1 MTNTLFFCFQK
12 NVSVTIFYLAF
23 LDYKYYNQNGY
34 RIHILKKGENNM
46 NSKKLFKTL
55 LWSLAGLTLVLTGC
69 TKKDPGSSPTSS
81 PSDTTSSGGGTTSS
95 GGSSSSSET
104 PIPEPTSLKLD
115 VVFNWDTNTHV
126 TTEGMSIWTD
136 RYVDG
141 TIAPLSDNVSGIAA
155 DRRTTNPEGDYRWNF
170 AVDAN
175 GYIVYASWGTNA
187 GYGGPSDGFY
197 YRPISQWD
205 KNEVT
210 NTGTGN
216 DDFPVFAIG
225 GDWAPWPAETCTH
238 YDYVIP
244 EGGFIITGRGEDAN
258 GFVKFLDY
266 LYADRTFTSDEVV
279 AMQESNSLLE
289 LETEKGYFDDYYVFI
304 NEDKQLEV
312 MSREDAGDETPA
324 YLCEP
329 EDAPTDL
336 YDDIA
341 DVITMENDTEVTV
354 RGVIT
359 NMYADGVLIIADNT
373 GSVLVKDTTL
383 QYIPAKSERVYALDD
398 TVAVEGTFS
407 VVDGQNT
414 ITPTAEPEVLSKYW
428 EITPP
433 SPVEIV
439 NYSTQWVVANQNK
452 VVTMKELLYV
462 ETTGEISTF
471 KDSAENVYKGRNIAL
486 PTGIEANDK
495 FDIRAVLQV
504 ENGNEVV
511 FRTSSVNDLTGY
523 ATVTLVNGTFKDTD
537 ESVKDFA
544 LGSKVTIVA
553 DDRPGER
560 FVRWVSGDSVATTK
574 EYEIPVNGDVTW
586 MAEYSNKATIT
597 VVNGTI
603 SGQETTTVE
612 FTIGTQVTIVA
623 NEAESGYIF
632 AGWYSSN
639 VKVSDLTEYTFE
651 VTDNATY
658 TATYQIEAAPVPG
671 AIDVDVYNEDL
682 PITGSNIGV
691 YVAEEIDGKL
701 PQTSTH
707 DSTKYT
713 ANNYKDAWGSIIAV
727 DSEGRIVALGYKHW
741 TGHGGGYTG
750 SNPITAPADVAYAGT
765 TGLTNPAY
773 TASEA
778 WQPWPAETRNEW
790 DFVIPEGG
798 FLISVNGA
806 EKTAELLSQIYNAE
820 DLKDKMITYWEK
832 DYPSN
837 VGKNGHTGYQLENLK
852 AEYTLPEN
860 VRIYLTFDKKI
871 IIEHESNVKAIPTII
886 NPQEQTSEF
895 ALWSGTWVNGTIAPE
910 SPNTW
915 GNVLEGSRTFMTP
928 TDASGGSIAG
938 FTFGVNAQG
947 KLVYASYGL
956 NAGFGSP
963 GDEFYS
969 RIGEGGKAN
978 PIFSVSDNYMSY
990 NEDLADQ
997 VDDGYWREFELVV
1010 PLGGFV
1016 FTVTDPTDEGLI
1028 EIMNMLM
1035 DGIVDTPYSV
1045 DNPVPTN
1052 NDTLFGN
1059 IYKAG
1064 LVADGAWDHFTFSLT
1079 KTGKICVVDDNAPTE
1094 DTPQENVDPYKDTY
1108 SVFVEDSENAV
1119 ASGIDPTRTAVV
1131 ESADRNEEPYL
1142 TDTGYEHLYIAVDS
1156 EGRIAYLVFAPSAG
1170 HGTAY
1175 ADSYYR
1181 NSYYAYGTREDGELP
1196 DHEFG
1201 TDRVNPALVVDP
1213 DSPLSWGYYSKW
1225 QIVVPQGGFVV
1236 VAKGD
1241 AANEFLSE
1249 IFGKTFD
1256 LSTKDSREVTAT
1268 EINRSVELHTS
1279 VSDDTTLTLDRE
1291 TLEVTVNAGLV
1302 TTKAYVQVVGG
1313 TFKDETTTAKVV
1325 DKNTSVT
1332 VVANDPVDQTFLG
1345 WYNGDE
1351 LLSND
1356 KEYTHLVEDSI
1367 TLTAKFAIAEQG
1379 FAYEVLNPETDPDGK
1394 FAVYTD
1400 EEVNGTTA
1408 PLSENTWGNVPEGRK
1423 TFFKEIQYRYGYTIA
1438 VDAEGYIVYA
1448 SYGLNNGYG
1457 SPADGFYSRVGGEGK
1472 NNPIFYVADNWA
1484 PWPDPNFGSFDWV
1497 VPEGGFVVTGLATHP
1512 TMVNLIKHLTGAT
1525 SVPTNNNALFETQTA
1540 DGSLDKWHLSLTEI
1554 GNIRVQDRTNL
1565 QDEPNYVTAPVVVT
1579 GGTVNGEAT
1588 ANLEANSMVTVVADT
1603 QEGTIF
1609 AGWYNEYDELVSS
1622 DVSYTFKLSA
1632 SGATLTA
1639 KFVTEI
1645 EPDVELTVNV
1655 ENATITA
1662 VNDQPYVEGETKI
1675 HFNDTVT
1682 VEKAEDVEFVKWQ
1695 QDGVDV
1701 SSSLESNVPVVK
1713 DEPYTFVAQKE
1724 TTTIKA
1730 VTKQEY
1736 SVGSFDVAV
1745 GLDGF
1750 GSLNSYWAAGTSVK
1764 VGTTM
1769 PNQWRMALV
1778 VNGEGTITQVLSVL
1792 SATDRLVVEDG
1803 FVLVGHLAPFN
1814 NLLSYMLGETI
1825 LDDETNKAAVLARLD
1840 AEKADYKLEVAN
1852 GVLTISKLV
1861 AKNRTD
1867 LIEMID
1873 KAQENDTVKIAAT
1886 TIDITDIE
1894 LTKPIVLQGV
1904 NQESTVLTS
1913 SKHISTSLK
1922 GIKDLSITTLCHV
1935 DVAENA
1941 NTAFEN
1947 VTITVTEETMPGVRG
1962 EGALRFLGGN
1972 GAVVVK
1978 NSTLNGTLWV
1988 FGTEENQDLS
1998 GITGNNIHAIQ
2009 SGIVYH
2015 ANTETATANMTAEDI
2030 RLANGTIIVDD
2041 LRDRVVVI
2049 EDMVWGVKDSSAPAE
2064 ATITLENAEIA
2075 SLNGVAYEEGRK
2087 TLVGDVVSIKK
2098 ADSVENFIKWQQDG
2112 VDVSSTLNAGVL
2124 ITADEGYTFTLEES
2138 TTITAVS
2145 KTAVATEGKFD
2156 VAVGLDGYGT
2166 LMSYWTTGQTIEVG
2180 STMANAWRTLIT
2192 VDVNGKITAVSYE
2205 VHSPVTVGEGF
2216 VIAGHD
2222 ATVNE
2227 FLTYALGTD
2236 TVINDKNRNTIYTNL
2251 LAMAND
2257 LTLSV
2262 TDGVLTVTKTTVEPE
2277 PTPDYSIGQITEA
2290 NQEYTVRG
2298 VVVAKSN
2305 QALVVSDGT
2314 NSVYVYDRDIVSNF
2328 SIGDYVEVTGGV
2340 TSYNKAFQFAYNGN
2354 PAVSVTKLD
2363 EDPALTIPEAT
2374 LLTTEIV
2381 NSWTTAEAF
2390 TTADIKEYTWTA
2402 VAGKSGNYD
2411 TLNLAGADVTI
2422 EPIDI
2427 DSDVYTIVTGKTY
2440 EVKAYFIGYYNYAS
2454 IVLTELKE
2462 VVIPVEGITIEAN
2475 RTEVTVG
2482 QSVTFTATLTPQG
2495 AFGEVTY
2502 AITEGTELG
2511 SIEGNVLTTTGA
2523 GTIKVQA
2530 SVDELTSNEVIITIT
2545 EATEPAPE
2553 TPVETS
2559 FEMKGFATTAGG
2571 YQEEDQTAEF
2581 DGVTYVAKNYIGQ
2594 SGQIR
2599 GKETSVSKNFQLAN
2613 TTEMPGVITKIEI
2626 ISTATGTNKFSAS
2639 MKVAVGTTSQAD
2651 VASVE
2656 NCIDGTLTSN
2666 THMTFEFDVAEG
2678 ITYFKLLSEAKFT
2691 SGSLTGCTIKITYMV

>member
-1 MTNTLFFCFQK
+1 
-12 NVSVTIFYLAF
+12 
-23 LDYKYYNQNGY
+23 
-34 RIHILKKGENNM
+34 M

-69 TKKDPGSSPTSS
+69 TKKGTGSSPTSS
-81 PSDTTSSGGGTTSS
+81 PSDITSSGGGSTSS
-95 GGSSSSSET
+95 TGGGGSSSSGSSSET
-104 PIPEPTSLKLD
+104 PLPEPTSLKLD

-141 TIAPLSDNVSGIAA
+141 TIAPLSDNVSGLAA
-155 DRRTTNPEGDYRWNF
+155 ERRTTNPETDYRWNF

-225 GDWAPWPAETCTH
+225 GDWASWPAETCTH
-238 YDYVIP
+238 YDYVVP

-258 GFVKFLDY
+258 GFVEFLDY

-304 NEDKQLEV
+304 NEEKQLEV

-383 QYIPAKSERVYALDD
+383 QYIPAKSERVYALND

-414 ITPTAEPEVLSKYW
+414 ITPTAEPEILDKYW
-428 EITPP
+428 EITAP

-439 NYSTQWVVANQNK
+439 DYATQWVVANQNK

-495 FDIRAVLQV
+495 FDIKAVLQV
-504 ENGNEVV
+504 ENGNEVI
-511 FRTSSVNDLTGY
+511 FRTSSLNDLTGY

-553 DDRPGER
+553 DDKPGER

-586 MAEYSNKATIT
+586 TAEYASDATVT

-603 SGQETTTVE
+603 QGQTETTVTLPV
-612 FTIGTQVTIVA
+612 GTEVTIVA
-623 NEAESGYIF
+623 NQPELGYVF
-632 AGWYSSN
+632 AGWYQDD
-639 VKVSDLTEYTFE
+639 VLVSDQ
-651 VTDNATY
+651 ATY
-658 TATYQIEAAPVPG
+658 TFTLQNNVTYTAQFEREVNPDPVEG
-671 AIDVDVYNEDL
+671 AITPDVINE
-682 PITGSNIGV
+682 NINSDQIAI
-691 YVAEEIDGKL
+691 YTDYEINGKL
-701 PQTSTH
+701 PQTSEY
-707 DSTKYT
+707 DNTKYT
-713 ANNYKDAWGSIIAV
+713 FNHTWSTVIAV
-727 DSEGRIVALGYKHW
+727 DEHGKVLALGFSHW
-741 TGHGGGYTG
+741 LGYGGAYNG
-750 SNPITAPADVAYAGT
+750 PDVTFNGFNQYPD
-765 TGLTNPAY
+765 LLNKDNPAF
-773 TASEA
+773 AVSENWA
-778 WQPWPAETRNEW
+778 PWNPEDGSKYSGLWN
-790 DFVIPEGG
+790 FVVPEGG
-798 FLISVNGA
+798 FLVGVNGA
-806 EKTAELLSQIYNAE
+806 AKTGQLLALLMDDPDLETKVAQGGDSYNYSH
-820 DLKDKMITYWEK
+820 LKA
-832 DYPSN
+832 DYPD
-837 VGKNGHTGYQLENLK
+837 GI
-852 AEYTLPEN
+852 PETI
-860 VRIYLTFDKKI
+860 RLYLTWDNKLL
-871 IIEHESNVKAIPTII
+871 IENEKNVKATPTIV

-895 ALWSGTWVNGTIAPE
+895 AIWSDNWVNGTIAPLSE
-910 SPNTW
+910 NKW
-915 GNVLEGSRTFMTP
+915 GKVPEGGRTFMTP
-928 TDASGGSIAG
+928 TDEAGASVAG

-947 KLVYASYGL
+947 KLVYVSYGL
-956 NAGFGSP
+956 NAGYASP

-978 PIFSVSDNYMSY
+978 PIFSVSDNFMSWG
-990 NEDLADQ
+990 EDMADGK
-997 VDDGYWREFELVV
+997 DDGYWREFELVV
-1010 PLGGFV
+1010 PEGGFV

-1035 DGIVDTPYSV
+1035 DGIVDTPYSA

-1052 NDTLFGN
+1052 NDMLFGT
-1059 IYKAG
+1059 IYGGG

-1079 KTGKICVVDDNAPTE
+1079 KMGKICVVDDNAPTE

-1131 ESADRNEEPYL
+1131 ESVERNEEKYL
-1142 TDTGYEHLYIAVDS
+1142 DDSALTYEHLYIAVDS
-1156 EGRIAYLVFAPSAG
+1156 EGRIAYLVYAPSAG

-1181 NSYYAYGTREDGELP
+1181 NSYYAYGTRDEGELP

-1201 TDRVNPALVVDP
+1201 TDRVNPALVVDKE
-1213 DSPLSWGYYSKW
+1213 SELLWGFYSKW

-1256 LSTKDSREVTAT
+1256 LSTQTSRAAAAS
-1268 EINRSVELHTS
+1268 EINRSKELHTS

-1291 TLEVTVNAGLV
+1291 TLEVTVNAGLA
-1302 TTKAYVQVVGG
+1302 TTKAYVKVVGG
-1313 TFKDETTTAKVV
+1313 TFKDETTTEKVV

-1351 LLSND
+1351 LLSED
-1356 KEYTHLVEDSI
+1356 REYTFVVEDSI
-1367 TLTAKFAIAEQG
+1367 TLTAKFAIAEKG

-1394 FAVYTD
+1394 FAIYTD
-1400 EEVNGTTA
+1400 DEVNGTTA
-1408 PLSENTWGNVPEGRK
+1408 PLSENKWGKVPEGGK
-1423 TFFKEIQYRYGYTIA
+1423 TFFKEIQYHYGFTIA

-1457 SPADGFYSRVGGEGK
+1457 SPGDGFYSRVGGEGV
-1472 NNPIFYVADNWA
+1472 NNPIFCVADDWA
-1484 PWPDPNFGSFDWV
+1484 PWAPGSDLYTHFDWI
-1497 VPEGGFVVTGLATHP
+1497 VPDGGFVITASAEDT
-1512 TMVNLIKHLTGAT
+1512 TMINLIKHLTGVET
-1525 SVPTNNNALFETQTA
+1525 VPTGNNALFEIQTA

-1588 ANLEANSMVTVVADT
+1588 VNLEVNSMVTVVADT

-1645 EPDVELTVNV
+1645 EPDVDLTVNV

-1803 FVLVGHLAPFN
+1803 FVLVGHLTPFN

-1840 AEKADYKLEVAN
+1840 AEKADYKLVVEN

-1861 AKNRTD
+1861 AKNRAD
-1867 LIEMID
+1867 LVDMIE
-1873 KAQENDTVKIAAT
+1873 KAQENDIVKIGAT

-1904 NQESTVLTS
+1904 NQETTILTS

-1922 GIKDLSITTLCHV
+1922 GIKDLSITTLCHI
-1935 DVAENA
+1935 DVVENA

-1962 EGALRFLGGN
+1962 EGALRFRGGN
-1972 GAVVVK
+1972 GAVVVT
-1978 NSTLNGTLWV
+1978 NCTLNGTLWV

-2049 EDMVWGVKDSSAPAE
+2049 EDMAWGVKDSSAPAE

-2098 ADSVENFIKWQQDG
+2098 AASVENFIKWQQDG
-2112 VDVSSTLNAGVL
+2112 VDVSSTLKDGVL
-2124 ITADEGYTFTLEES
+2124 ITSDENYTFTLEEN

-2145 KTAVATEGKFD
+2145 KTAVAAEGKFD

-2192 VDVNGKITAVSYE
+2192 IDVNGKITAISYG

-2236 TVINDKNRNTIYTNL
+2236 TVINDENRNTIYTDL

-2298 VVVAKSN
+2298 LVVAKN
-2305 QALVVSDGT
+2305 TRALVVSDGT
-2314 NSVYVYDRDIVSNF
+2314 DSVYVFDNSLPSQYN
-2328 SIGDYVEVTGGV
+2328 IGDYVELTGTV
-2340 TSYNKAFQFAYNGN
+2340 TSYNNALQMSYEGL
-2354 PAVSVTKLD
+2354 VHTKLD
-2363 EDPALTIPEAT
+2363 EAHEIVLPEAT
-2374 LLTTEIV
+2374 VLTVEV
-2381 NSWTTAEAF
+2381 ANSWKEAEAF
-2390 TTADIKEYTWTA
+2390 TTADIKEYAWTA

-2411 TLNLAGADVTI
+2411 TLNLEGANVTI
-2422 EPIDI
+2422 EPVYL
-2427 DSDVYTIVTGKTY
+2427 DSDAYTIETGKTY
-2440 EVKAYFIGYYNYAS
+2440 EVKAYFVGYYNYAS

-2495 AFGEVTY
+2495 ASGEVTY

-2553 TPVETS
+2553 TPMETS
-2559 FEMKGFATTAGG
+2559 FEMKGFANYTGTSYATT
-2571 YQEEDQTAEF
+2571 EQTAEF
-2581 DGVTYVAKNYIGQ
+2581 DGVTYVAKNYNAQ

-2599 GKETSVSKNFQLAN
+2599 GNKTTVNENFYLAN

>member
-1 MTNTLFFCFQK
+1 
-12 NVSVTIFYLAF
+12 
-23 LDYKYYNQNGY
+23 
-34 RIHILKKGENNM
+34 M

-81 PSDTTSSGGGTTSS
+81 PSDITSSGGGTTSS

-155 DRRTTNPEGDYRWNF
+155 DRRTTNPENDWRWNF

-175 GYIVYASWGTNA
+175 GYIVYASWGTNG

-205 KNEVT
+205 KDEVT

-225 GDWAPWPAETCTH
+225 GDWAPWDAPTCNN

-258 GFVKFLDY
+258 GFVRFLDFIY
-266 LYADRTFTSDEVV
+266 EDRTFTSDEVV
-279 AMQESNSLLE
+279 ALQEANALLE
-289 LETEKGYFDDYYVFI
+289 NQTEKGYFDDYYVFI
-304 NEDKQLEV
+304 NEEKQLEV
-312 MSREDAGDETPA
+312 MSREDVEDENNTPA
-324 YLCEP
+324 YLCAE

-586 MAEYSNKATIT
+586 TAEYSDKATIT

-1367 TLTAKFAIAEQG
+1367 TLTAKFAIAEKG

-1579 GGTVNGEAT
+1579 GGTVNGETT
-1588 ANLEANSMVTVVADT
+1588 ANLEVNSMVTVVADT

-1609 AGWYNEYDELVSS
+1609 AGWYNEYDERVSS

-1645 EPDVELTVNV
+1645 APAVELTVNV

-1803 FVLVGHLAPFN
+1803 FVLVGHLTPFN

-1840 AEKADYKLEVAN
+1840 AEKADYKLVVEN

-1861 AKNRTD
+1861 AKNRVD
-1867 LIEMID
+1867 LVDMIE
-1873 KAQENDTVKIAAT
+1873 KAQENDIVKIGAT

-1922 GIKDLSITTLCHV
+1922 GIKDLSITILCHV

-1941 NTAFEN
+1941 NTTFEN

-1962 EGALRFLGGN
+1962 EGALRFFGGN

-1978 NSTLNGTLWV
+1978 NCTLNGTLWV

-1998 GITGNNIHAIQ
+1998 GITGNNIHATQ

-2166 LMSYWTTGQTIEVG
+2166 LMSYWTTGQTIQKG
-2180 STMANAWRTLIT
+2180 TTLANEWRTLIT
-2192 VDVNGKITAVSYE
+2192 VDTTGKITAISYG

-2236 TVINDKNRNTIYTNL
+2236 IVIKDENRNTIYADL
-2251 LAMAND
+2251 LAMADN

-2298 VVVAKSN
+2298 VVVAKSS

-2422 EPIDI
+2422 EPIGI

-2440 EVKAYFIGYYNYAS
+2440 EVKAYFVGYYSYAS

-2626 ISTATGTNKFSAS
+2626 ISTATGNNKFSAS

>member
-1 MTNTLFFCFQK
+1 
-12 NVSVTIFYLAF
+12 
-23 LDYKYYNQNGY
+23 
-34 RIHILKKGENNM
+34 M

-69 TKKDPGSSPTSS
+69 TKKGPSSSTSS
-81 PSDTTSSGGGTTSS
+81 PSSPSTGGTSSSPIGGSDSS
-95 GGSSSSSET
+95 GSQSDT
-104 PIPEPTSLKLD
+104 PVPPEPETLALD
-115 VVFNWDTNTHV
+115 VVFNWDTNVHV
-126 TTEGMSIWTD
+126 TEEGMSIWTD

-141 TIAPLSDNVSGIAA
+141 TIAPLSDNVSGLAA

-304 NEDKQLEV
+304 NEEKQLEV

-359 NMYADGVLIIADNT
+359 NMYADGVLVIADNT

-383 QYIPAKSERVYALDD
+383 QYVPAKSERVYVLND
-398 TVAVEGTFS
+398 TVRVEGTFS
-407 VVDGQNT
+407 VIDGQNT

-428 EITPP
+428 DITAP
-433 SPVEIV
+433 SPMEIV
-439 NYSTQWVVANQNK
+439 NYETQWVVANQNK
-452 VVTMKELLYV
+452 VVSLKEIIYV

-471 KDSAENVYKGRNIAL
+471 KDSNDNVYKGRNITL
-486 PTGIEANDK
+486 PAGAEANDK
-495 FDIRAVLQV
+495 FDIKAVLQV
-504 ENGNEVV
+504 ENENEVV
-511 FRTSSVNDLTGY
+511 FRINSANDVTGY
-523 ATVTLVNGTFKDTD
+523 ATVTLVNGTFKGTE

-544 LGSKVTIVA
+544 LGSKVVIVA
-553 DDRPGER
+553 DDKPGER
-560 FVRWVSGDSVATTK
+560 FVRWTSGDSVATTK
-574 EYEIPVNGDVTW
+574 EYEIPVNGDVIWT
-586 MAEYSNKATIT
+586 AEYASDATIT

-603 SGQETTTVE
+603 DGYDETSLTLPVDTE
-612 FTIGTQVTIVA
+612 VTIIA
-623 NEAESGYIF
+623 NQPELGYVF
-632 AGWYSSN
+632 AGWYQDD
-639 VKVSDLTEYTFE
+639 VLVSDQ
-651 VTDNATY
+651 ATY
-658 TATYQIEAAPVPG
+658 TFTLKNNVTYTAQFEREVNPDPVEG
-671 AIDVDVYNEDL
+671 AITPDVINEN
-682 PITGSNIGV
+682 INSNQIAI
-691 YVAEEIDGKL
+691 YTDYEINGKL
-701 PQTSTH
+701 PQTSEY
-707 DSTKYT
+707 DNTKYT
-713 ANNYKDAWGSIIAV
+713 FNHTWSTVIAV
-727 DSEGRIVALGYKHW
+727 DEHGKVLALGFSHW
-741 TGHGGGYTG
+741 LGYGGAYNG
-750 SNPITAPADVAYAGT
+750 PDVPFNGFSQYPD
-765 TGLTNPAY
+765 LLNKDNPAF
-773 TASEA
+773 AVSENWA
-778 WQPWPAETRNEW
+778 PWNPEDGSKYSALWN
-790 DFVIPEGG
+790 FVVPEGG
-798 FLISVNGA
+798 FLVGVNGA
-806 EKTAELLSQIYNAE
+806 AKTGQLLALLMDDPDLETKVAQGGDSYNYTH
-820 DLKDKMITYWEK
+820 LKA
-832 DYPSN
+832 DYPD
-837 VGKNGHTGYQLENLK
+837 GIP
-852 AEYTLPEN
+852 EYMR
-860 VRIYLTFDKKI
+860 VYLTWDNKLVFDNEK
-871 IIEHESNVKAIPTII
+871 NVKATPTII

-895 ALWSGTWVNGTIAPE
+895 AIWSDTWVNGTIAPE

-915 GNVLEGSRTFMTP
+915 GKVPEGRKTFMTP
-928 TDASGGSIAG
+928 TDETGASVAG

-956 NAGFGSP
+956 NAGYASP
-963 GDEFYS
+963 ADEFYS
-969 RIGEGGKAN
+969 RIGESGTAN
-978 PIFSVSDNYMSY
+978 PIFSVSDNFMSWG
-990 NEDLADQ
+990 EDMADGK
-997 VDDGYWREFELVV
+997 DDGYWRQFELVV
-1010 PLGGFV
+1010 PEGGFV
-1016 FTVTDPTDEGLI
+1016 FTLTDPTDPGLI
-1028 EIMNMLM
+1028 AIMNMLM
-1035 DGIVDTPYSV
+1035 DGIVDTPYSA

-1052 NDTLFGN
+1052 NDMLFGT
-1059 IYKAG
+1059 IYGGG

-1079 KTGKICVVDDNAPTE
+1079 KMGKIEVVDDNAPTE

-1131 ESADRNEEPYL
+1131 ESEERNTEKYL
-1142 TDTGYEHLYIAVDS
+1142 DDSALNYEHLYIAVDS

-1181 NSYYAYGTREDGELP
+1181 NSYYAYGTRDEGELP

-1201 TDRVNPALVVDP
+1201 TDRVNPALVVDTE
-1213 DSPLSWGYYSKW
+1213 SELSWGFYSVW
-1225 QIVVPQGGFVV
+1225 QIVVPQDGFVV

-1241 AANEFLSE
+1241 AANEFLNE

-1256 LSTKDSREVTAT
+1256 LSTTTTRFAAAA
-1268 EINRSVELHTS
+1268 EINRDLELHAS
-1279 VSDDTTLTLDRE
+1279 VSDDTRIELNRE
-1291 TLEVTVNAGLV
+1291 TLEVTVNAGLA

-1313 TFKDETTTAKVV
+1313 TFKDETVTQKIV
-1325 DKNTSVT
+1325 DKNTNVT
-1332 VVANDPVDQTFLG
+1332 VVANDQPGQTFLG

-1579 GGTVNGEAT
+1579 GGTVNGETT
-1588 ANLEANSMVTVVADT
+1588 ANLEVNSMVSVVADT
-1603 QEGTIF
+1603 QDGHVF
-1609 AGWYNEYDELVSS
+1609 AGWYNEWNELVS
-1622 DVSYTFKLSA
+1622 DQATYTFKL
-1632 SGATLTA
+1632 GADDVTLTA
-1639 KFVTEI
+1639 KYEKEY
-1645 EPDVELTVNV
+1645 EPDTVEVTVNV
-1655 ENATITA
+1655 ENATITT
-1662 VNDQPYVEGETKI
+1662 VDDVPYVDGETKI
-1675 HFNDTVT
+1675 YAGDVVTVT
-1682 VEKAEDVEFVKWQ
+1682 KAADVEFVKWQ

-1701 SSSLESNVPVVK
+1701 SSSLK
-1713 DEPYTFVAQKE
+1713 DGVTILRDEAYTFTAQE
-1724 TTTIKA
+1724 GTTTIKA
-1730 VTKQEY
+1730 VVKQEY
-1736 SVGSFDVAV
+1736 ASGSFDLMV
-1745 GLDGF
+1745 GIDGY
-1750 GSLNSYWAAGTSVK
+1750 GSLNSYWEAGQSIK

-1769 PNQWRMALV
+1769 ANAFRMVLLV
-1778 VNGEGTITQVLSVL
+1778 NEEGTITQVLPVL
-1792 SATDRLVVEDG
+1792 STDRLVVEEG
-1803 FVLVGHLAPFN
+1803 FAIVGHLTPFN
-1814 NLLSYMLGETI
+1814 ELLSYMLGETI
-1825 LDDETNKAAVLARLD
+1825 EADESNKTELLAKLD
-1840 AEKADYKLEVAN
+1840 ARKADYRLAVEN

-1861 AKNRTD
+1861 AINRTD

-1873 KAQENDTVKIAAT
+1873 KAEENDVVKIGAT
-1886 TIDITDIE
+1886 TIDITDIA
-1894 LTKPIVLQGV
+1894 LTKNIILQGV
-1904 NQESTVLTS
+1904 NQESTILTS
-1913 SKHISTSLK
+1913 SKHISTSLQ
-1922 GIKDLSITTLCHV
+1922 GMKDLTLQTLCHI

-1941 NTAFEN
+1941 HTSFEN

-1962 EGALRFLGGN
+1962 EGAIRFLGNN

-1988 FGTEENQDLS
+1988 MGTEENQDLS

-2015 ANTETATANMTAEDI
+2015 ANTETATANMSAEEI

-2049 EDMVWGVKDSSAPAE
+2049 ENMSWEAVETSAPAE
-2064 ATITLENAEIA
+2064 ATITLNDAVIA

-2112 VDVSSTLNAGVL
+2112 VDVSSTLNNGVL
-2124 ITADEGYTFTLEES
+2124 ITADEAYTFTLEEN

-2156 VAVGLDGYGT
+2156 IAVGLDGYGT
-2166 LMSYWTTGQTIEVG
+2166 LMSYWTTGQTIQKG
-2180 STMANAWRTLIT
+2180 TTLANEWRTLIT
-2192 VDVNGKITAVSYE
+2192 VDTTGKITAISYG

-2422 EPIDI
+2422 EPIGI

-2691 SGSLTGCTIKITYMV
+2691 SGSLTGCTIKITYMVYLQSKL

>member
-1 MTNTLFFCFQK
+1 
-12 NVSVTIFYLAF
+12 
-23 LDYKYYNQNGY
+23 
-34 RIHILKKGENNM
+34 M

-81 PSDTTSSGGGTTSS
+81 PSDITSSGGGTTSS

-155 DRRTTNPEGDYRWNF
+155 DRRTTNPENDWRWNF

-175 GYIVYASWGTNA
+175 GYIVYASWGTNG

-205 KNEVT
+205 KDEVT

-225 GDWAPWPAETCTH
+225 GDWAPWDAPTCNN

-258 GFVKFLDY
+258 GFVRFLDFIY
-266 LYADRTFTSDEVV
+266 EDRTFTSDEVV
-279 AMQESNSLLE
+279 ALQEANALLE
-289 LETEKGYFDDYYVFI
+289 NQTEKGYFDDYYVFI
-304 NEDKQLEV
+304 NEEKQLEV
-312 MSREDAGDETPA
+312 MSREDVEDENNTPA
-324 YLCEP
+324 YLCAE

-586 MAEYSNKATIT
+586 TAEYSDKATIT

-1367 TLTAKFAIAEQG
+1367 TLTAKFAIAEKG

-1579 GGTVNGEAT
+1579 GGTVNGETT
-1588 ANLEANSMVTVVADT
+1588 ANLEVNSMVTVVADT
-1603 QEGTIF
+1603 QEGTFF

-1645 EPDVELTVNV
+1645 APAVELTVNV

-1745 GLDGF
+1745 GLDGY

-1803 FVLVGHLAPFN
+1803 FVLVGHLTPFN

-1840 AEKADYKLEVAN
+1840 AEKADYKLVVEN

-1861 AKNRTD
+1861 AKNRVD
-1867 LIEMID
+1867 LVDMIE
-1873 KAQENDTVKIAAT
+1873 KAQENDIVKIGAT

-1922 GIKDLSITTLCHV
+1922 GIKDLSITILCHV

-1941 NTAFEN
+1941 NTTFEN

-1962 EGALRFLGGN
+1962 EGALRFFGGN

-1978 NSTLNGTLWV
+1978 NCTLNGTLWV

-1998 GITGNNIHAIQ
+1998 GITGNNIHATQ

-2112 VDVSSTLNAGVL
+2112 VDVSSTLKDGVL
-2124 ITADEGYTFTLEES
+2124 ITSDENYTFTLEEN

-2145 KTAVATEGKFD
+2145 KTAVAAEGKFD

-2166 LMSYWTTGQTIEVG
+2166 LMSYWTTGQTIQKG
-2180 STMANAWRTLIT
+2180 TTLANEWRTLIT
-2192 VDVNGKITAVSYE
+2192 VDTTGKITAISYG

-2236 TVINDKNRNTIYTNL
+2236 IVIKDENRNTIYADL
-2251 LAMAND
+2251 LAMADN

-2298 VVVAKSN
+2298 VVVAKSS

-2422 EPIDI
+2422 EPIGI

-2440 EVKAYFIGYYNYAS
+2440 EVKAYFVGYYSYAS

-2626 ISTATGTNKFSAS
+2626 ISTATGNNKFSAS

>member
-1 MTNTLFFCFQK
+1 
-12 NVSVTIFYLAF
+12 
-23 LDYKYYNQNGY
+23 
-34 RIHILKKGENNM
+34 M

-81 PSDTTSSGGGTTSS
+81 PSDITSSGGGTTSS

-141 TIAPLSDNVSGIAA
+141 TIAPLSDNVSGLAA

-359 NMYADGVLIIADNT
+359 NMYADGVLVIADNT

-383 QYIPAKSERVYALDD
+383 QYVPAKSERVYVLND
-398 TVAVEGTFS
+398 TVRVEGTFS
-407 VVDGQNT
+407 VIDGQNT

-586 MAEYSNKATIT
+586 TAEYSDKATIT

-778 WQPWPAETRNEW
+778 WQPWPAETCNEW

-837 VGKNGHTGYQLENLK
+837 VGKDGHTGYQLENLK

-956 NAGFGSP
+956 NAGYASP

-990 NEDLADQ
+990 DEDLADQ

-1028 EIMNMLM
+1028 EIMNILM

-1803 FVLVGHLAPFN
+1803 FVLVGHLTPFN

-1873 KAQENDTVKIAAT
+1873 KAQENDIVKIAAT

-1922 GIKDLSITTLCHV
+1922 GIKDLSITILCHV

-1941 NTAFEN
+1941 NTTFEN

-1998 GITGNNIHAIQ
+1998 GITGNNIHATQ

-2112 VDVSSTLNAGVL
+2112 VDVSSTLKAGVL

-2422 EPIDI
+2422 EPIGI

>member
-1 MTNTLFFCFQK
+1 
-12 NVSVTIFYLAF
+12 
-23 LDYKYYNQNGY
+23 
-34 RIHILKKGENNM
+34 M

-69 TKKDPGSSPTSS
+69 TKKGTGSSPTSS
-81 PSDTTSSGGGTTSS
+81 PSDITSSGGGSTSS
-95 GGSSSSSET
+95 TGGGGSSSSGSSSET
-104 PIPEPTSLKLD
+104 PLPEPTSLKLD

-141 TIAPLSDNVSGIAA
+141 TIAPLSDNVSGLAA
-155 DRRTTNPEGDYRWNF
+155 ERRTTNPETDYRWNF

-205 KNEVT
+205 KNDVT

-225 GDWAPWPAETCTH
+225 GDWASWPAETCTH
-238 YDYVIP
+238 YDYVVP

-258 GFVKFLDY
+258 GFVEFLDY

-304 NEDKQLEV
+304 NEEKQLEV

-383 QYIPAKSERVYALDD
+383 QYIPAKSERVYALND

-414 ITPTAEPEVLSKYW
+414 ITPTAEPEILDKYW
-428 EITPP
+428 EITAP

-439 NYSTQWVVANQNK
+439 DYATQWVVANQNK

-495 FDIRAVLQV
+495 FDIKAVLQV
-504 ENGNEVV
+504 ENGNEVI
-511 FRTSSVNDLTGY
+511 FRTSSLNDLTGY

-553 DDRPGER
+553 DDKPGER

-586 MAEYSNKATIT
+586 TAEYASDATVT

-603 SGQETTTVE
+603 QGQTETTVTLPV
-612 FTIGTQVTIVA
+612 GTEVTIVA
-623 NEAESGYIF
+623 NQPELGYVF
-632 AGWYSSN
+632 AGWYQDD
-639 VKVSDLTEYTFE
+639 VLVSDQ
-651 VTDNATY
+651 ATY
-658 TATYQIEAAPVPG
+658 TFTLQNNVTYTAQFEREVNPDPVEG
-671 AIDVDVYNEDL
+671 AITPDVINE
-682 PITGSNIGV
+682 NINSDQIAI
-691 YVAEEIDGKL
+691 YTDYEINGKL
-701 PQTSTH
+701 PQTSEY
-707 DSTKYT
+707 DNTKYT
-713 ANNYKDAWGSIIAV
+713 FNHTWSTVIAV
-727 DSEGRIVALGYKHW
+727 DEHGKVLALGFSHW
-741 TGHGGGYTG
+741 LGYGGAYNG
-750 SNPITAPADVAYAGT
+750 PDVTFNGFNQYPD
-765 TGLTNPAY
+765 LLNKDNPAF
-773 TASEA
+773 AVSENWA
-778 WQPWPAETRNEW
+778 PWNPEDGSKYSALWN
-790 DFVIPEGG
+790 FVVPEGG
-798 FLISVNGA
+798 FLVGVNGA
-806 EKTAELLSQIYNAE
+806 AKTGQLLALLMDDPDLETKVAQGGDSYN
-820 DLKDKMITYWEK
+820 Y
-832 DYPSN
+832 S
-837 VGKNGHTGYQLENLK
+837 NLK
-852 AEYTLPEN
+852 ADYPDGIPETI
-860 VRIYLTFDKKI
+860 RLYLTWDNKLL
-871 IIEHESNVKAIPTII
+871 IENEKNVKATPTIV

-895 ALWSGTWVNGTIAPE
+895 AIWSDNWVNGTIAPLSE
-910 SPNTW
+910 NKW
-915 GNVLEGSRTFMTP
+915 GKVPEGGRTFMTP
-928 TDASGGSIAG
+928 TDEAGASVAG

-947 KLVYASYGL
+947 KLVYVSYGL
-956 NAGFGSP
+956 NAGYASP

-978 PIFSVSDNYMSY
+978 PIFSVSDNFMSWG
-990 NEDLADQ
+990 EDMADGK
-997 VDDGYWREFELVV
+997 DDGYWREFELVV
-1010 PLGGFV
+1010 PEGGFV

-1035 DGIVDTPYSV
+1035 DGIVDTPYSA

-1052 NDTLFGN
+1052 NDMLFGT
-1059 IYKAG
+1059 IYGGG

-1079 KTGKICVVDDNAPTE
+1079 KMGKICVVDDNAPTE

-1108 SVFVEDSENAV
+1108 SVFVEDAENAV

-1131 ESADRNEEPYL
+1131 ESEARNMEKYL
-1142 TDTGYEHLYIAVDS
+1142 DDSALNYEHLYIAVDS

-1181 NSYYAYGTREDGELP
+1181 NSYYAYGTRDEGELP

-1201 TDRVNPALVVDP
+1201 TDRVNPALVVDTE
-1213 DSPLSWGYYSKW
+1213 SEISWGFYSVW
-1225 QIVVPQGGFVV
+1225 QIVVPQDGFVV

-1241 AANEFLSE
+1241 AANEFLNE

-1256 LSTKDSREVTAT
+1256 LSTKTTRFDAAS
-1268 EINRSVELHTS
+1268 EINRSKELHTS
-1279 VSDDTTLTLDRE
+1279 VSDDTRIELNRE
-1291 TLEVTVNAGLV
+1291 TLEVTVNAGLA

-1313 TFKDETTTAKVV
+1313 TFKDETTTEKVV

-1351 LLSND
+1351 LLSED
-1356 KEYTHLVEDSI
+1356 KEYTFTVEDSI

-1512 TMVNLIKHLTGAT
+1512 TMVNLIKHLTGVET
-1525 SVPTNNNALFETQTA
+1525 VPTGNNALFENQTA

-1579 GGTVNGEAT
+1579 GGTVNGETT
-1588 ANLEANSMVTVVADT
+1588 ANLEVNSMVTVVADT

-1803 FVLVGHLAPFN
+1803 FVLVGHLTPFN

-1840 AEKADYKLEVAN
+1840 AEKVDYKLVVEN

-1861 AKNRTD
+1861 AKNRAD
-1867 LIEMID
+1867 LVDMIE
-1873 KAQENDTVKIAAT
+1873 KAQENDIVKIGAT

-1922 GIKDLSITTLCHV
+1922 GMKDLSITTLCHI

-1941 NTAFEN
+1941 NTTFEN

-1972 GAVVVK
+1972 GAVVVT
-1978 NSTLNGTLWV
+1978 NCTLNGTLWV
-1988 FGTEENQDLS
+1988 FGTEESQDLS
-1998 GITGNNIHAIQ
+1998 RITGNNIHAIQ

-2049 EDMVWGVKDSSAPAE
+2049 EDMAWGVKDSSAPAE

-2087 TLVGDVVSIKK
+2087 TLVGDIVSIKK

-2112 VDVSSTLNAGVL
+2112 VDVSSTLKDGVL
-2124 ITADEGYTFTLEES
+2124 ITSDENYTFTLEEN

-2145 KTAVATEGKFD
+2145 KTAVAAEGKFD

-2166 LMSYWTTGQTIEVG
+2166 LMSYWTTGQTIQKG
-2180 STMANAWRTLIT
+2180 TTLANEWRTLIT
-2192 VDVNGKITAVSYE
+2192 VDTTGKITAISYG

-2216 VIAGHD
+2216 VIAGDD

-2236 TVINDKNRNTIYTNL
+2236 IVINDENRNTIYADL
-2251 LAMAND
+2251 LAMADN

-2298 VVVAKSN
+2298 LVVAKN
-2305 QALVVSDGT
+2305 TRALVVSDGT
-2314 NSVYVYDRDIVSNF
+2314 DSVYVFDNSLPSQYN
-2328 SIGDYVEVTGGV
+2328 IGDYVELTGTV
-2340 TSYNKAFQFAYNGN
+2340 TSYNNALQMSYEGL
-2354 PAVSVTKLD
+2354 VHTKLD
-2363 EDPALTIPEAT
+2363 EAHEIVLPEAT
-2374 LLTTEIV
+2374 ELTVEV
-2381 NSWTTAEAF
+2381 ANSWKEAEAF
-2390 TTADIKEYTWTA
+2390 TTADIKEYAWTA

-2411 TLNLAGADVTI
+2411 TLNLEGANVTI
-2422 EPIDI
+2422 EPVYL
-2427 DSDVYTIVTGKTY
+2427 DSDAYTIETGKTY

>member
-1 MTNTLFFCFQK
+1 
-12 NVSVTIFYLAF
+12 
-23 LDYKYYNQNGY
+23 
-34 RIHILKKGENNM
+34 M

-69 TKKDPGSSPTSS
+69 TKRGTGSSPTSS

-155 DRRTTNPEGDYRWNF
+155 DRRTTNPENDWRWNF

-175 GYIVYASWGTNA
+175 GYIVYASWGTNG

-205 KNEVT
+205 KDEVT

-225 GDWAPWPAETCTH
+225 GDWAPWDAPTCNN

-258 GFVKFLDY
+258 GFVRFLDFIY
-266 LYADRTFTSDEVV
+266 EDRTFTSDEVV
-279 AMQESNSLLE
+279 ALQEANALLE
-289 LETEKGYFDDYYVFI
+289 NQTEKGYFDDYYVFI
-304 NEDKQLEV
+304 NEEKQLEV
-312 MSREDAGDETPA
+312 MSREDVEDENNTPA
-324 YLCEP
+324 YLCAE

-359 NMYADGVLIIADNT
+359 NMYADGVLVIADNT

-383 QYIPAKSERVYALDD
+383 QYVPAKSERVYVLND
-398 TVAVEGTFS
+398 TVRVEGTFS
-407 VVDGQNT
+407 VIDGQNT

-586 MAEYSNKATIT
+586 TAEYSDKATIT

-1201 TDRVNPALVVDP
+1201 TDRVNPALVVDKE
-1213 DSPLSWGYYSKW
+1213 SELLWGYYSKW

-1351 LLSND
+1351 LLSED
-1356 KEYTHLVEDSI
+1356 REYTFVVEDSI
-1367 TLTAKFAIAEQG
+1367 TLTAKFAIAEKG

-1394 FAVYTD
+1394 FAIYTD
-1400 EEVNGTTA
+1400 DEVNGTTA
-1408 PLSENTWGNVPEGRK
+1408 PLSENKWGKVPEGGK
-1423 TFFKEIQYRYGYTIA
+1423 TFFKEIQYHYGFTIA

-1457 SPADGFYSRVGGEGK
+1457 SPGDGFYSRVGGEGV
-1472 NNPIFYVADNWA
+1472 NNPIFCVADDWA
-1484 PWPDPNFGSFDWV
+1484 PWAPGSDLYTHFDWI
-1497 VPEGGFVVTGLATHP
+1497 VPDGGFVITASAEDT
-1512 TMVNLIKHLTGAT
+1512 TMINLIKHLTGVET
-1525 SVPTNNNALFETQTA
+1525 VPTGNNALFENQTA

-1745 GLDGF
+1745 GLDGY

-1803 FVLVGHLAPFN
+1803 FVLVGHLTPFN

-1873 KAQENDTVKIAAT
+1873 KAQENDIVKIAAT

-1904 NQESTVLTS
+1904 NQETTILTS

-1922 GIKDLSITTLCHV
+1922 GIKDLSITTLCHI
-1935 DVAENA
+1935 DVVENA

-1962 EGALRFLGGN
+1962 EGALRFRGGN

-1978 NSTLNGTLWV
+1978 NCTLNGTLWV

-1998 GITGNNIHAIQ
+1998 GITGNNIHATQ

-2166 LMSYWTTGQTIEVG
+2166 LMSYWTTGQTIQKG
-2180 STMANAWRTLIT
+2180 TTLANEWRTLIT
-2192 VDVNGKITAVSYE
+2192 VDTTGKITAISYG

-2236 TVINDKNRNTIYTNL
+2236 TVINDENRNTIYADL
-2251 LAMAND
+2251 LAMADN

-2298 VVVAKSN
+2298 LVVAKN
-2305 QALVVSDGT
+2305 TRALVVSDGT
-2314 NSVYVYDRDIVSNF
+2314 DSVYVFDNSLPSQYN
-2328 SIGDYVEVTGGV
+2328 IGDYVELTGTV
-2340 TSYNKAFQFAYNGN
+2340 TSYNNALQMSYEGL
-2354 PAVSVTKLD
+2354 VHTKLD
-2363 EDPALTIPEAT
+2363 EAHEIVLPEAT
-2374 LLTTEIV
+2374 VLTVEV
-2381 NSWTTAEAF
+2381 ANSWKEAEAF
-2390 TTADIKEYTWTA
+2390 TTADIKEYAWTA

-2411 TLNLAGADVTI
+2411 TLNLEGANVTI
-2422 EPIDI
+2422 EPVYL
-2427 DSDVYTIVTGKTY
+2427 DSDAYTIETGKTY

-2475 RTEVTVG
+2475 RTEVTAG
-2482 QSVTFTATLTPQG
+2482 GTVTFTANLTPAG
-2495 AFGEVTY
+2495 ASGEVTY
-2502 AITEGTELG
+2502 TITEGTELG
-2511 SIEGNVLTTTGA
+2511 SIEGNVLTTTA
-2523 GTIKVQA
+2523 VGTIKVQA
-2530 SVDELTSNEVIITIT
+2530 TVDELTSNEVTIT
-2545 EATEPAPE
+2545 VNEASETDPE
-2553 TPVETS
+2553 PVEAFNAS
-2559 FEMKGFATTAGG
+2559 FS
-2571 YQEEDQTAEF
+2571 
-2581 DGVTYVAKNYIGQ
+2581 N
-2594 SGQIR
+2594 
-2599 GKETSVSKNFQLAN
+2599 
-2613 TTEMPGVITKIEI
+2613 
-2626 ISTATGTNKFSAS
+2626 STATGGYKDQDFKLDEKDFHMNTGQCANNVFYLGHNKSLGNYSLKDGMTVSEEYNGYTYVEMMFDIT
-2639 MKVAVGTTSQAD
+2639 KVTSVSYTYTQADTATSHLFILESTDGGTTWTE
-2651 VASVE
+2651 VAKAEVSE
-2656 NCIDGTLTSN
+2656 DGGTISYNPESEVSNARYALVVGANAEKQRVYLTDLVI
-2666 THMTFEFDVAEG
+2666 MQLP
-2678 ITYFKLLSEAKFT
+2678 Y
-2691 SGSLTGCTIKITYMV
+2691 

>member
-1 MTNTLFFCFQK
+1 
-12 NVSVTIFYLAF
+12 
-23 LDYKYYNQNGY
+23 
-34 RIHILKKGENNM
+34 M

-69 TKKDPGSSPTSS
+69 TKKGTGSSPTSS
-81 PSDTTSSGGGTTSS
+81 PSDITSSGGGSTSS
-95 GGSSSSSET
+95 TGGGGSSSSGSSSET
-104 PIPEPTSLKLD
+104 PLPEPTSLKLD

-141 TIAPLSDNVSGIAA
+141 TIAPLSDNVSGLAA
-155 DRRTTNPEGDYRWNF
+155 ERRTTNPETDYRWNF

-205 KNEVT
+205 KNDVT

-225 GDWAPWPAETCTH
+225 GDWASWPAETCTH
-238 YDYVIP
+238 YDYVVP

-258 GFVKFLDY
+258 GFVEFLDY

-304 NEDKQLEV
+304 NEEKQLEV

-359 NMYADGVLIIADNT
+359 NMYADGVLVIADNT

-383 QYIPAKSERVYALDD
+383 QYIPAKSERVYALND

-414 ITPTAEPEVLSKYW
+414 ITPTAEPEILDKYW
-428 EITPP
+428 EITAP

-439 NYSTQWVVANQNK
+439 DYATQWVVANQNK

-471 KDSAENVYKGRNIAL
+471 KDSAENLYKGRNITL

-495 FDIRAVLQV
+495 YDIKAVLQV
-504 ENGNEVV
+504 ENGNEVI
-511 FRTSSVNDLTGY
+511 FRTSSLNDLTGY

-553 DDRPGER
+553 DDKPGER

-586 MAEYSNKATIT
+586 TAEYTSDATVT

-603 SGQETTTVE
+603 QGQTETTVTLPVDTE
-612 FTIGTQVTIVA
+612 VTIVA
-623 NEAESGYIF
+623 NQPELGYVF
-632 AGWYSSN
+632 AGWYQDD
-639 VKVSDLTEYTFE
+639 VLVSDQ
-651 VTDNATY
+651 ATY
-658 TATYQIEAAPVPG
+658 TFTLQNNVTYTAQFEREVNPDPVEG
-671 AIDVDVYNEDL
+671 AITPDVINE
-682 PITGSNIGV
+682 NINSDQIAI
-691 YVAEEIDGKL
+691 YTDYEINGKL
-701 PQTSTH
+701 PQTSEY
-707 DSTKYT
+707 DNTKYT
-713 ANNYKDAWGSIIAV
+713 FNHTWSTVIAV
-727 DSEGRIVALGYKHW
+727 DEHGKVLALGFSHW
-741 TGHGGGYTG
+741 LGYGGAYNG
-750 SNPITAPADVAYAGT
+750 PDVPFNGFSQYPD
-765 TGLTNPAY
+765 LLNKDNPAF
-773 TASEA
+773 AVSENWA
-778 WQPWPAETRNEW
+778 PWNPEDGSKYSGLWN
-790 DFVIPEGG
+790 FVVPEGG
-798 FLISVNGA
+798 FLVGVNGA
-806 EKTAELLSQIYNAE
+806 AKTGQLLALLMDDPDLETKVAQGGDSYNYST
-820 DLKDKMITYWEK
+820 LKA
-832 DYPSN
+832 DYPD
-837 VGKNGHTGYQLENLK
+837 GI
-852 AEYTLPEN
+852 PETI
-860 VRIYLTFDKKI
+860 RLYLTWDNKLL
-871 IIEHESNVKAIPTII
+871 IENEKNVKATPTIV

-895 ALWSGTWVNGTIAPE
+895 AIWSDNWVNGTIAPLSE
-910 SPNTW
+910 NKW
-915 GNVLEGSRTFMTP
+915 GKVPEGGRTFMTP
-928 TDASGGSIAG
+928 TDEAGASVAG

-947 KLVYASYGL
+947 KLVYVSYGL
-956 NAGFGSP
+956 NAGYASP

-978 PIFSVSDNYMSY
+978 PIFSVSDNFMSWG
-990 NEDLADQ
+990 EDMADGK
-997 VDDGYWREFELVV
+997 DDGYWREFELVV
-1010 PLGGFV
+1010 PEGGFV

-1035 DGIVDTPYSV
+1035 DGIVDTPYSA

-1052 NDTLFGN
+1052 NDMLFGT
-1059 IYKAG
+1059 IYGGG

-1079 KTGKICVVDDNAPTE
+1079 KMGKICVVDDNAPTE

-1131 ESADRNEEPYL
+1131 ESEARNMEKYL
-1142 TDTGYEHLYIAVDS
+1142 DDSALNYEHLYIAVDS

-1181 NSYYAYGTREDGELP
+1181 NSYYAYGTRDEGELP

-1201 TDRVNPALVVDP
+1201 TDRVNPALVVDTE
-1213 DSPLSWGYYSKW
+1213 SEISWGFYSVW
-1225 QIVVPQGGFVV
+1225 QIVVPQDGFVV

-1241 AANEFLSE
+1241 AANEFLNE

-1256 LSTKDSREVTAT
+1256 LSTKTTRFDAAS
-1268 EINRSVELHTS
+1268 EINRSKELHTS
-1279 VSDDTTLTLDRE
+1279 VSDDTRIELNRE
-1291 TLEVTVNAGLV
+1291 TLEVTVNAGLA

-1313 TFKDETTTAKVV
+1313 TFKDETTTEKVV

-1351 LLSND
+1351 LLSED
-1356 KEYTHLVEDSI
+1356 KEYTFTVEDSI

-1540 DGSLDKWHLSLTEI
+1540 DGSLDKWHLSLTEV

-1565 QDEPNYVTAPVVVT
+1565 QDTPAYVTSLVTVT
-1579 GGTVNGEAT
+1579 GGTVNGETT
-1588 ANLEANSMVTVVADT
+1588 ANLEVNSMVTVVADT

-1724 TTTIKA
+1724 ITTIKA

-1803 FVLVGHLAPFN
+1803 FVLVGHLTPFN

-1873 KAQENDTVKIAAT
+1873 KAQENDIVKIAAT

-1922 GIKDLSITTLCHV
+1922 GMKDLSITTLCHI

-1941 NTAFEN
+1941 NTTFEN

-1972 GAVVVK
+1972 GAVVVT
-1978 NSTLNGTLWV
+1978 NCTLNGTLWV
-1988 FGTEENQDLS
+1988 FGTEESQDLS
-1998 GITGNNIHAIQ
+1998 RITGNNIHAIQ

-2049 EDMVWGVKDSSAPAE
+2049 EDMAWGVKDSSAPAE

-2087 TLVGDVVSIKK
+2087 TLVGDIVSIKK

-2112 VDVSSTLNAGVL
+2112 VDVSSTLKDGVL
-2124 ITADEGYTFTLEES
+2124 ITSDENYTFTLEEN

-2145 KTAVATEGKFD
+2145 KTAVAAEGKFD

-2166 LMSYWTTGQTIEVG
+2166 LMSYWTTGQTIQKG
-2180 STMANAWRTLIT
+2180 TTLANEWRTLIT
-2192 VDVNGKITAVSYE
+2192 VDTTGKITAISYG
-2205 VHSPVTVGEGF
+2205 VHSPVTVSEGF

-2236 TVINDKNRNTIYTNL
+2236 IVINDENRNTIYADL
-2251 LAMAND
+2251 LAMADN

-2422 EPIDI
+2422 EPIGI

-2440 EVKAYFIGYYNYAS
+2440 EVKAYFVGYYSYAS

-2462 VVIPVEGITIEAN
+2462 IVIPVEGITIEAN

-2545 EATEPAPE
+2545 EATEPTPE
-2553 TPVETS
+2553 TPMETS
-2559 FEMKGFATTAGG
+2559 FEMKGFANYTGTSYATT
-2571 YQEEDQTAEF
+2571 EQTADV
-2581 DGVTYVAKNYIGQ
+2581 DGVTYVANNYMATT
-2594 SGQIR
+2594 GQIC
-2599 GKETSVSKNFQLAN
+2599 GNKTTVNENFYLAN

>member
-1 MTNTLFFCFQK
+1 
-12 NVSVTIFYLAF
+12 
-23 LDYKYYNQNGY
+23 
-34 RIHILKKGENNM
+34 M

-69 TKKDPGSSPTSS
+69 TKKGTGSSPTSS
-81 PSDTTSSGGGTTSS
+81 PSDITSSGGGSTSS
-95 GGSSSSSET
+95 TGGGGSSSSGSSSET
-104 PIPEPTSLKLD
+104 PLPEPTSLKLD

-141 TIAPLSDNVSGIAA
+141 TIAPLSDNVSGLAA
-155 DRRTTNPEGDYRWNF
+155 ERRTTNPETDYRWNF

-205 KNEVT
+205 KNDVT

-225 GDWAPWPAETCTH
+225 GDWASWPAETCTH
-238 YDYVIP
+238 YDYVVP

-258 GFVKFLDY
+258 GFVEFLDY

-304 NEDKQLEV
+304 NEEKQLEV

-383 QYIPAKSERVYALDD
+383 QYIPAKSERVYALND

-414 ITPTAEPEVLSKYW
+414 ITPTAEPEILDKYW
-428 EITPP
+428 EITAP

-439 NYSTQWVVANQNK
+439 DYATQWVVANQNK

-495 FDIRAVLQV
+495 FDIKAVLQV
-504 ENGNEVV
+504 ENGNEVI
-511 FRTSSVNDLTGY
+511 FRTSSLNDLTGY

-553 DDRPGER
+553 DDKPGER

-586 MAEYSNKATIT
+586 TAEYASDATVT

-603 SGQETTTVE
+603 QGQTETTVTLPVDTE
-612 FTIGTQVTIVA
+612 VTIVA
-623 NEAESGYIF
+623 NQPELGYVF
-632 AGWYSSN
+632 AGWYQDD
-639 VKVSDLTEYTFE
+639 VLVSDQ
-651 VTDNATY
+651 ATY
-658 TATYQIEAAPVPG
+658 TFTLQNNVTYTAQFEREVNPDPVEG
-671 AIDVDVYNEDL
+671 AITPDVINE
-682 PITGSNIGV
+682 NINSDQIAI
-691 YVAEEIDGKL
+691 YTDYEINGKL
-701 PQTSTH
+701 PQTSEY
-707 DSTKYT
+707 DNTKYT
-713 ANNYKDAWGSIIAV
+713 FNHTWSTVIAV
-727 DSEGRIVALGYKHW
+727 DEHGKVLALGFSHW
-741 TGHGGGYTG
+741 LGYGGAYNG
-750 SNPITAPADVAYAGT
+750 PDVPFNGFSQYPD
-765 TGLTNPAY
+765 LLNKDNPAF
-773 TASEA
+773 AVSENWA
-778 WQPWPAETRNEW
+778 PWNPEDGSKYSGLWN
-790 DFVIPEGG
+790 FVVPEGG
-798 FLISVNGA
+798 FLVGVNGA
-806 EKTAELLSQIYNAE
+806 AKTGQLLALLMDDPDLETKVAQGGDSYN
-820 DLKDKMITYWEK
+820 Y
-832 DYPSN
+832 S
-837 VGKNGHTGYQLENLK
+837 NLK
-852 AEYTLPEN
+852 ADYPDGIPETI
-860 VRIYLTFDKKI
+860 RLYLTWDNKLL
-871 IIEHESNVKAIPTII
+871 IENEKNVKATPTIV

-895 ALWSGTWVNGTIAPE
+895 AIWSDNWVNGTIAPLSE
-910 SPNTW
+910 NKW
-915 GNVLEGSRTFMTP
+915 GKVPEGGRTFMTP
-928 TDASGGSIAG
+928 TDEAGASVAG

-947 KLVYASYGL
+947 KLVYVSYGL
-956 NAGFGSP
+956 NAGYASP

-978 PIFSVSDNYMSY
+978 PIFSVSDNFMSWG
-990 NEDLADQ
+990 EDMADGK
-997 VDDGYWREFELVV
+997 DDGYWREFELVV
-1010 PLGGFV
+1010 PEGGFV

-1035 DGIVDTPYSV
+1035 DGIVDTPYSA

-1052 NDTLFGN
+1052 NDMLFGT
-1059 IYKAG
+1059 IYGGG

-1079 KTGKICVVDDNAPTE
+1079 KMGKICVVDDNAPTE

-1108 SVFVEDSENAV
+1108 SVFVEDAENAV

-1131 ESADRNEEPYL
+1131 ESEARNMEKYL
-1142 TDTGYEHLYIAVDS
+1142 DDSALNYEHLYIAVDS

-1181 NSYYAYGTREDGELP
+1181 NSYYAYGTRDEGELP

-1201 TDRVNPALVVDP
+1201 TDRVNPALVVDTE
-1213 DSPLSWGYYSKW
+1213 SEISWGFYSVW
-1225 QIVVPQGGFVV
+1225 QIVVPQDGFVV

-1241 AANEFLSE
+1241 AANEFLNE

-1256 LSTKDSREVTAT
+1256 LSTKTTRFDAAS
-1268 EINRSVELHTS
+1268 EINRSKELHTS
-1279 VSDDTTLTLDRE
+1279 VSDDTRIELNRE
-1291 TLEVTVNAGLV
+1291 TLEVTVNAGLA

-1313 TFKDETTTAKVV
+1313 TFKDETTTEKVV

-1351 LLSND
+1351 LLSED
-1356 KEYTHLVEDSI
+1356 KEYTFTVEDSI

-1512 TMVNLIKHLTGAT
+1512 TMVNLIKHLTGVET
-1525 SVPTNNNALFETQTA
+1525 VPTGNNALFENQTA

-1579 GGTVNGEAT
+1579 GGTVNGETT
-1588 ANLEANSMVTVVADT
+1588 ANLEVNSMVTVVADT

-1803 FVLVGHLAPFN
+1803 FVLVGHLTPFN

-1840 AEKADYKLEVAN
+1840 AEKADYKLVVEN

-1861 AKNRTD
+1861 AKNRAD
-1867 LIEMID
+1867 LVDMIE
-1873 KAQENDTVKIAAT
+1873 KAQENDIVKIGAT

-1922 GIKDLSITTLCHV
+1922 GMKDLSITTLCHI

-1941 NTAFEN
+1941 NTTFEN

-1972 GAVVVK
+1972 GAVVVT
-1978 NSTLNGTLWV
+1978 NCTLNGTLWV
-1988 FGTEENQDLS
+1988 FGTEESQDLS
-1998 GITGNNIHAIQ
+1998 RITGNNIHAIQ

-2049 EDMVWGVKDSSAPAE
+2049 EDMAWGVKDSSAPAE

-2087 TLVGDVVSIKK
+2087 TLVGDIVSIKK

-2112 VDVSSTLNAGVL
+2112 VDVSSTLKDGVL
-2124 ITADEGYTFTLEES
+2124 ITSDENYTFTLEEN

-2145 KTAVATEGKFD
+2145 KTAVAAEGKFD

-2166 LMSYWTTGQTIEVG
+2166 LMSYWTTGQTIQKG
-2180 STMANAWRTLIT
+2180 TTLANEWRTLIT
-2192 VDVNGKITAVSYE
+2192 VDTTGKITAISYG

-2236 TVINDKNRNTIYTNL
+2236 IVINDENRNTIYADL
-2251 LAMAND
+2251 LAMADN

-2298 VVVAKSN
+2298 LVVAKN
-2305 QALVVSDGT
+2305 TRALVVSDGT
-2314 NSVYVYDRDIVSNF
+2314 DSVYVFDNSLPSQYN
-2328 SIGDYVEVTGGV
+2328 IGDYVELTGTV
-2340 TSYNKAFQFAYNGN
+2340 TSYNNALQMSYEGL
-2354 PAVSVTKLD
+2354 VHTKLD
-2363 EDPALTIPEAT
+2363 EAHEIVLPEAT
-2374 LLTTEIV
+2374 ELTVEV
-2381 NSWTTAEAF
+2381 ANSWKEAEAF
-2390 TTADIKEYTWTA
+2390 TTADIKEYAWTA

-2411 TLNLAGADVTI
+2411 TLNLEGANVTI
-2422 EPIDI
+2422 EPVYL
-2427 DSDVYTIVTGKTY
+2427 DSDAYTIETGKTY

-2691 SGSLTGCTIKITYMV
+2691 SGNLTGCTIKITYMV

>member
-1 MTNTLFFCFQK
+1 
-12 NVSVTIFYLAF
+12 
-23 LDYKYYNQNGY
+23 
-34 RIHILKKGENNM
+34 M

-81 PSDTTSSGGGTTSS
+81 PSDITSSGGGTTSS

-155 DRRTTNPEGDYRWNF
+155 DRRTTNPENDWRWNF

-175 GYIVYASWGTNA
+175 GYIVYASWGTNG

-205 KNEVT
+205 KDEVT

-225 GDWAPWPAETCTH
+225 GDWAPWDAPTCNN

-258 GFVKFLDY
+258 GFVRFLDFIY
-266 LYADRTFTSDEVV
+266 EDRTFTSDEVV
-279 AMQESNSLLE
+279 ALQEANALLE
-289 LETEKGYFDDYYVFI
+289 NQTEKGYFDDYYVFI
-304 NEDKQLEV
+304 NEEKQLEV
-312 MSREDAGDETPA
+312 MSREDVEDENNTPA
-324 YLCEP
+324 YLCAE

-586 MAEYSNKATIT
+586 TAEYSDKATIT

-1579 GGTVNGEAT
+1579 GGTVNGETT
-1588 ANLEANSMVTVVADT
+1588 ANLEVNSMVTVVADT
-1603 QEGTIF
+1603 QEGTFF

-1645 EPDVELTVNV
+1645 APAVELTVNV

-1803 FVLVGHLAPFN
+1803 FVLVGHLTPFN

-1840 AEKADYKLEVAN
+1840 AEKADYKLVVEN

-1861 AKNRTD
+1861 AKNRAD
-1867 LIEMID
+1867 LVDMIE
-1873 KAQENDTVKIAAT
+1873 KAQENDIVKIGAT

-1922 GIKDLSITTLCHV
+1922 GIKDLSITILCHV

-1941 NTAFEN
+1941 NTTFEN

-1962 EGALRFLGGN
+1962 EGALRFFGGN

-1978 NSTLNGTLWV
+1978 NCTLNGTLWV

-1998 GITGNNIHAIQ
+1998 GITGNNIHATQ

-2166 LMSYWTTGQTIEVG
+2166 LMSYWTTGQTIQKG
-2180 STMANAWRTLIT
+2180 TTLANEWRTLIT
-2192 VDVNGKITAVSYE
+2192 VDTTGKITAISYG

-2236 TVINDKNRNTIYTNL
+2236 TVINDKNRNTIYADL
-2251 LAMAND
+2251 LAMADN

-2298 VVVAKSN
+2298 LVVAKN
-2305 QALVVSDGT
+2305 TRALVVSDGT
-2314 NSVYVYDRDIVSNF
+2314 DSVYVFDNSLPSQYN
-2328 SIGDYVEVTGGV
+2328 IGDYVEVTGGV

-2422 EPIDI
+2422 EPIGI

>member
-1 MTNTLFFCFQK
+1 
-12 NVSVTIFYLAF
+12 
-23 LDYKYYNQNGY
+23 
-34 RIHILKKGENNM
+34 M

-155 DRRTTNPEGDYRWNF
+155 DRRTTNPENDWRWNF

-175 GYIVYASWGTNA
+175 GYIVYASWGTNG

-205 KNEVT
+205 KDEVT

-225 GDWAPWPAETCTH
+225 GDWAPWDAPTCNN

-258 GFVKFLDY
+258 GFVRFLDFIY
-266 LYADRTFTSDEVV
+266 EDRTFTSDEVV
-279 AMQESNSLLE
+279 ALQEANALLE
-289 LETEKGYFDDYYVFI
+289 NQTEKGYFDDYYVFI
-304 NEDKQLEV
+304 NEEKQLEV
-312 MSREDAGDETPA
+312 MSREDVEDENNTPA
-324 YLCEP
+324 YLCAE

-1256 LSTKDSREVTAT
+1256 LSTKDSRDVAAT

-1291 TLEVTVNAGLV
+1291 TLEVTVNAG
-1302 TTKAYVQVVGG
+1302 
-1313 TFKDETTTAKVV
+1313 
-1325 DKNTSVT
+1325 
-1332 VVANDPVDQTFLG
+1332 
-1345 WYNGDE
+1345 
-1351 LLSND
+1351 
-1356 KEYTHLVEDSI
+1356 
-1367 TLTAKFAIAEQG
+1367 
-1379 FAYEVLNPETDPDGK
+1379 
-1394 FAVYTD
+1394 
-1400 EEVNGTTA
+1400 
-1408 PLSENTWGNVPEGRK
+1408 
-1423 TFFKEIQYRYGYTIA
+1423 
-1438 VDAEGYIVYA
+1438 
-1448 SYGLNNGYG
+1448 
-1457 SPADGFYSRVGGEGK
+1457 
-1472 NNPIFYVADNWA
+1472 
-1484 PWPDPNFGSFDWV
+1484 
-1497 VPEGGFVVTGLATHP
+1497 
-1512 TMVNLIKHLTGAT
+1512 
-1525 SVPTNNNALFETQTA
+1525 
-1540 DGSLDKWHLSLTEI
+1540 
-1554 GNIRVQDRTNL
+1554 
-1565 QDEPNYVTAPVVVT
+1565 
-1579 GGTVNGEAT
+1579 
-1588 ANLEANSMVTVVADT
+1588 
-1603 QEGTIF
+1603 
-1609 AGWYNEYDELVSS
+1609 
-1622 DVSYTFKLSA
+1622 
-1632 SGATLTA
+1632 
-1639 KFVTEI
+1639 
-1645 EPDVELTVNV
+1645 
-1655 ENATITA
+1655 
-1662 VNDQPYVEGETKI
+1662 
-1675 HFNDTVT
+1675 
-1682 VEKAEDVEFVKWQ
+1682 
-1695 QDGVDV
+1695 
-1701 SSSLESNVPVVK
+1701 
-1713 DEPYTFVAQKE
+1713 
-1724 TTTIKA
+1724 
-1730 VTKQEY
+1730 
-1736 SVGSFDVAV
+1736 
-1745 GLDGF
+1745 
-1750 GSLNSYWAAGTSVK
+1750 
-1764 VGTTM
+1764 
-1769 PNQWRMALV
+1769 
-1778 VNGEGTITQVLSVL
+1778 
-1792 SATDRLVVEDG
+1792 
-1803 FVLVGHLAPFN
+1803 
-1814 NLLSYMLGETI
+1814 
-1825 LDDETNKAAVLARLD
+1825 
-1840 AEKADYKLEVAN
+1840 
-1852 GVLTISKLV
+1852 
-1861 AKNRTD
+1861 
-1867 LIEMID
+1867 
-1873 KAQENDTVKIAAT
+1873 
-1886 TIDITDIE
+1886 
-1894 LTKPIVLQGV
+1894 
-1904 NQESTVLTS
+1904 
-1913 SKHISTSLK
+1913 
-1922 GIKDLSITTLCHV
+1922 
-1935 DVAENA
+1935 
-1941 NTAFEN
+1941 
-1947 VTITVTEETMPGVRG
+1947 
-1962 EGALRFLGGN
+1962 
-1972 GAVVVK
+1972 
-1978 NSTLNGTLWV
+1978 
-1988 FGTEENQDLS
+1988 
-1998 GITGNNIHAIQ
+1998 
-2009 SGIVYH
+2009 
-2015 ANTETATANMTAEDI
+2015 
-2030 RLANGTIIVDD
+2030 
-2041 LRDRVVVI
+2041 
-2049 EDMVWGVKDSSAPAE
+2049 
-2064 ATITLENAEIA
+2064 
-2075 SLNGVAYEEGRK
+2075 
-2087 TLVGDVVSIKK
+2087 
-2098 ADSVENFIKWQQDG
+2098 
-2112 VDVSSTLNAGVL
+2112 
-2124 ITADEGYTFTLEES
+2124 
-2138 TTITAVS
+2138 
-2145 KTAVATEGKFD
+2145 
-2156 VAVGLDGYGT
+2156 
-2166 LMSYWTTGQTIEVG
+2166 
-2180 STMANAWRTLIT
+2180 
-2192 VDVNGKITAVSYE
+2192 
-2205 VHSPVTVGEGF
+2205 
-2216 VIAGHD
+2216 
-2222 ATVNE
+2222 
-2227 FLTYALGTD
+2227 
-2236 TVINDKNRNTIYTNL
+2236 
-2251 LAMAND
+2251 
-2257 LTLSV
+2257 
-2262 TDGVLTVTKTTVEPE
+2262 VEPE
-2277 PTPDYSIGQITEA
+2277 PTPEP
-2290 NQEYTVRG
+2290 
-2298 VVVAKSN
+2298 VAAFDASF
-2305 QALVVSDGT
+2305 T
-2314 NSVYVYDRDIVSNF
+2314 N
-2328 SIGDYVEVTGGV
+2328 
-2340 TSYNKAFQFAYNGN
+2340 
-2354 PAVSVTKLD
+2354 
-2363 EDPALTIPEAT
+2363 
-2374 LLTTEIV
+2374 
-2381 NSWTTAEAF
+2381 
-2390 TTADIKEYTWTA
+2390 
-2402 VAGKSGNYD
+2402 
-2411 TLNLAGADVTI
+2411 
-2422 EPIDI
+2422 
-2427 DSDVYTIVTGKTY
+2427 
-2440 EVKAYFIGYYNYAS
+2440 
-2454 IVLTELKE
+2454 
-2462 VVIPVEGITIEAN
+2462 
-2475 RTEVTVG
+2475 
-2482 QSVTFTATLTPQG
+2482 
-2495 AFGEVTY
+2495 
-2502 AITEGTELG
+2502 
-2511 SIEGNVLTTTGA
+2511 
-2523 GTIKVQA
+2523 
-2530 SVDELTSNEVIITIT
+2530 
-2545 EATEPAPE
+2545 
-2553 TPVETS
+2553 
-2559 FEMKGFATTAGG
+2559 
-2571 YQEEDQTAEF
+2571 
-2581 DGVTYVAKNYIGQ
+2581 
-2594 SGQIR
+2594 
-2599 GKETSVSKNFQLAN
+2599 
-2613 TTEMPGVITKIEI
+2613 
-2626 ISTATGTNKFSAS
+2626 STATGGYKDQTFKLDEKDFHMNTGQCANSVFYLGHNKSLGNYSLKDGMSVSEEYNGYTYVEMMFDIA
-2639 MKVAVGTTSQAD
+2639 KVTSVSYTYTEADTAVSHLFILESIDGGNTWTEVAKAEVSTTGGTISYTPESE
-2651 VASVE
+2651 VE
-2656 NCIDGTLTSN
+2656 NARYALVAGSNAGKQRVYLTDLVIM
-2666 THMTFEFDVAEG
+2666 HLPE
-2678 ITYFKLLSEAKFT
+2678 
-2691 SGSLTGCTIKITYMV
+2691 

>member
-1 MTNTLFFCFQK
+1 
-12 NVSVTIFYLAF
+12 
-23 LDYKYYNQNGY
+23 
-34 RIHILKKGENNM
+34 M

-69 TKKDPGSSPTSS
+69 TKKGSSSSTSS
-81 PSDTTSSGGGTTSS
+81 PSSPSTGGTSSSPIGGSDSS
-95 GGSSSSSET
+95 GSQSDT
-104 PIPEPTSLKLD
+104 PVPPEPETLALD
-115 VVFNWDTNTHV
+115 VVFNWDTNVHV
-126 TTEGMSIWTD
+126 TEEGMSIWTD

-141 TIAPLSDNVSGIAA
+141 TIAPLSDNVSGLAA

-304 NEDKQLEV
+304 NEEKQLEV

-359 NMYADGVLIIADNT
+359 NMYADGVLVIADNT

-383 QYIPAKSERVYALDD
+383 QYIPAKSERVYALND

-414 ITPTAEPEVLSKYW
+414 ITPTAEPEILDKYW
-428 EITPP
+428 EITAP

-439 NYSTQWVVANQNK
+439 DYATQWVVANQNK

-471 KDSAENVYKGRNIAL
+471 KDSAGNLYKGRNITL

-495 FDIRAVLQV
+495 YDIKAVLQV
-504 ENGNEVV
+504 ENGNEVI
-511 FRTSSVNDLTGY
+511 FRTSSLNDLTGY

-553 DDRPGER
+553 DDKPGER

-586 MAEYSNKATIT
+586 TAEYTSDATVT

-603 SGQETTTVE
+603 QGQTETTVTLPVDTE
-612 FTIGTQVTIVA
+612 VTIVA
-623 NEAESGYIF
+623 NQPELGYVF
-632 AGWYSSN
+632 AGWYQDD
-639 VKVSDLTEYTFE
+639 VLVSDQ
-651 VTDNATY
+651 ATY
-658 TATYQIEAAPVPG
+658 TFTLQNNVTYTAQFEREVNPDPVEG
-671 AIDVDVYNEDL
+671 AITPDVINE
-682 PITGSNIGV
+682 NINSDQIAI
-691 YVAEEIDGKL
+691 YTDYEINGKL
-701 PQTSTH
+701 PQTSEY
-707 DSTKYT
+707 DNTKYT
-713 ANNYKDAWGSIIAV
+713 FNHTWSTVIAV
-727 DSEGRIVALGYKHW
+727 DEHGKVLALGFSHW
-741 TGHGGGYTG
+741 LGYGGAYNG
-750 SNPITAPADVAYAGT
+750 PDVPFNGFSQYPD
-765 TGLTNPAY
+765 LLNKDNPAF
-773 TASEA
+773 AVSENWA
-778 WQPWPAETRNEW
+778 PWNPEDGSKYSGLWN
-790 DFVIPEGG
+790 FVVPEGG
-798 FLISVNGA
+798 FLVGVNGA
-806 EKTAELLSQIYNAE
+806 AKTGQLLALLMDDPDLETKVAQGGDSYNYST
-820 DLKDKMITYWEK
+820 LKA
-832 DYPSN
+832 DYPD
-837 VGKNGHTGYQLENLK
+837 GI
-852 AEYTLPEN
+852 PETI
-860 VRIYLTFDKKI
+860 RLYLTWDNKLL
-871 IIEHESNVKAIPTII
+871 IENEKNVKATPTIV

-895 ALWSGTWVNGTIAPE
+895 AIWSDNWVNGTIAPLSE
-910 SPNTW
+910 NKW
-915 GNVLEGSRTFMTP
+915 GKVPEGGRTFMTP
-928 TDASGGSIAG
+928 TDEAGASVAG

-947 KLVYASYGL
+947 KLVYVSYGL
-956 NAGFGSP
+956 NAGYASP

-978 PIFSVSDNYMSY
+978 PIFSVSDNFMSWG
-990 NEDLADQ
+990 EDMADGK
-997 VDDGYWREFELVV
+997 DDGYWREFELVV
-1010 PLGGFV
+1010 PEGGFV

-1035 DGIVDTPYSV
+1035 DGIVDTPYSA

-1052 NDTLFGN
+1052 NDMLFGT
-1059 IYKAG
+1059 IYGGG

-1079 KTGKICVVDDNAPTE
+1079 KMGKICVVDDNAPTE

-1131 ESADRNEEPYL
+1131 ESVERNEEKYL
-1142 TDTGYEHLYIAVDS
+1142 DDSALTYEHLYIAVDS

-1181 NSYYAYGTREDGELP
+1181 NSYYAYGTRDEGELP

-1201 TDRVNPALVVDP
+1201 TDRVNPALVVDTE
-1213 DSPLSWGYYSKW
+1213 SEISWGFYSVW
-1225 QIVVPQGGFVV
+1225 QIVVPQDGFVV

-1241 AANEFLSE
+1241 AANEFLNE

-1256 LSTKDSREVTAT
+1256 LSTKTTRFDAAS
-1268 EINRSVELHTS
+1268 EINRSKELHTS
-1279 VSDDTTLTLDRE
+1279 VSDDTRIELNRE
-1291 TLEVTVNAGLV
+1291 TLEVTVNAGLA

-1313 TFKDETTTAKVV
+1313 TFKDETTTEKVV

-1351 LLSND
+1351 LLSED
-1356 KEYTHLVEDSI
+1356 KEYTFTVEDSI

-1512 TMVNLIKHLTGAT
+1512 TMVNLIKHLTGVET
-1525 SVPTNNNALFETQTA
+1525 VPTGNNALFENQTA

-1579 GGTVNGEAT
+1579 GGTVNGETT
-1588 ANLEANSMVTVVADT
+1588 ANLEVNSMVTVVADT

-1803 FVLVGHLAPFN
+1803 FVLVGHLTPFN

-1840 AEKADYKLEVAN
+1840 AEKADYKLVVEN

-1941 NTAFEN
+1941 NTTFEN

-2049 EDMVWGVKDSSAPAE
+2049 EDMAWGVKDSSAPAE

-2087 TLVGDVVSIKK
+2087 TLVGDIVSIKK

-2112 VDVSSTLNAGVL
+2112 VDVSSTLKDGVL
-2124 ITADEGYTFTLEES
+2124 ITSDENYTFTLEEN

-2156 VAVGLDGYGT
+2156 IAVGLDGYGT
-2166 LMSYWTTGQTIEVG
+2166 LMSYWTTGQTIQKG
-2180 STMANAWRTLIT
+2180 TTLANEWRTLIT
-2192 VDVNGKITAVSYE
+2192 VDTTGKITAISYG

-2236 TVINDKNRNTIYTNL
+2236 IVINDENRNTIYADL
-2251 LAMAND
+2251 LAMADN

-2290 NQEYTVRG
+2290 DQEYTVRG
-2298 VVVAKSN
+2298 LVVAKN
-2305 QALVVSDGT
+2305 TRALVVSDGT
-2314 NSVYVYDRDIVSNF
+2314 DSVYVFDNSLPSQYN
-2328 SIGDYVEVTGGV
+2328 IGDYVELTGTV
-2340 TSYNKAFQFAYNGN
+2340 TSYNNALQMSYEGL
-2354 PAVSVTKLD
+2354 VHTKLD
-2363 EDPALTIPEAT
+2363 EAHEIVLPEAT
-2374 LLTTEIV
+2374 ELTVEV
-2381 NSWTTAEAF
+2381 ANSWKEAEAF
-2390 TTADIKEYTWTA
+2390 TTADIKEYAWTA

-2411 TLNLAGADVTI
+2411 TLNLEGANVTI
-2422 EPIDI
+2422 EPVYL
-2427 DSDVYTIVTGKTY
+2427 DSDAYTIETGKTY

-2545 EATEPAPE
+2545 EATEPTPE
-2553 TPVETS
+2553 TPMETS
-2559 FEMKGFATTAGG
+2559 FEMKGFANYTGTSYATT
-2571 YQEEDQTAEF
+2571 EQTADV
-2581 DGVTYVAKNYIGQ
+2581 DGVTYVANNYMATT
-2594 SGQIR
+2594 GQIR
-2599 GKETSVSKNFQLAN
+2599 GNKTTVNENFYLAN

>member
-1 MTNTLFFCFQK
+1 
-12 NVSVTIFYLAF
+12 
-23 LDYKYYNQNGY
+23 
-34 RIHILKKGENNM
+34 M

-81 PSDTTSSGGGTTSS
+81 PSDITSSGGGTTSS

-155 DRRTTNPEGDYRWNF
+155 DRRTTNPENDWRWNF

-175 GYIVYASWGTNA
+175 GYIVYASWGTNG

-205 KNEVT
+205 KDEVT

-225 GDWAPWPAETCTH
+225 GDWAPWDAPTCNN

-258 GFVKFLDY
+258 GFVRFLDFIY
-266 LYADRTFTSDEVV
+266 EDRTFTSDEVV
-279 AMQESNSLLE
+279 ALQEANALLE
-289 LETEKGYFDDYYVFI
+289 NQTEKGYFDDYYVFI
-304 NEDKQLEV
+304 NEEKQLEV
-312 MSREDAGDETPA
+312 MSREDVEDENNTPA
-324 YLCEP
+324 YLCAE

-586 MAEYSNKATIT
+586 TAEYSDKATIT

-1579 GGTVNGEAT
+1579 GGTVNGETT
-1588 ANLEANSMVTVVADT
+1588 ANLEVNSMVTVVADT
-1603 QEGTIF
+1603 QEGTFF

-1645 EPDVELTVNV
+1645 APAVELTVNV

-1803 FVLVGHLAPFN
+1803 FVLVGHLTPFN

-1840 AEKADYKLEVAN
+1840 AEKADYKLVVEN

-1861 AKNRTD
+1861 AKNRAD
-1867 LIEMID
+1867 LVDMIE
-1873 KAQENDTVKIAAT
+1873 KAQENDIVKIGAT

-1922 GIKDLSITTLCHV
+1922 GIKDLSITILCHV

-1941 NTAFEN
+1941 NTTFEN

-1962 EGALRFLGGN
+1962 EGALRFFGGN

-1978 NSTLNGTLWV
+1978 NCTLNGTLWV

-1998 GITGNNIHAIQ
+1998 GITGNNIHATQ

-2166 LMSYWTTGQTIEVG
+2166 LMSYWTTGQTIQKG
-2180 STMANAWRTLIT
+2180 TTLANEWRTLIT
-2192 VDVNGKITAVSYE
+2192 VDTTGKITAISYG

-2236 TVINDKNRNTIYTNL
+2236 IVIKDENRNTIYADL
-2251 LAMAND
+2251 LAMADN

-2298 VVVAKSN
+2298 LVVAKN
-2305 QALVVSDGT
+2305 TRALVVSDGT
-2314 NSVYVYDRDIVSNF
+2314 DSVYVFDNSLPSQYN
-2328 SIGDYVEVTGGV
+2328 IGDYVEVTGGV

-2422 EPIDI
+2422 EPIGI

>member
-1 MTNTLFFCFQK
+1 
-12 NVSVTIFYLAF
+12 
-23 LDYKYYNQNGY
+23 
-34 RIHILKKGENNM
+34 M

-81 PSDTTSSGGGTTSS
+81 PSDITSSGGGSTSS
-95 GGSSSSSET
+95 TGGGGSSSSGSSSET
-104 PIPEPTSLKLD
+104 PLPEPTSLKLD

-141 TIAPLSDNVSGIAA
+141 TIAPLSDNVSGLAA
-155 DRRTTNPEGDYRWNF
+155 ERRTTNPETDYRWNF

-225 GDWAPWPAETCTH
+225 GDWASWPAETCTH
-238 YDYVIP
+238 YDYVVP

-258 GFVKFLDY
+258 GFVEFLDY

-304 NEDKQLEV
+304 NEEKQLEV

-359 NMYADGVLIIADNT
+359 NMYADGVLVIADNT

-383 QYIPAKSERVYALDD
+383 QYIPAKSERVYALND

-414 ITPTAEPEVLSKYW
+414 ITPTAEPEILNKYW
-428 EITPP
+428 EITAP

-439 NYSTQWVVANQNK
+439 DYATQWVVANQNK

-471 KDSAENVYKGRNIAL
+471 KDSAENLYKGRNITL

-495 FDIRAVLQV
+495 YDIKAVLQV
-504 ENGNEVV
+504 ENGNEVI
-511 FRTSSVNDLTGY
+511 FRTSSLNDLTGY

-553 DDRPGER
+553 DDKPGER

-586 MAEYSNKATIT
+586 TAEYTSDATVT

-603 SGQETTTVE
+603 QGQTETTVTLPVDTE
-612 FTIGTQVTIVA
+612 VTIVA
-623 NEAESGYIF
+623 NQPELGYVF
-632 AGWYSSN
+632 AGWYQDD
-639 VKVSDLTEYTFE
+639 VLVSDQ
-651 VTDNATY
+651 ATY
-658 TATYQIEAAPVPG
+658 TFTLQNNVTYTAQFEREVNPDPVEG
-671 AIDVDVYNEDL
+671 AITPDVINE
-682 PITGSNIGV
+682 NINSDQIAI
-691 YVAEEIDGKL
+691 YTDYEINGKL
-701 PQTSTH
+701 PQTSEY
-707 DSTKYT
+707 DNTKYT
-713 ANNYKDAWGSIIAV
+713 FNHTWSTVIAV
-727 DSEGRIVALGYKHW
+727 DEHGKVLALGFSHW
-741 TGHGGGYTG
+741 LGYGGAYNG
-750 SNPITAPADVAYAGT
+750 PDVPFNGFSQYPD
-765 TGLTNPAY
+765 LLNKDNPAF
-773 TASEA
+773 AVSENWA
-778 WQPWPAETRNEW
+778 PWNPEDGSKYSGLWN
-790 DFVIPEGG
+790 FVVPEGG
-798 FLISVNGA
+798 FLVGVNGA
-806 EKTAELLSQIYNAE
+806 AKTGQLLALLMDDPDLETKVAQGGDSYNYSH
-820 DLKDKMITYWEK
+820 LKA
-832 DYPSN
+832 DYPD
-837 VGKNGHTGYQLENLK
+837 GI
-852 AEYTLPEN
+852 PETI
-860 VRIYLTFDKKI
+860 RLYLTWDNKLL
-871 IIEHESNVKAIPTII
+871 IENEKNVKATPTIV

-895 ALWSGTWVNGTIAPE
+895 AIWSDNWVNGTIAPLSE
-910 SPNTW
+910 NKW
-915 GNVLEGSRTFMTP
+915 GNVPEGRKAFMTP
-928 TDASGGSIAG
+928 TDETGASVAG

-947 KLVYASYGL
+947 KLVYVSYGL
-956 NAGFGSP
+956 NAGYGSP
-963 GDEFYS
+963 ADQFYS
-969 RIGEGGKAN
+969 RIGEEGVNN
-978 PIFSVSDNYMSY
+978 PIFAVSD
-990 NEDLADQ
+990 DFAPWPDPHF
-997 VDDGYWREFELVV
+997 GEFDLVV
-1010 PLGGFV
+1010 PEGGFV

-1035 DGIVDTPYSV
+1035 DGIVDTPYSA

-1052 NDTLFGN
+1052 NDMLFGT
-1059 IYKAG
+1059 IYGGG

-1079 KTGKICVVDDNAPTE
+1079 KMGKICVVDDNAPTE

-1108 SVFVEDSENAV
+1108 SVFVEDALNAV
-1119 ASGIDPTRTAVV
+1119 TSGIDETRIAVV
-1131 ESADRNEEPYL
+1131 ESADRNEEKYL
-1142 TDTGYEHLYIAVDS
+1142 DDSALTYEHLYIAVDN
-1156 EGRIAYLVFAPSAG
+1156 EGRIAYLVYAPSAG

-1181 NSYYAYGTREDGELP
+1181 NSYYAYGTRDEGELP

-1201 TDRVNPALVVDP
+1201 TDRVNPALVVDKE
-1213 DSPLSWGYYSKW
+1213 SEIAWGFYSKW

-1256 LSTKDSREVTAT
+1256 LSTQTSRAAAAS
-1268 EINRSVELHTS
+1268 EINRSKELHTS

-1291 TLEVTVNAGLV
+1291 TLEVTVNAGLA

-1313 TFKDETTTAKVV
+1313 TFKDETTTEKVV
-1325 DKNTSVT
+1325 DKNTNVT
-1332 VVANDPVDQTFLG
+1332 VVANDQPGQTFLG

-1540 DGSLDKWHLSLTEI
+1540 DGSLDKWHLSLTEV

-1565 QDEPNYVTAPVVVT
+1565 QDTPAYVTSLVTVT
-1579 GGTVNGEAT
+1579 GGTVNGETT
-1588 ANLEANSMVTVVADT
+1588 ANLEVNSMVTVVADT

-1724 TTTIKA
+1724 ITTIKA

-1840 AEKADYKLEVAN
+1840 AEKADYKLVVEN

-1861 AKNRTD
+1861 AKNRAD
-1867 LIEMID
+1867 LVDMIE
-1873 KAQENDTVKIAAT
+1873 KAQENDIVKIGAT

-1904 NQESTVLTS
+1904 NQETTILTS

-1922 GIKDLSITTLCHV
+1922 GIKDLSITTLCHI
-1935 DVAENA
+1935 DVVENA

-1962 EGALRFLGGN
+1962 EGALRFRGGN

-2015 ANTETATANMTAEDI
+2015 ANTETATVNMTAEDI

-2049 EDMVWGVKDSSAPAE
+2049 EDMAWGVKDSSAPAE

-2112 VDVSSTLNAGVL
+2112 VDVSSTLKDGVL
-2124 ITADEGYTFTLEES
+2124 ITSDENYTFTLEEN

-2145 KTAVATEGKFD
+2145 KTAVAAEGKFD

-2192 VDVNGKITAVSYE
+2192 VDVNGKITAISYG

-2236 TVINDKNRNTIYTNL
+2236 TVINDENRNTIYTNL

-2262 TDGVLTVTKTTVEPE
+2262 TDGVLTVTKTTVE

-2422 EPIDI
+2422 EPIGI

-2613 TTEMPGVITKIEI
+2613 TTAMPGVITKIEI

>member
-1 MTNTLFFCFQK
+1 
-12 NVSVTIFYLAF
+12 
-23 LDYKYYNQNGY
+23 
-34 RIHILKKGENNM
+34 M

-69 TKKDPGSSPTSS
+69 TKKGTGSSPTSS
-81 PSDTTSSGGGTTSS
+81 PSDITSSGGGSTSS
-95 GGSSSSSET
+95 TGGGGSSSSGSSSET
-104 PIPEPTSLKLD
+104 PLPEPTSLKLD

-141 TIAPLSDNVSGIAA
+141 TIAPLSDNVSGLAA
-155 DRRTTNPEGDYRWNF
+155 ERRTTNPETDYRWNF

-205 KNEVT
+205 KNDVT

-225 GDWAPWPAETCTH
+225 GDWASWPAETCTH
-238 YDYVIP
+238 YDYVVP

-258 GFVKFLDY
+258 GFVEFLDY

-304 NEDKQLEV
+304 NEEKQLEV

-359 NMYADGVLIIADNT
+359 NMYADGVLVIADNT

-383 QYIPAKSERVYALDD
+383 QYIPAKSERVYALND

-414 ITPTAEPEVLSKYW
+414 ITPTAEPEILDKYW
-428 EITPP
+428 EITAP

-439 NYSTQWVVANQNK
+439 DYATQWVVANQNK

-471 KDSAENVYKGRNIAL
+471 KDSAENLYKGRNITL

-495 FDIRAVLQV
+495 YDIKAVLQV
-504 ENGNEVV
+504 ENGNEVI
-511 FRTSSVNDLTGY
+511 FRTSSLNDLTGY

-553 DDRPGER
+553 DDKPGER

-586 MAEYSNKATIT
+586 TAEYASDATVT

-603 SGQETTTVE
+603 QGQTETTVTLPV
-612 FTIGTQVTIVA
+612 GTEVTIVA
-623 NEAESGYIF
+623 NQPELGYVF
-632 AGWYSSN
+632 AGWYQDD
-639 VKVSDLTEYTFE
+639 VLVSDQ
-651 VTDNATY
+651 ATY
-658 TATYQIEAAPVPG
+658 TFTLQNNVTYTAQFEREVNPDPVEG
-671 AIDVDVYNEDL
+671 AITPDVINE
-682 PITGSNIGV
+682 NINSDQIAI
-691 YVAEEIDGKL
+691 YTDYEINGKL
-701 PQTSTH
+701 PQTSEY
-707 DSTKYT
+707 DNTKYT
-713 ANNYKDAWGSIIAV
+713 FNHTWSTVIAV
-727 DSEGRIVALGYKHW
+727 DEHGKVLALGFSHW
-741 TGHGGGYTG
+741 LGYGGAYNG
-750 SNPITAPADVAYAGT
+750 PDVPFNGFSQYPD
-765 TGLTNPAY
+765 LLNKDNPAF
-773 TASEA
+773 AVSENWA
-778 WQPWPAETRNEW
+778 PWNPEDGSKYSGLWN
-790 DFVIPEGG
+790 FVVPEGG
-798 FLISVNGA
+798 FLVGVNGA
-806 EKTAELLSQIYNAE
+806 AKTGQLLALLMDDPDLETKVAQGGDSYN
-820 DLKDKMITYWEK
+820 Y
-832 DYPSN
+832 S
-837 VGKNGHTGYQLENLK
+837 NLK
-852 AEYTLPEN
+852 ADYPDGIPETI
-860 VRIYLTFDKKI
+860 RLYLTWDNKLL
-871 IIEHESNVKAIPTII
+871 IENEKNVKATPTIV

-895 ALWSGTWVNGTIAPE
+895 AIWSDNWVNGTIAPLSE
-910 SPNTW
+910 NKW
-915 GNVLEGSRTFMTP
+915 GKVPEGGRTFMTP
-928 TDASGGSIAG
+928 TDEAGASVAG

-947 KLVYASYGL
+947 KLVYVSYGL
-956 NAGFGSP
+956 NAGYASP

-978 PIFSVSDNYMSY
+978 PIFSVSDNFMSWG
-990 NEDLADQ
+990 EDMADGK
-997 VDDGYWREFELVV
+997 DDGYWREFELVV
-1010 PLGGFV
+1010 PEGGFV

-1035 DGIVDTPYSV
+1035 DGIVDTPYSA

-1052 NDTLFGN
+1052 NDMLFGT
-1059 IYKAG
+1059 IYGGG

-1079 KTGKICVVDDNAPTE
+1079 KMGKICVVDDNAPTE

-1108 SVFVEDSENAV
+1108 SVFVEDAENAV

-1131 ESADRNEEPYL
+1131 ESEARNMEKYL
-1142 TDTGYEHLYIAVDS
+1142 DDSALNYEHLYIAVDS

-1181 NSYYAYGTREDGELP
+1181 NSYYAYGTRDEGELP

-1201 TDRVNPALVVDP
+1201 TDRVNPALVVDKE
-1213 DSPLSWGYYSKW
+1213 SELLWGFYSKW

-1241 AANEFLSE
+1241 AANEFLNE

-1256 LSTKDSREVTAT
+1256 LSTTTTRFAAAA
-1268 EINRSVELHTS
+1268 EINRDLELHAS
-1279 VSDDTTLTLDRE
+1279 VSDDTRIELNRE
-1291 TLEVTVNAGLV
+1291 TLEVTVNAGLA

-1313 TFKDETTTAKVV
+1313 TFKDETVTQKIV
-1325 DKNTSVT
+1325 DKNTNVT
-1332 VVANDPVDQTFLG
+1332 VVANDQPGQTFLG

-1540 DGSLDKWHLSLTEI
+1540 DGSLDKWHLSLTEV

-1565 QDEPNYVTAPVVVT
+1565 QDTPAYVTSLVTVT
-1579 GGTVNGEAT
+1579 GGTVNGETT
-1588 ANLEANSMVTVVADT
+1588 ANLEVNSMVTVVADT

-1724 TTTIKA
+1724 ITTIKA

-1745 GLDGF
+1745 GLDGY

-1803 FVLVGHLAPFN
+1803 FVLVGHLTPFN

-1840 AEKADYKLEVAN
+1840 AEKADYKLVVEN

-1861 AKNRTD
+1861 AKNRAD
-1867 LIEMID
+1867 LVDMIE
-1873 KAQENDTVKIAAT
+1873 KAQENDIVKIGAT

-1913 SKHISTSLK
+1913 IKHISTSLK

-1941 NTAFEN
+1941 NTTFEN

-1962 EGALRFLGGN
+1962 EGALRFQGGN

-1978 NSTLNGTLWV
+1978 NCTLNGTLWV

-1998 GITGNNIHAIQ
+1998 GITGNNIHATQ

-2112 VDVSSTLNAGVL
+2112 VDVSSTLKDGVL
-2124 ITADEGYTFTLEES
+2124 ITSDENYTFTLEEN

-2145 KTAVATEGKFD
+2145 KTAVAAEGKFD

-2166 LMSYWTTGQTIEVG
+2166 LMSYWTTGQTIQKG
-2180 STMANAWRTLIT
+2180 TTLANEWRTLIT
-2192 VDVNGKITAVSYE
+2192 VDTTGKITAISYG
-2205 VHSPVTVGEGF
+2205 VHSPVTVSEGF

-2236 TVINDKNRNTIYTNL
+2236 IVINDENRNTIYADL
-2251 LAMAND
+2251 LAMADN

-2277 PTPDYSIGQITEA
+2277 TTPDYSIGQITEA

-2298 VVVAKSN
+2298 LVVAKN
-2305 QALVVSDGT
+2305 TRALVVSDGT
-2314 NSVYVYDRDIVSNF
+2314 DSVYVFDNSLPSQYN
-2328 SIGDYVEVTGGV
+2328 IGDYVELTGTV
-2340 TSYNKAFQFAYNGN
+2340 TSYNNALQMSYEGL
-2354 PAVSVTKLD
+2354 VHTKLD
-2363 EDPALTIPEAT
+2363 EAHEIVLPEAT
-2374 LLTTEIV
+2374 ELTVEV
-2381 NSWTTAEAF
+2381 ANSWKEAEAF
-2390 TTADIKEYTWTA
+2390 TTADIKEYAWTA

-2411 TLNLAGADVTI
+2411 TLNLEGANVTI
-2422 EPIDI
+2422 EPVYL
-2427 DSDVYTIVTGKTY
+2427 DSDAYTIETGKTY

-2462 VVIPVEGITIEAN
+2462 VVIPAEGITIEAN

-2559 FEMKGFATTAGG
+2559 FEMKGFANYTGTSYATT
-2571 YQEEDQTAEF
+2571 EQTADV
-2581 DGVTYVAKNYIGQ
+2581 DGVTYVANNYMATT
-2594 SGQIR
+2594 GQIR
-2599 GKETSVSKNFQLAN
+2599 GNKTTVNENFYLAN

-2626 ISTATGTNKFSAS
+2626 ISTATGNNKFSAS

>member
-1 MTNTLFFCFQK
+1 
-12 NVSVTIFYLAF
+12 
-23 LDYKYYNQNGY
+23 
-34 RIHILKKGENNM
+34 M

-69 TKKDPGSSPTSS
+69 TKKGTGSSPTSS
-81 PSDTTSSGGGTTSS
+81 PSDITSSGGGSTSS
-95 GGSSSSSET
+95 TGGGGSSSSGSSSET
-104 PIPEPTSLKLD
+104 PLPEPTSLKLD

-141 TIAPLSDNVSGIAA
+141 TIAPLSDNVSGLAA
-155 DRRTTNPEGDYRWNF
+155 ERRTTNPETDYRWNF

-205 KNEVT
+205 KNDVT

-225 GDWAPWPAETCTH
+225 GDWASWPAETCTH
-238 YDYVIP
+238 YDYVVP

-258 GFVKFLDY
+258 GFVEFLDY

-304 NEDKQLEV
+304 NEEKQLEV

-359 NMYADGVLIIADNT
+359 NMYADGVLVIADNT

-383 QYIPAKSERVYALDD
+383 QYIPAKSERVYALND

-414 ITPTAEPEVLSKYW
+414 ITPTAEPEILDKYW
-428 EITPP
+428 EITAP

-439 NYSTQWVVANQNK
+439 DYATQWVVANQNK

-471 KDSAENVYKGRNIAL
+471 KDSAENLYKGRNITL

-495 FDIRAVLQV
+495 YDIKAVLQV
-504 ENGNEVV
+504 ENGNEVI
-511 FRTSSVNDLTGY
+511 FRTSSLNDLTGY

-553 DDRPGER
+553 DDKPGER

-586 MAEYSNKATIT
+586 TAEYTSDATVT

-603 SGQETTTVE
+603 QGQTETTVTLPVDTE
-612 FTIGTQVTIVA
+612 VTIVA
-623 NEAESGYIF
+623 NQPELGYVF
-632 AGWYSSN
+632 AGWYQDD
-639 VKVSDLTEYTFE
+639 VLVSDQ
-651 VTDNATY
+651 ATY
-658 TATYQIEAAPVPG
+658 TFTLQNNVTYTAQFEREVNPDPVEG
-671 AIDVDVYNEDL
+671 AITPDVINE
-682 PITGSNIGV
+682 NINSDQIAI
-691 YVAEEIDGKL
+691 YTDYEINGKL
-701 PQTSTH
+701 PQTSEY
-707 DSTKYT
+707 DNTKYT
-713 ANNYKDAWGSIIAV
+713 FNHTWSTVIAV
-727 DSEGRIVALGYKHW
+727 DEHGKVLALGFSHW
-741 TGHGGGYTG
+741 LGYGGAYNG
-750 SNPITAPADVAYAGT
+750 PDVPFNGFSQYPD
-765 TGLTNPAY
+765 LLNKDNPAF
-773 TASEA
+773 AVSENWA
-778 WQPWPAETRNEW
+778 PWNPEDGSKYSGLWN
-790 DFVIPEGG
+790 FVVPEGG
-798 FLISVNGA
+798 FLVGVNGA
-806 EKTAELLSQIYNAE
+806 AKTGQLLALLMDDPDLETKVAQGGDSYNYST
-820 DLKDKMITYWEK
+820 LKA
-832 DYPSN
+832 DYPD
-837 VGKNGHTGYQLENLK
+837 GI
-852 AEYTLPEN
+852 PETI
-860 VRIYLTFDKKI
+860 RLYLTWDNKLL
-871 IIEHESNVKAIPTII
+871 IENEKNVKATPTIV

-895 ALWSGTWVNGTIAPE
+895 AIWSDNWVNGTIAPLSE
-910 SPNTW
+910 NKW
-915 GNVLEGSRTFMTP
+915 GKVPEGGRTFMTP
-928 TDASGGSIAG
+928 TDEAGASVAG

-947 KLVYASYGL
+947 KLVYVSYGL
-956 NAGFGSP
+956 NAGYASP

-978 PIFSVSDNYMSY
+978 PIFSVSDNFMSWG
-990 NEDLADQ
+990 EDMADGK
-997 VDDGYWREFELVV
+997 DDGYWREFELVV
-1010 PLGGFV
+1010 PEGGFV

-1035 DGIVDTPYSV
+1035 DGIVDTPYSA

-1052 NDTLFGN
+1052 NDMLFGT
-1059 IYKAG
+1059 IYGGG

-1079 KTGKICVVDDNAPTE
+1079 KMGKICVVDDNAPTE

-1131 ESADRNEEPYL
+1131 ESVERNEEKYL
-1142 TDTGYEHLYIAVDS
+1142 DDSALTYEHLYIAVDS

-1181 NSYYAYGTREDGELP
+1181 NSYYAYGTRDEGELP

-1201 TDRVNPALVVDP
+1201 TDRVNPALVVDTE
-1213 DSPLSWGYYSKW
+1213 SEISWGFYSVW
-1225 QIVVPQGGFVV
+1225 QIVVPQDGFVV

-1241 AANEFLSE
+1241 AANEFLNE

-1256 LSTKDSREVTAT
+1256 LSTKTTRFDAAS
-1268 EINRSVELHTS
+1268 EINRSKELHTS
-1279 VSDDTTLTLDRE
+1279 VSDDTRIELNRE
-1291 TLEVTVNAGLV
+1291 TLEVTVNAGLA

-1313 TFKDETTTAKVV
+1313 TFKDETTTEKVV

-1351 LLSND
+1351 LLSED
-1356 KEYTHLVEDSI
+1356 KEYTFTVEDSI

-1512 TMVNLIKHLTGAT
+1512 TMVNLIKHLTGVET
-1525 SVPTNNNALFETQTA
+1525 VPTGNNALFENQTA

-1579 GGTVNGEAT
+1579 GGTVNGETT
-1588 ANLEANSMVTVVADT
+1588 ANLEVNSMVTVVADT

-1803 FVLVGHLAPFN
+1803 FVLVGHLTPFN

-1941 NTAFEN
+1941 NTTFEN

-2049 EDMVWGVKDSSAPAE
+2049 EDMAWGVKDSSAPAE

-2087 TLVGDVVSIKK
+2087 TLVGDIVSIKK

-2112 VDVSSTLNAGVL
+2112 VDVSSTLKDGVL
-2124 ITADEGYTFTLEES
+2124 ITSDENYTFTLEEN

-2156 VAVGLDGYGT
+2156 IAVGLDGYGT
-2166 LMSYWTTGQTIEVG
+2166 LMSYWTTGQTIQKG
-2180 STMANAWRTLIT
+2180 TTLANEWRTLIT
-2192 VDVNGKITAVSYE
+2192 VDTTGKITAISYG

-2236 TVINDKNRNTIYTNL
+2236 IVINDENRNTIYADL
-2251 LAMAND
+2251 LAMADN

-2290 NQEYTVRG
+2290 DQEYTVRG
-2298 VVVAKSN
+2298 LVVAKN
-2305 QALVVSDGT
+2305 TRALVVSDGT
-2314 NSVYVYDRDIVSNF
+2314 DSVYVFDNSLPSQYN
-2328 SIGDYVEVTGGV
+2328 IGDYVELTGTV
-2340 TSYNKAFQFAYNGN
+2340 TSYNNALQMSYEGL
-2354 PAVSVTKLD
+2354 VHTKLD
-2363 EDPALTIPEAT
+2363 EAHEIVLPEAT
-2374 LLTTEIV
+2374 ELTVEV
-2381 NSWTTAEAF
+2381 ANSWKEAEAF
-2390 TTADIKEYTWTA
+2390 TTADIKEYAWTA

-2411 TLNLAGADVTI
+2411 TLNLEGANVTI
-2422 EPIDI
+2422 EPVYL
-2427 DSDVYTIVTGKTY
+2427 DSDAYTIETGKTY

-2545 EATEPAPE
+2545 EATEPTPE
-2553 TPVETS
+2553 TPMETS
-2559 FEMKGFATTAGG
+2559 FEMKGFANYTGTSYATT
-2571 YQEEDQTAEF
+2571 EQTADV
-2581 DGVTYVAKNYIGQ
+2581 DGVTYVANNYMATT
-2594 SGQIR
+2594 GQIR
-2599 GKETSVSKNFQLAN
+2599 GNKTTVNENFYLAN

>member
-1 MTNTLFFCFQK
+1 
-12 NVSVTIFYLAF
+12 
-23 LDYKYYNQNGY
+23 
-34 RIHILKKGENNM
+34 M

-69 TKKDPGSSPTSS
+69 TKKGTGSSPTSS
-81 PSDTTSSGGGTTSS
+81 PSDITSSGGGSTSS
-95 GGSSSSSET
+95 TGGGGSSSSGSSSET
-104 PIPEPTSLKLD
+104 PLPEPTSLKLD

-141 TIAPLSDNVSGIAA
+141 TIAPLSDNVSGLAA
-155 DRRTTNPEGDYRWNF
+155 ERRTTNPETDYRWNF

-205 KNEVT
+205 KNDVT

-225 GDWAPWPAETCTH
+225 GDWASWPAETCTH
-238 YDYVIP
+238 YDYVVP

-258 GFVKFLDY
+258 GFVEFLDY

-304 NEDKQLEV
+304 NEEKQLEV

-383 QYIPAKSERVYALDD
+383 QYIPAKSERVYALND

-414 ITPTAEPEVLSKYW
+414 ITPTAEPEILDKYW
-428 EITPP
+428 EITAP

-439 NYSTQWVVANQNK
+439 DYATQWVVANQNK

-495 FDIRAVLQV
+495 FDIKAVLQV
-504 ENGNEVV
+504 ENGNEVI
-511 FRTSSVNDLTGY
+511 FRTSSLNDLTGY

-553 DDRPGER
+553 DDKPGER

-586 MAEYSNKATIT
+586 TAEYASDATVT

-603 SGQETTTVE
+603 QGQTETTVTLPV
-612 FTIGTQVTIVA
+612 GTEVTIVA
-623 NEAESGYIF
+623 NQPELGYVF
-632 AGWYSSN
+632 AGWYQDD
-639 VKVSDLTEYTFE
+639 VLVSDQ
-651 VTDNATY
+651 ATY
-658 TATYQIEAAPVPG
+658 TFTLQNNVTYTAQFEREVNPDPVEG
-671 AIDVDVYNEDL
+671 AITPDVINE
-682 PITGSNIGV
+682 NINSDQIAI
-691 YVAEEIDGKL
+691 YTDYEINGKL
-701 PQTSTH
+701 PQTSEY
-707 DSTKYT
+707 DNTKYT
-713 ANNYKDAWGSIIAV
+713 FNHTWSTVIAV
-727 DSEGRIVALGYKHW
+727 DEHGKVLALGFSHW
-741 TGHGGGYTG
+741 LGYGGAYNG
-750 SNPITAPADVAYAGT
+750 PDVTFNGFNQYPD
-765 TGLTNPAY
+765 LLNKDNPAF
-773 TASEA
+773 AVSENWA
-778 WQPWPAETRNEW
+778 PWNPEDGSKYSALWN
-790 DFVIPEGG
+790 FVVPEGG
-798 FLISVNGA
+798 FLVGVNGA
-806 EKTAELLSQIYNAE
+806 AKTGQLLALLMDDPDLETKVAQGGDSYN
-820 DLKDKMITYWEK
+820 Y
-832 DYPSN
+832 S
-837 VGKNGHTGYQLENLK
+837 NLK
-852 AEYTLPEN
+852 ADYPDGIPETI
-860 VRIYLTFDKKI
+860 RLYLTWDNKLL
-871 IIEHESNVKAIPTII
+871 IENEKNVKATPTIV

-895 ALWSGTWVNGTIAPE
+895 AIWSDNWVNGTIAPLSE
-910 SPNTW
+910 NKW
-915 GNVLEGSRTFMTP
+915 GKVPEGGRTFMTP
-928 TDASGGSIAG
+928 TDEAGASVAG

-947 KLVYASYGL
+947 KLVYVSYGL
-956 NAGFGSP
+956 NAGYASP

-978 PIFSVSDNYMSY
+978 PIFSVSDNFMSWG
-990 NEDLADQ
+990 EDMADGK
-997 VDDGYWREFELVV
+997 DDGYWREFELVV
-1010 PLGGFV
+1010 PEGGFV

-1035 DGIVDTPYSV
+1035 DGIVDTPYSA

-1052 NDTLFGN
+1052 NDMLFGT
-1059 IYKAG
+1059 IYGGG

-1079 KTGKICVVDDNAPTE
+1079 KMGKICVVDDNAPTE

-1108 SVFVEDSENAV
+1108 SVFVEDAENAV

-1131 ESADRNEEPYL
+1131 ESEARNMEKYL
-1142 TDTGYEHLYIAVDS
+1142 DDSALNYEHLYIAVDS

-1181 NSYYAYGTREDGELP
+1181 NSYYAYGTRDEGELP

-1201 TDRVNPALVVDP
+1201 TDRVNPALVVDTE
-1213 DSPLSWGYYSKW
+1213 SEISWGFYSVW
-1225 QIVVPQGGFVV
+1225 QIVVPQDGFVV

-1241 AANEFLSE
+1241 AANEFLNE

-1256 LSTKDSREVTAT
+1256 LSTKTTRFDAAS
-1268 EINRSVELHTS
+1268 EINRSKELHTS
-1279 VSDDTTLTLDRE
+1279 VSDDTRIELNRE
-1291 TLEVTVNAGLV
+1291 TLEVTVNAGLA

-1313 TFKDETTTAKVV
+1313 TFKDETTTEKVV

-1351 LLSND
+1351 LLSED
-1356 KEYTHLVEDSI
+1356 KEYTFTVEDSI

-1400 EEVNGTTA
+1400 EDVNGTTA

-1512 TMVNLIKHLTGAT
+1512 TMVNLIKHLTGVET
-1525 SVPTNNNALFETQTA
+1525 VPTGNNALFENQTA

-1579 GGTVNGEAT
+1579 GGTVNGETT
-1588 ANLEANSMVTVVADT
+1588 ANLEVNSMVTVVADT

-1803 FVLVGHLAPFN
+1803 FVLVGHLTPFN

-1840 AEKADYKLEVAN
+1840 AEKADYKLVVEN

-1861 AKNRTD
+1861 AKNRAD
-1867 LIEMID
+1867 LVDMIE
-1873 KAQENDTVKIAAT
+1873 KAQENDIVKIGAT

-1922 GIKDLSITTLCHV
+1922 GMKDLSITTLCHI

-1941 NTAFEN
+1941 NTTFEN

-1972 GAVVVK
+1972 GAVVVT
-1978 NSTLNGTLWV
+1978 NCTLNGTLWV
-1988 FGTEENQDLS
+1988 FGTEESQDLS
-1998 GITGNNIHAIQ
+1998 RITGNNIHAIQ

-2049 EDMVWGVKDSSAPAE
+2049 EDMAWGVKDSSAPAE

-2087 TLVGDVVSIKK
+2087 TLVGDIVSIKK

-2112 VDVSSTLNAGVL
+2112 VDVSSTLKDGVL
-2124 ITADEGYTFTLEES
+2124 ITSDENYTFTLEEN

-2145 KTAVATEGKFD
+2145 KTAVAAEGKFD

-2166 LMSYWTTGQTIEVG
+2166 LMSYWTTGQTIQKG
-2180 STMANAWRTLIT
+2180 TTLANEWRTLIT
-2192 VDVNGKITAVSYE
+2192 VDTTGKITAISYG

-2236 TVINDKNRNTIYTNL
+2236 IVINDENRNTIYADL

-2290 NQEYTVRG
+2290 DQEYTVRG
-2298 VVVAKSN
+2298 LVVAKN
-2305 QALVVSDGT
+2305 TRALVVSDGT
-2314 NSVYVYDRDIVSNF
+2314 DSVYVFDNSLPSQYN
-2328 SIGDYVEVTGGV
+2328 IGDYVELTGTV
-2340 TSYNKAFQFAYNGN
+2340 TSYNNALQMSYEGL
-2354 PAVSVTKLD
+2354 VHTKLD
-2363 EDPALTIPEAT
+2363 EAHEIVLPEAT
-2374 LLTTEIV
+2374 ELTVEV
-2381 NSWTTAEAF
+2381 ANSWKEAEAF
-2390 TTADIKEYTWTA
+2390 TTADIKEYAWTA

-2411 TLNLAGADVTI
+2411 TLNLEGANVTI
-2422 EPIDI
+2422 EPVYL
-2427 DSDVYTIVTGKTY
+2427 DSDAYTIETGKTY

>member
-1 MTNTLFFCFQK
+1 
-12 NVSVTIFYLAF
+12 
-23 LDYKYYNQNGY
+23 
-34 RIHILKKGENNM
+34 M

-69 TKKDPGSSPTSS
+69 TKKGTGSSPTSS
-81 PSDTTSSGGGTTSS
+81 PSDITSSGGGSTSS
-95 GGSSSSSET
+95 TGGGGSSSSGSSSET
-104 PIPEPTSLKLD
+104 PLPEPTSLKLD

-141 TIAPLSDNVSGIAA
+141 TIAPLSDNVSGLAA
-155 DRRTTNPEGDYRWNF
+155 ERRTTNPETDYRWNF

-225 GDWAPWPAETCTH
+225 GDWASWPAETCTH
-238 YDYVIP
+238 YDYVVP

-258 GFVKFLDY
+258 GFVEFLDY

-304 NEDKQLEV
+304 NEEKQLEV

-383 QYIPAKSERVYALDD
+383 QYIPAKSERVYALND

-414 ITPTAEPEVLSKYW
+414 ITPTAEPEILDKYW
-428 EITPP
+428 EITAP

-439 NYSTQWVVANQNK
+439 DYATQWVVANQNK

-495 FDIRAVLQV
+495 FDIKAVLQV
-504 ENGNEVV
+504 ENGNEVI
-511 FRTSSVNDLTGY
+511 FRTSSLNDLTGY

-553 DDRPGER
+553 DDKPGER

-586 MAEYSNKATIT
+586 TAEYASDATVT

-603 SGQETTTVE
+603 QGQTETTVTLPV
-612 FTIGTQVTIVA
+612 GTEVTIVA
-623 NEAESGYIF
+623 NQPELGYVF
-632 AGWYSSN
+632 AGWYQDD
-639 VKVSDLTEYTFE
+639 VLVSDQ
-651 VTDNATY
+651 ATY
-658 TATYQIEAAPVPG
+658 TFTLQNNVTYTAQFEREVNPDPVEG
-671 AIDVDVYNEDL
+671 AITPDVINE
-682 PITGSNIGV
+682 NINSDQIAI
-691 YVAEEIDGKL
+691 YTDYEINGKL
-701 PQTSTH
+701 PQTSEY
-707 DSTKYT
+707 DNTKYT
-713 ANNYKDAWGSIIAV
+713 FNHTWSTVIAV
-727 DSEGRIVALGYKHW
+727 DEHGKVLALGFSHW
-741 TGHGGGYTG
+741 LGYGGAYNG
-750 SNPITAPADVAYAGT
+750 PDVPFNGFSQYPD
-765 TGLTNPAY
+765 LLNKDNPAF
-773 TASEA
+773 AVSENWA
-778 WQPWPAETRNEW
+778 PWNPEDGSKYSGLWN
-790 DFVIPEGG
+790 FVVPEGG
-798 FLISVNGA
+798 FLIGINGA
-806 EKTAELLSQIYNAE
+806 AKTGQILALLMDDPDLETKVAQGGDSYNYST
-820 DLKDKMITYWEK
+820 LKA
-832 DYPSN
+832 DYPD
-837 VGKNGHTGYQLENLK
+837 GI
-852 AEYTLPEN
+852 PETI
-860 VRIYLTFDKKI
+860 RLYLTWDNKLL
-871 IIEHESNVKAIPTII
+871 IENEKNVKATPTIV

-895 ALWSGTWVNGTIAPE
+895 AIWSDNWVNGTIAPLSE
-910 SPNTW
+910 NKW
-915 GNVLEGSRTFMTP
+915 GKVPEGGRTFMTP
-928 TDASGGSIAG
+928 TDEAGASVAG

-947 KLVYASYGL
+947 KLVYVSYGL
-956 NAGFGSP
+956 NAGYASP

-978 PIFSVSDNYMSY
+978 PIFSVSDNFMSWG
-990 NEDLADQ
+990 EDMADGK
-997 VDDGYWREFELVV
+997 DDGYWREFELVV
-1010 PLGGFV
+1010 PEGGFV

-1035 DGIVDTPYSV
+1035 DGIVDTPYSA

-1052 NDTLFGN
+1052 NDMLFGT
-1059 IYKAG
+1059 IYGGG

-1079 KTGKICVVDDNAPTE
+1079 KMGKICVVDDNAPTE

-1108 SVFVEDSENAV
+1108 SVFVEDAENAV

-1131 ESADRNEEPYL
+1131 ESEARNMEKYL
-1142 TDTGYEHLYIAVDS
+1142 DDSALNYEHLYIAVDS

-1181 NSYYAYGTREDGELP
+1181 NSYYAYGTRDEGELP

-1201 TDRVNPALVVDP
+1201 TDRVNPALVVDTE
-1213 DSPLSWGYYSKW
+1213 SEISWGFYSVW
-1225 QIVVPQGGFVV
+1225 QIVVPQDGFVV

-1241 AANEFLSE
+1241 AANEFLNE

-1256 LSTKDSREVTAT
+1256 LSTKTTRFDAAS
-1268 EINRSVELHTS
+1268 EINRSKELHTS
-1279 VSDDTTLTLDRE
+1279 VSDDTRIELNRE
-1291 TLEVTVNAGLV
+1291 TLEVTVNAGLA

-1313 TFKDETTTAKVV
+1313 TFKDETTTEKVV

-1351 LLSND
+1351 LLSED
-1356 KEYTHLVEDSI
+1356 KEYTFTVEDSI

-1540 DGSLDKWHLSLTEI
+1540 DGSLDKWHLSLTEV

-1565 QDEPNYVTAPVVVT
+1565 QDTPAYVTSLVTVT
-1579 GGTVNGEAT
+1579 GGTVNGETT
-1588 ANLEANSMVTVVADT
+1588 ANLEVNSMVTVVADT

-1645 EPDVELTVNV
+1645 EPDVDLTVNV

-1803 FVLVGHLAPFN
+1803 FVLVGHLTPFN

-1941 NTAFEN
+1941 NTTFEN

-2041 LRDRVVVI
+2041 LRDKVVVI
-2049 EDMVWGVKDSSAPAE
+2049 EDMAWGVKDSSAPAE

-2112 VDVSSTLNAGVL
+2112 VDVSSTLKDGVL
-2124 ITADEGYTFTLEES
+2124 ITSDENYTFTLEEN

-2145 KTAVATEGKFD
+2145 KTAVAAEGKFD

-2166 LMSYWTTGQTIEVG
+2166 LMSYWTTGQTIQKG
-2180 STMANAWRTLIT
+2180 TTLANEWRTLIT
-2192 VDVNGKITAVSYE
+2192 VDTTGKITAISYG

-2236 TVINDKNRNTIYTNL
+2236 IVINDENRNTIYADL
-2251 LAMAND
+2251 LAMADN

-2290 NQEYTVRG
+2290 DQEYTVRG
-2298 VVVAKSN
+2298 LVVAKN
-2305 QALVVSDGT
+2305 TRALVVSDGT
-2314 NSVYVYDRDIVSNF
+2314 DSVYVFDNSLPSQYN
-2328 SIGDYVEVTGGV
+2328 IGDYVELTGTV
-2340 TSYNKAFQFAYNGN
+2340 TSYNNALQMSYEGL
-2354 PAVSVTKLD
+2354 VHTKLD
-2363 EDPALTIPEAT
+2363 EAHEIVLPEAT
-2374 LLTTEIV
+2374 VLTVEV
-2381 NSWTTAEAF
+2381 ANSWKEAEAF
-2390 TTADIKEYTWTA
+2390 TTADIKEYAWTA

-2411 TLNLAGADVTI
+2411 TLNLEGANVTI
-2422 EPIDI
+2422 EPVYL
-2427 DSDVYTIVTGKTY
+2427 DSDAYTIETGKTY

-2462 VVIPVEGITIEAN
+2462 VVIPAEGITIEAN

-2559 FEMKGFATTAGG
+2559 FEMKGFANYTGTSYATT
-2571 YQEEDQTAEF
+2571 EQTADV
-2581 DGVTYVAKNYIGQ
+2581 DGVTYVANNYMATT
-2594 SGQIR
+2594 GQIR
-2599 GKETSVSKNFQLAN
+2599 GNKTTVNENFYLAN

-2626 ISTATGTNKFSAS
+2626 ISTATGNNKFSAS

>member
-1 MTNTLFFCFQK
+1 
-12 NVSVTIFYLAF
+12 
-23 LDYKYYNQNGY
+23 
-34 RIHILKKGENNM
+34 M

-69 TKKDPGSSPTSS
+69 TKKGTGSSPTSS
-81 PSDTTSSGGGTTSS
+81 PSDITSSGGGSTSS
-95 GGSSSSSET
+95 TGGGGSSSSGSSSET
-104 PIPEPTSLKLD
+104 PLPEPTSLKLD

-141 TIAPLSDNVSGIAA
+141 TIAPLSDNVSGLAA
-155 DRRTTNPEGDYRWNF
+155 ERRTTNPETDYRWNF

-205 KNEVT
+205 KNDVT

-225 GDWAPWPAETCTH
+225 GDWASWPAETCTH
-238 YDYVIP
+238 YDYVVP

-258 GFVKFLDY
+258 GFVEFLDY

-279 AMQESNSLLE
+279 VMQESNSLLE

-304 NEDKQLEV
+304 NEEKQLEV

-383 QYIPAKSERVYALDD
+383 QYIPAKSERVYALND

-414 ITPTAEPEVLSKYW
+414 ITPTAEPEILDKYW
-428 EITPP
+428 EITAP

-439 NYSTQWVVANQNK
+439 DYATQWVVANQNK

-495 FDIRAVLQV
+495 FDIKAVLQV
-504 ENGNEVV
+504 ENGNEVI
-511 FRTSSVNDLTGY
+511 FRTSSLNDLTGY

-553 DDRPGER
+553 DDKPGER

-586 MAEYSNKATIT
+586 TAEYASDATVT

-603 SGQETTTVE
+603 QGQTETTVTLPV
-612 FTIGTQVTIVA
+612 GTEVTIVA
-623 NEAESGYIF
+623 NQPELGYVF
-632 AGWYSSN
+632 AGWYQDD
-639 VKVSDLTEYTFE
+639 VLVSDQ
-651 VTDNATY
+651 ATY
-658 TATYQIEAAPVPG
+658 TFTLQNNVTYTAQFEREVNPDPVEG
-671 AIDVDVYNEDL
+671 AITPDVINE
-682 PITGSNIGV
+682 NINSDQIAI
-691 YVAEEIDGKL
+691 YTDYEINGKL
-701 PQTSTH
+701 PQTSEY
-707 DSTKYT
+707 DNTKYT
-713 ANNYKDAWGSIIAV
+713 FNHTWSTVIAV
-727 DSEGRIVALGYKHW
+727 DEHGKVLALGFSHW
-741 TGHGGGYTG
+741 LGYGGAYNG
-750 SNPITAPADVAYAGT
+750 PDVTFNGFNQYPD
-765 TGLTNPAY
+765 LLNKDNPAF
-773 TASEA
+773 AVSENWA
-778 WQPWPAETRNEW
+778 PWNPEDGSKYSALWN
-790 DFVIPEGG
+790 FVVPEGG
-798 FLISVNGA
+798 FLVGVNGA
-806 EKTAELLSQIYNAE
+806 AKTGQLLALLMDDPDLETKVAQGGDSYN
-820 DLKDKMITYWEK
+820 Y
-832 DYPSN
+832 S
-837 VGKNGHTGYQLENLK
+837 NLK
-852 AEYTLPEN
+852 ADYPDGIPETI
-860 VRIYLTFDKKI
+860 RLYLTWDNKLL
-871 IIEHESNVKAIPTII
+871 IENEKNVKATPTIV

-895 ALWSGTWVNGTIAPE
+895 AIWSDNWVNGTIAPLSE
-910 SPNTW
+910 NKW
-915 GNVLEGSRTFMTP
+915 GKVPEGGRTFMTP
-928 TDASGGSIAG
+928 TDEAGASVAG

-947 KLVYASYGL
+947 KLVYVSYGL
-956 NAGFGSP
+956 NAGYASP

-978 PIFSVSDNYMSY
+978 PIFSVSDNFMSWG
-990 NEDLADQ
+990 EDMADGK
-997 VDDGYWREFELVV
+997 DDGYWREFELVV
-1010 PLGGFV
+1010 PEGGFV

-1035 DGIVDTPYSV
+1035 DGIVDTPYSA

-1052 NDTLFGN
+1052 NDMLFGT
-1059 IYKAG
+1059 IYGGG

-1079 KTGKICVVDDNAPTE
+1079 KMGKICVVDDNAPTE

-1108 SVFVEDSENAV
+1108 SVFVEDAENAV

-1131 ESADRNEEPYL
+1131 ESEARNMEKYL
-1142 TDTGYEHLYIAVDS
+1142 DDSALNYEHLYIAVDS

-1181 NSYYAYGTREDGELP
+1181 NSYYAYGTRDEGELP

-1201 TDRVNPALVVDP
+1201 TDRVNPALVVDTE
-1213 DSPLSWGYYSKW
+1213 SEISWGFYSVW
-1225 QIVVPQGGFVV
+1225 QIVVPQDGFVV

-1241 AANEFLSE
+1241 AANEFLNE

-1256 LSTKDSREVTAT
+1256 LSTKTTRFDAAS
-1268 EINRSVELHTS
+1268 EINRSKELHTS
-1279 VSDDTTLTLDRE
+1279 VSDDTRIELNRE
-1291 TLEVTVNAGLV
+1291 TLEVTVNAGLA

-1313 TFKDETTTAKVV
+1313 TFKDETTTEKVV

-1351 LLSND
+1351 LLSED
-1356 KEYTHLVEDSI
+1356 KEYTFTVEDSI

-1512 TMVNLIKHLTGAT
+1512 TMVNLIKHLTGVET
-1525 SVPTNNNALFETQTA
+1525 VPTGNNALFENQTA

-1579 GGTVNGEAT
+1579 GGTVNGETT
-1588 ANLEANSMVTVVADT
+1588 ANLEVNSMVTVVADT

-1803 FVLVGHLAPFN
+1803 FVLVGHLTPFN

-1840 AEKADYKLEVAN
+1840 AEKADYKLVVEN

-1861 AKNRTD
+1861 AKNRAD
-1867 LIEMID
+1867 LVDMIE
-1873 KAQENDTVKIAAT
+1873 KAQENDIVKIGAT

-1904 NQESTVLTS
+1904 NQETTILTS

-1922 GIKDLSITTLCHV
+1922 GIKDLSITTLCHI
-1935 DVAENA
+1935 DVVENA

-1962 EGALRFLGGN
+1962 EGALRFRGGN

-2049 EDMVWGVKDSSAPAE
+2049 EDMAWGVKDSSAPAE

-2112 VDVSSTLNAGVL
+2112 VDVSSTLKDGVL
-2124 ITADEGYTFTLEES
+2124 ITSDENYTFTLEEN

-2145 KTAVATEGKFD
+2145 KTAVAAEGKFD

-2166 LMSYWTTGQTIEVG
+2166 LMSYWTTGQTIQKG
-2180 STMANAWRTLIT
+2180 TTLANEWRTLIT
-2192 VDVNGKITAVSYE
+2192 VDTTGKITAISYG
-2205 VHSPVTVGEGF
+2205 VHSPVTVSEGF

-2236 TVINDKNRNTIYTNL
+2236 IVINDENRNTIYADL
-2251 LAMAND
+2251 LAMADN

-2298 VVVAKSN
+2298 LVVAKN
-2305 QALVVSDGT
+2305 TRALVVSDGT
-2314 NSVYVYDRDIVSNF
+2314 DSVYVFDNSLPSQYN
-2328 SIGDYVEVTGGV
+2328 IGDYVELTGTV
-2340 TSYNKAFQFAYNGN
+2340 TSYNNALQMSYEGL
-2354 PAVSVTKLD
+2354 VHTKLD
-2363 EDPALTIPEAT
+2363 EAHEIVLPEAT
-2374 LLTTEIV
+2374 VLTVEV
-2381 NSWTTAEAF
+2381 ANSWKEAEAF
-2390 TTADIKEYTWTA
+2390 TTADIKEYAWTA

-2411 TLNLAGADVTI
+2411 TLNLEGANVTI
-2422 EPIDI
+2422 EPVYL
-2427 DSDVYTIVTGKTY
+2427 DSDAYTIETGKTY

>member
-1 MTNTLFFCFQK
+1 
-12 NVSVTIFYLAF
+12 
-23 LDYKYYNQNGY
+23 
-34 RIHILKKGENNM
+34 M

-69 TKKDPGSSPTSS
+69 TKKGTGSSPTSS
-81 PSDTTSSGGGTTSS
+81 PSDITSSGGGSSSS
-95 GGSSSSSET
+95 GSSSET
-104 PIPEPTSLKLD
+104 PLPEPTSLKLD

-141 TIAPLSDNVSGIAA
+141 TIAPLSDNVSGLAA
-155 DRRTTNPEGDYRWNF
+155 ERRTTNPETDYRWNF

-205 KNEVT
+205 KNDVT

-225 GDWAPWPAETCTH
+225 GDWASWPAETCTH
-238 YDYVIP
+238 YDYVVP

-258 GFVKFLDY
+258 GFVEFLDY

-304 NEDKQLEV
+304 NEEKQLEV

-383 QYIPAKSERVYALDD
+383 QYIPAKSERVYALND

-414 ITPTAEPEVLSKYW
+414 ITPTAEPEILDKYW
-428 EITPP
+428 EITAP

-439 NYSTQWVVANQNK
+439 DYATQWVVANQNK

-495 FDIRAVLQV
+495 FDIKAVLQV
-504 ENGNEVV
+504 ENGNEVI
-511 FRTSSVNDLTGY
+511 FRTSSLNDLTGY

-553 DDRPGER
+553 DDKPGER

-586 MAEYSNKATIT
+586 TAEYASDATVT

-603 SGQETTTVE
+603 QGQTETTVTLPV
-612 FTIGTQVTIVA
+612 GTEVTIVA
-623 NEAESGYIF
+623 NQPELGYVF
-632 AGWYSSN
+632 AGWYQDD
-639 VKVSDLTEYTFE
+639 VLVSDQ
-651 VTDNATY
+651 ATY
-658 TATYQIEAAPVPG
+658 TFTLQNNVTYTAQFEREVNPDPVEG
-671 AIDVDVYNEDL
+671 AITPDVINE
-682 PITGSNIGV
+682 NINSDQIAI
-691 YVAEEIDGKL
+691 YTDYEINGKL
-701 PQTSTH
+701 PQTSEY
-707 DSTKYT
+707 DNTKYT
-713 ANNYKDAWGSIIAV
+713 FNHTWSTVIAV
-727 DSEGRIVALGYKHW
+727 DEHGKVLALGFSHW
-741 TGHGGGYTG
+741 LGYGGAYNG
-750 SNPITAPADVAYAGT
+750 PDVTFNGFNQYPD
-765 TGLTNPAY
+765 LLNKDNPAF
-773 TASEA
+773 AVSENWA
-778 WQPWPAETRNEW
+778 PWNPEDGSKYSALWN
-790 DFVIPEGG
+790 FVVPEGG
-798 FLISVNGA
+798 FLVGVNGA
-806 EKTAELLSQIYNAE
+806 AKTGQLLALLMDDPDLETKVAQGGDSYN
-820 DLKDKMITYWEK
+820 Y
-832 DYPSN
+832 S
-837 VGKNGHTGYQLENLK
+837 NLK
-852 AEYTLPEN
+852 ADYPDGIPETI
-860 VRIYLTFDKKI
+860 RLYLTWDNKLL
-871 IIEHESNVKAIPTII
+871 IENEKNVKATPTIV

-895 ALWSGTWVNGTIAPE
+895 AIWSDNWVNGTIAPLSE
-910 SPNTW
+910 NKW
-915 GNVLEGSRTFMTP
+915 GKVPEGGRTFMTP
-928 TDASGGSIAG
+928 TDEAGASVAG

-947 KLVYASYGL
+947 KLVYVSYGL
-956 NAGFGSP
+956 NAGYASP

-978 PIFSVSDNYMSY
+978 PIFSVSDNFMSWG
-990 NEDLADQ
+990 EDMADGK
-997 VDDGYWREFELVV
+997 DDGYWREFELVV
-1010 PLGGFV
+1010 PEGGFV

-1035 DGIVDTPYSV
+1035 DGIVDTPYSA

-1052 NDTLFGN
+1052 NDMLFGT
-1059 IYKAG
+1059 IYGGG

-1079 KTGKICVVDDNAPTE
+1079 KMGKICVVDDNAPTE

-1108 SVFVEDSENAV
+1108 SVFVEDAENAV

-1131 ESADRNEEPYL
+1131 ESEARNMEKYL
-1142 TDTGYEHLYIAVDS
+1142 DDSALNYEHLYIAVDS

-1181 NSYYAYGTREDGELP
+1181 NSYYAYGTRDEGELP

-1201 TDRVNPALVVDP
+1201 TDRVNPALVVDTE
-1213 DSPLSWGYYSKW
+1213 SEISWGFYSVW
-1225 QIVVPQGGFVV
+1225 QIVVPQDGFVV

-1241 AANEFLSE
+1241 AANEFLNE

-1256 LSTKDSREVTAT
+1256 LSTKTTRFDAAS
-1268 EINRSVELHTS
+1268 EINRSKELHTS
-1279 VSDDTTLTLDRE
+1279 VSDDTRIELNRE
-1291 TLEVTVNAGLV
+1291 TLEVTVNAGLA

-1313 TFKDETTTAKVV
+1313 TFKDETTTEKVV

-1351 LLSND
+1351 LLSED
-1356 KEYTHLVEDSI
+1356 KEYTFTVEDSI

-1512 TMVNLIKHLTGAT
+1512 TMVNLIKHLTGVET
-1525 SVPTNNNALFETQTA
+1525 VPTGNNALFENQTA

-1579 GGTVNGEAT
+1579 GGTVNGETT
-1588 ANLEANSMVTVVADT
+1588 ANLEVNSMVTVVADT

-1724 TTTIKA
+1724 ITTIKA

-1803 FVLVGHLAPFN
+1803 FVLVGHLTPFN

-1840 AEKADYKLEVAN
+1840 AEKADYKLVVEN

-1861 AKNRTD
+1861 AKNRAD
-1867 LIEMID
+1867 LVDMIE
-1873 KAQENDTVKIAAT
+1873 KAQENDIVKIGAT

-1922 GIKDLSITTLCHV
+1922 GMKDLSITTLCHI

-1972 GAVVVK
+1972 GAVVVT
-1978 NSTLNGTLWV
+1978 NCTLNGTLWV
-1988 FGTEENQDLS
+1988 FGTEESQDLS
-1998 GITGNNIHAIQ
+1998 RITGNNIHAIQ

-2015 ANTETATANMTAEDI
+2015 ANTETATANMTAENI

-2049 EDMVWGVKDSSAPAE
+2049 EDMAWGVKDSSAPAE

-2087 TLVGDVVSIKK
+2087 TLVGDIVSIKK

-2112 VDVSSTLNAGVL
+2112 VDVSSTLKDGVL
-2124 ITADEGYTFTLEES
+2124 ITSDENYTFTLEEN

-2156 VAVGLDGYGT
+2156 IAVGLDGYGT
-2166 LMSYWTTGQTIEVG
+2166 LMSYWTTGQTIQKG
-2180 STMANAWRTLIT
+2180 TTLANEWRTLIT
-2192 VDVNGKITAVSYE
+2192 VDTTGKITAISYG
-2205 VHSPVTVGEGF
+2205 VHSPVTVSEGF

-2236 TVINDKNRNTIYTNL
+2236 IVINDENRNTIYADL
-2251 LAMAND
+2251 LAMADN

-2298 VVVAKSN
+2298 LVVAKN
-2305 QALVVSDGT
+2305 TRALVVSDGT
-2314 NSVYVYDRDIVSNF
+2314 DSVYVFDNSLPSQYN
-2328 SIGDYVEVTGGV
+2328 IGDYVELTGTV
-2340 TSYNKAFQFAYNGN
+2340 TSYNNALQMSYEGL
-2354 PAVSVTKLD
+2354 VHTKLD
-2363 EDPALTIPEAT
+2363 EAHEIVLPEAT
-2374 LLTTEIV
+2374 VLTVEV
-2381 NSWTTAEAF
+2381 ANSWKEAEAF
-2390 TTADIKEYTWTA
+2390 TTADIKEYAWTA

-2411 TLNLAGADVTI
+2411 TLNLEGANVTI
-2422 EPIDI
+2422 EPVYL
-2427 DSDVYTIVTGKTY
+2427 DSDAYTIETGKTY

>member
-1 MTNTLFFCFQK
+1 
-12 NVSVTIFYLAF
+12 
-23 LDYKYYNQNGY
+23 
-34 RIHILKKGENNM
+34 M

-69 TKKDPGSSPTSS
+69 TKRGTGSSPTSS

-155 DRRTTNPEGDYRWNF
+155 DRRTTNPENDWRWNF

-175 GYIVYASWGTNA
+175 GYIVYASWGTNG

-205 KNEVT
+205 KDEVT

-225 GDWAPWPAETCTH
+225 GDWAPWDAPTCNN

-258 GFVKFLDY
+258 GFVRFLDFIY
-266 LYADRTFTSDEVV
+266 EDRTFTSDEVV
-279 AMQESNSLLE
+279 ALQEANALLE
-289 LETEKGYFDDYYVFI
+289 NQTEKGYFDDYYVFI

-359 NMYADGVLIIADNT
+359 NMYADGVLVIADNT

-383 QYIPAKSERVYALDD
+383 QYVPAKSERVYVLND
-398 TVAVEGTFS
+398 TVRVEGTFS
-407 VVDGQNT
+407 VIDGQNT

-523 ATVTLVNGTFKDTD
+523 AIVTLVNGTFKDTD

-586 MAEYSNKATIT
+586 TAEYSDKATIT

-928 TDASGGSIAG
+928 TNASGGSIAG

-1028 EIMNMLM
+1028 EIMNILM

-1351 LLSND
+1351 LLSED
-1356 KEYTHLVEDSI
+1356 REYTFVVEDSI
-1367 TLTAKFAIAEQG
+1367 TLTAKFAIAEKG

-1394 FAVYTD
+1394 FAIYTD
-1400 EEVNGTTA
+1400 DEVNGTTA
-1408 PLSENTWGNVPEGRK
+1408 PLSENKWGKVPEGGK
-1423 TFFKEIQYRYGYTIA
+1423 TFFKEIQYHYGFTIA

-1457 SPADGFYSRVGGEGK
+1457 SPGDGFYSRVGGEGV
-1472 NNPIFYVADNWA
+1472 NNPIFCVADDWA
-1484 PWPDPNFGSFDWV
+1484 PWAPGSDLYTHFDWI
-1497 VPEGGFVVTGLATHP
+1497 VPDGGFVITASAEDT
-1512 TMVNLIKHLTGAT
+1512 TMINLIKHLTGVET
-1525 SVPTNNNALFETQTA
+1525 VPTGNNALFENQTA

-1645 EPDVELTVNV
+1645 EPDVDLTVNV

-1724 TTTIKA
+1724 ITTIKA

-1745 GLDGF
+1745 GLDGY

-1803 FVLVGHLAPFN
+1803 FVLVGHLTPFN

-1873 KAQENDTVKIAAT
+1873 KAQENDIVKIAAT

-1922 GIKDLSITTLCHV
+1922 GIKDLSITILCHV

-1941 NTAFEN
+1941 NTTFEN

-1962 EGALRFLGGN
+1962 EGALRFFGGN

-1978 NSTLNGTLWV
+1978 NCTLNGTLWV

-1998 GITGNNIHAIQ
+1998 GITGNNIHATQ

-2124 ITADEGYTFTLEES
+2124 ITSDENYTFTLEEN

-2145 KTAVATEGKFD
+2145 KTAVAAEGKFD

-2236 TVINDKNRNTIYTNL
+2236 TVINDRNRNDIYADL
-2251 LAMAND
+2251 LAKVD
-2257 LTLSV
+2257 ELTLSV
-2262 TDGVLTVTKTTVEPE
+2262 ENGTLTVTKVGGEPE

-2298 VVVAKSN
+2298 VVVAKSS

-2422 EPIDI
+2422 EPIGI

-2440 EVKAYFIGYYNYAS
+2440 EVKAYFVGYYSNAS

-2626 ISTATGTNKFSAS
+2626 ISTATGNNKFSAS

-2678 ITYFKLLSEAKFT
+2678 ITYFKLLSEASFT
-2691 SGSLTGCTIKITYMV
+2691 KGSLTGCTIKITYMV

>member
-1 MTNTLFFCFQK
+1 
-12 NVSVTIFYLAF
+12 
-23 LDYKYYNQNGY
+23 
-34 RIHILKKGENNM
+34 M

-69 TKKDPGSSPTSS
+69 TKKGTGSSPTSS
-81 PSDTTSSGGGTTSS
+81 PSDITSSGGGSTSS
-95 GGSSSSSET
+95 TGGGGSSSSGSSSET
-104 PIPEPTSLKLD
+104 PLPEPTSLKLD

-141 TIAPLSDNVSGIAA
+141 TIAPLSDNVSGLAA
-155 DRRTTNPEGDYRWNF
+155 ERRTTNPETDYRWNF

-205 KNEVT
+205 KNDVT

-238 YDYVIP
+238 YDYVVP

-258 GFVKFLDY
+258 GFVEFLDY

-304 NEDKQLEV
+304 NEEKQLEV

-359 NMYADGVLIIADNT
+359 NMYADGVLVIADNT

-383 QYIPAKSERVYALDD
+383 QYIPAKSERVYALND

-414 ITPTAEPEVLSKYW
+414 ITPTAEPEILNKYW
-428 EITPP
+428 EITAP

-439 NYSTQWVVANQNK
+439 DYATQWVVANQNK

-471 KDSAENVYKGRNIAL
+471 KDSAENLYKGRNITL

-495 FDIRAVLQV
+495 YDIKAVLQV
-504 ENGNEVV
+504 ENGNEVI
-511 FRTSSVNDLTGY
+511 FRTSSLNDLTGY

-553 DDRPGER
+553 DDKPGER

-586 MAEYSNKATIT
+586 TAEYTSDATVT

-603 SGQETTTVE
+603 QGQTETTVTLPVDTE
-612 FTIGTQVTIVA
+612 VTIVA
-623 NEAESGYIF
+623 NQPELGYVF
-632 AGWYSSN
+632 AGWYQDD
-639 VKVSDLTEYTFE
+639 VLVSDQ
-651 VTDNATY
+651 ATY
-658 TATYQIEAAPVPG
+658 TFTLQNNVTYTAQFEREVNPDPVEG
-671 AIDVDVYNEDL
+671 AITPDVINE
-682 PITGSNIGV
+682 NINSDQIAI
-691 YVAEEIDGKL
+691 YTDYEINGKL
-701 PQTSTH
+701 PQTSEY
-707 DSTKYT
+707 DNTKYT
-713 ANNYKDAWGSIIAV
+713 FNHTWSTVIAV
-727 DSEGRIVALGYKHW
+727 DEHGKVLALGFSHW
-741 TGHGGGYTG
+741 LGYGGAYNG
-750 SNPITAPADVAYAGT
+750 PDVTFNGFNQYPD
-765 TGLTNPAY
+765 LLNKDNPAF
-773 TASEA
+773 AVSENWA
-778 WQPWPAETRNEW
+778 PWNPEDGSKYSGLWN
-790 DFVIPEGG
+790 FVVPEGG
-798 FLISVNGA
+798 FLIGINGA
-806 EKTAELLSQIYNAE
+806 AKTGQLLALLMDDPDLETKVAQGGDSYNYSH
-820 DLKDKMITYWEK
+820 LKA
-832 DYPSN
+832 DYPD
-837 VGKNGHTGYQLENLK
+837 GI
-852 AEYTLPEN
+852 PETI
-860 VRIYLTFDKKI
+860 RLYLTWDNKLL
-871 IIEHESNVKAIPTII
+871 IENEKNVKATPTIV

-895 ALWSGTWVNGTIAPE
+895 AIWSDTWVNGTIAPLSE
-910 SPNTW
+910 NKW
-915 GNVLEGSRTFMTP
+915 GNVPEGRKAFMTP
-928 TDASGGSIAG
+928 TNETGASVAG

-947 KLVYASYGL
+947 KLVYVSYGL
-956 NAGFGSP
+956 NAGYGSP
-963 GDEFYS
+963 ADQFYS
-969 RIGEGGKAN
+969 RIGEEGVNN
-978 PIFSVSDNYMSY
+978 PIFAVSD
-990 NEDLADQ
+990 DFAPWPDPHF
-997 VDDGYWREFELVV
+997 GEFDLVV
-1010 PLGGFV
+1010 PEGGFV
-1016 FTVTDPTDEGLI
+1016 FTVTNPTDEGLI

-1035 DGIVDTPYSV
+1035 DGIVDTPYSA

-1052 NDTLFGN
+1052 NDMLFGT
-1059 IYKAG
+1059 IYGGG

-1079 KTGKICVVDDNAPTE
+1079 KMGKICVVDDNAPTE

-1131 ESADRNEEPYL
+1131 ESVERNEEKYL
-1142 TDTGYEHLYIAVDS
+1142 DDSALTYEHLYIAVDS

-1181 NSYYAYGTREDGELP
+1181 NSYYAYGTRDEGELP

-1201 TDRVNPALVVDP
+1201 TDRVNPALVVDKE
-1213 DSPLSWGYYSKW
+1213 SEIAWGFYSKW

-1236 VAKGD
+1236 VAKGN

-1256 LSTKDSREVTAT
+1256 LSTQTSRAAAAS
-1268 EINRSVELHTS
+1268 EINRSKELHTS

-1291 TLEVTVNAGLV
+1291 TLEVTVNAGLA

-1313 TFKDETTTAKVV
+1313 TFKDETTTEKVV

-1351 LLSND
+1351 LLSED
-1356 KEYTHLVEDSI
+1356 REYTFVVEDSI
-1367 TLTAKFAIAEQG
+1367 TLTAKFAIAEKG

-1394 FAVYTD
+1394 FAIYTD
-1400 EEVNGTTA
+1400 DEVNGTTA
-1408 PLSENTWGNVPEGRK
+1408 PLSENKWGKVPEGGK
-1423 TFFKEIQYRYGYTIA
+1423 TFFKEIQYHYGFTIA

-1457 SPADGFYSRVGGEGK
+1457 SPGDGFYSRVGGEGV
-1472 NNPIFYVADNWA
+1472 NNPIFCVADDWA
-1484 PWPDPNFGSFDWV
+1484 PWAPGSDLYTHFDWI
-1497 VPEGGFVVTGLATHP
+1497 VPDGGFVITASAEDT
-1512 TMVNLIKHLTGAT
+1512 TMVNLIKHLTGVET
-1525 SVPTNNNALFETQTA
+1525 VPTGNNALFEIQTA

-1803 FVLVGHLAPFN
+1803 FVLVGHLTPFN

-1941 NTAFEN
+1941 NTTFEN

-2049 EDMVWGVKDSSAPAE
+2049 EDMAWGVKDSSAPAE

-2098 ADSVENFIKWQQDG
+2098 AASVENFIKWQQDG
-2112 VDVSSTLNAGVL
+2112 VDVSSTLKDGVL
-2124 ITADEGYTFTLEES
+2124 ITSDENYTFTLEEN

-2145 KTAVATEGKFD
+2145 KTAVAAEGKFD

-2192 VDVNGKITAVSYE
+2192 VDVNGKITAISYG

-2236 TVINDKNRNTIYTNL
+2236 TVINDENRNTIYADL
-2251 LAMAND
+2251 LAMADN

-2290 NQEYTVRG
+2290 NQKYTVRG
-2298 VVVAKSN
+2298 LVVAKN
-2305 QALVVSDGT
+2305 TRALVVSDGT
-2314 NSVYVYDRDIVSNF
+2314 DSVYVFDNSLPSQYN
-2328 SIGDYVEVTGGV
+2328 IGDYVELTGTV
-2340 TSYNKAFQFAYNGN
+2340 TSYNNALQMNYDGL
-2354 PAVSVTKLD
+2354 VHTKLD
-2363 EDPALTIPEAT
+2363 EAHEIVLPEAT
-2374 LLTTEIV
+2374 ELTVEV
-2381 NSWTTAEAF
+2381 ANSWKEAEAF
-2390 TTADIKEYTWTA
+2390 TTADIKEYAWTA

-2411 TLNLAGADVTI
+2411 TLNLEGANVTI
-2422 EPIDI
+2422 EPVYL
-2427 DSDVYTIVTGKTY
+2427 DSDAYTIETGKTY

-2559 FEMKGFATTAGG
+2559 FEMKGFATTESG
-2571 YQEEDQTAEF
+2571 YQEVDQTAEF
-2581 DGVTYVAKNYIGQ
+2581 DGVTYVAKNYVGQ

-2599 GKETSVSKNFQLAN
+2599 GNKTTVNENFYLAN

-2626 ISTATGTNKFSAS
+2626 ISAATGTNKFSAS

>member
-1 MTNTLFFCFQK
+1 
-12 NVSVTIFYLAF
+12 
-23 LDYKYYNQNGY
+23 
-34 RIHILKKGENNM
+34 M

-69 TKKDPGSSPTSS
+69 TKKGTGSSPTSS
-81 PSDTTSSGGGTTSS
+81 PSDITSSGGGSTSS
-95 GGSSSSSET
+95 TGGGGSSSSGSSSET
-104 PIPEPTSLKLD
+104 PLPEPTSLKLD

-141 TIAPLSDNVSGIAA
+141 TIAPLSDNVSGLAA
-155 DRRTTNPEGDYRWNF
+155 ERRTTNPETDYRWNF

-205 KNEVT
+205 KNDVT

-225 GDWAPWPAETCTH
+225 GDWASWPAETCTH
-238 YDYVIP
+238 YDYVVP

-258 GFVKFLDY
+258 GFVEFLDY

-304 NEDKQLEV
+304 NEEKQLEV

-383 QYIPAKSERVYALDD
+383 QYIPAKSERVYALND

-414 ITPTAEPEVLSKYW
+414 ITPTAEPEILDKYW
-428 EITPP
+428 EITAP

-439 NYSTQWVVANQNK
+439 DYATQWVVANQNK

-495 FDIRAVLQV
+495 FDIKAVLQV
-504 ENGNEVV
+504 ENGNEVI
-511 FRTSSVNDLTGY
+511 FRTSSLNDLTGY

-553 DDRPGER
+553 DDKPGER

-586 MAEYSNKATIT
+586 TAEYASDATVT

-603 SGQETTTVE
+603 QGQTETTVTLPV
-612 FTIGTQVTIVA
+612 GTEVTIVA
-623 NEAESGYIF
+623 NQPELGYVF
-632 AGWYSSN
+632 AGWYQDD
-639 VKVSDLTEYTFE
+639 VLVSDQ
-651 VTDNATY
+651 ATY
-658 TATYQIEAAPVPG
+658 TFTLQNNVTYTAQFEREVNPDPVEG
-671 AIDVDVYNEDL
+671 AITPDVINE
-682 PITGSNIGV
+682 NINSDQIAI
-691 YVAEEIDGKL
+691 YTDYEINGKL
-701 PQTSTH
+701 PQTSEY
-707 DSTKYT
+707 DNTKYT
-713 ANNYKDAWGSIIAV
+713 FNHTWSTVIAV
-727 DSEGRIVALGYKHW
+727 DEHGKVLALGFSHW
-741 TGHGGGYTG
+741 LGYGGAYNG
-750 SNPITAPADVAYAGT
+750 PDVTFNGFNQYPD
-765 TGLTNPAY
+765 LLNKDNPAF
-773 TASEA
+773 AVSENWA
-778 WQPWPAETRNEW
+778 PWNPEDGSKYSGLWN
-790 DFVIPEGG
+790 FVVPEGG
-798 FLISVNGA
+798 FLVGVNGA
-806 EKTAELLSQIYNAE
+806 AKTGQLLALLMDDPDLETKVAQGGNSYN
-820 DLKDKMITYWEK
+820 Y
-832 DYPSN
+832 S
-837 VGKNGHTGYQLENLK
+837 NLK
-852 AEYTLPEN
+852 ADYPDGIPETI
-860 VRIYLTFDKKI
+860 RLYLTWDNKLL
-871 IIEHESNVKAIPTII
+871 IENEKNVKATPTIV

-895 ALWSGTWVNGTIAPE
+895 AIWSDNWVNGTIAPLSE
-910 SPNTW
+910 NKW
-915 GNVLEGSRTFMTP
+915 GKVPEGGRTFMTP
-928 TDASGGSIAG
+928 TDEAGASVAG

-947 KLVYASYGL
+947 KLVYVSYGL
-956 NAGFGSP
+956 NAGYASP

-978 PIFSVSDNYMSY
+978 PIFSVSDNFMSWG
-990 NEDLADQ
+990 EDMADGK
-997 VDDGYWREFELVV
+997 DDGYWREFELVV
-1010 PLGGFV
+1010 PEGGFV

-1035 DGIVDTPYSV
+1035 DGIVDTPYSA

-1052 NDTLFGN
+1052 NDMLFGT
-1059 IYKAG
+1059 IYGGG

-1079 KTGKICVVDDNAPTE
+1079 KMGKICVVDDNAPTE

-1131 ESADRNEEPYL
+1131 ESVERNEEKYL
-1142 TDTGYEHLYIAVDS
+1142 DDSALNYEHLYIAVDS

-1181 NSYYAYGTREDGELP
+1181 NSYYAYGTRDEGELP

-1201 TDRVNPALVVDP
+1201 TDRVNPALVVDTE
-1213 DSPLSWGYYSKW
+1213 SEISWGFYSVW
-1225 QIVVPQGGFVV
+1225 QIVVPQDGFVV

-1241 AANEFLSE
+1241 AANEFLNE

-1256 LSTKDSREVTAT
+1256 LSTKTTRFDAAS
-1268 EINRSVELHTS
+1268 EINRSKELHTS
-1279 VSDDTTLTLDRE
+1279 VSDDTRIELNRE
-1291 TLEVTVNAGLV
+1291 TLEVTVNAGLA

-1313 TFKDETTTAKVV
+1313 TFKDETTTEKVV

-1351 LLSND
+1351 LLSED
-1356 KEYTHLVEDSI
+1356 KEYTFTVEDSI

-1588 ANLEANSMVTVVADT
+1588 ANLEVNSMVTVVADT

-1645 EPDVELTVNV
+1645 EPDVDLTVNV

-1803 FVLVGHLAPFN
+1803 FVLVGHLTPFN

-1840 AEKADYKLEVAN
+1840 AEKADYKLVVEN

-1861 AKNRTD
+1861 AKNRAD
-1867 LIEMID
+1867 LVDMIE
-1873 KAQENDTVKIAAT
+1873 KAQENDIVKIGAT

-1904 NQESTVLTS
+1904 NQETTILTS

-1922 GIKDLSITTLCHV
+1922 GIKDLSITTLCHI
-1935 DVAENA
+1935 DVVENA

-1962 EGALRFLGGN
+1962 EGALRFRGGN

-2049 EDMVWGVKDSSAPAE
+2049 EDMAWGVKDSSAPAE

-2098 ADSVENFIKWQQDG
+2098 AASVENFIKWQQDG
-2112 VDVSSTLNAGVL
+2112 VDVSSTLKDGVL
-2124 ITADEGYTFTLEES
+2124 ITSDENYTFTLEEN

-2145 KTAVATEGKFD
+2145 KTAVAAEGKFD

-2166 LMSYWTTGQTIEVG
+2166 LMSYWTTGQTIQKG
-2180 STMANAWRTLIT
+2180 TTLANEWRTLIT
-2192 VDVNGKITAVSYE
+2192 VDTTGKITAISYG

-2236 TVINDKNRNTIYTNL
+2236 IVINDENRNTIYADL
-2251 LAMAND
+2251 LAMADN

-2290 NQEYTVRG
+2290 DQEYTVRG
-2298 VVVAKSN
+2298 LVVAKN
-2305 QALVVSDGT
+2305 TRALVVSDGT
-2314 NSVYVYDRDIVSNF
+2314 DSVYVFDNSLPSQYN
-2328 SIGDYVEVTGGV
+2328 IGDYVELTGTV
-2340 TSYNKAFQFAYNGN
+2340 TSYNNALQMSYEGL
-2354 PAVSVTKLD
+2354 VHTKLD
-2363 EDPALTIPEAT
+2363 EAHEIVLPEAT
-2374 LLTTEIV
+2374 ELTVEV
-2381 NSWTTAEAF
+2381 ANSWKEAEAF
-2390 TTADIKEYTWTA
+2390 TTADIKEYAWTA

-2411 TLNLAGADVTI
+2411 TLNLEGANVTI
-2422 EPIDI
+2422 EPVYL
-2427 DSDVYTIVTGKTY
+2427 DSDAYTIETGKTY

-2530 SVDELTSNEVIITIT
+2530 SVDEIVSNEVVITIT
-2545 EATEPAPE
+2545 ESTEPTPE
-2553 TPVETS
+2553 TPMETS
-2559 FEMKGFATTAGG
+2559 FEMKGFANYTGTSYATT
-2571 YQEEDQTAEF
+2571 EQTADV
-2581 DGVTYVAKNYIGQ
+2581 DGVTYVANNYMATT
-2594 SGQIR
+2594 GQIR
-2599 GKETSVSKNFQLAN
+2599 GNKTTVNENFYLAN

>member
-1 MTNTLFFCFQK
+1 
-12 NVSVTIFYLAF
+12 
-23 LDYKYYNQNGY
+23 
-34 RIHILKKGENNM
+34 M

-81 PSDTTSSGGGTTSS
+81 PSDITSSGGGTTSS

-155 DRRTTNPEGDYRWNF
+155 DRRTTNPENDWRWNF

-175 GYIVYASWGTNA
+175 GYIVYASWGTNG

-205 KNEVT
+205 KDEVT

-225 GDWAPWPAETCTH
+225 GDWAPWDAPTCNN

-258 GFVKFLDY
+258 GFVRFLDFIY
-266 LYADRTFTSDEVV
+266 EDRTFTSDEVV
-279 AMQESNSLLE
+279 ALQEANALLE
-289 LETEKGYFDDYYVFI
+289 NQTEKGYFDDYYVFI
-304 NEDKQLEV
+304 NEEKQLEV
-312 MSREDAGDETPA
+312 MSREDVEDENNTPA
-324 YLCEP
+324 YLCAE

-586 MAEYSNKATIT
+586 TAEYSDKATIT

-1367 TLTAKFAIAEQG
+1367 TLTAKFAIAEKG

-1579 GGTVNGEAT
+1579 GGTVNGETT
-1588 ANLEANSMVTVVADT
+1588 ANLEVNSMVTVVADT
-1603 QEGTIF
+1603 QEGTFF

-1645 EPDVELTVNV
+1645 APAVELTVNV

-1745 GLDGF
+1745 GLDGY

-1803 FVLVGHLAPFN
+1803 FVLVGHLTPFN

-1840 AEKADYKLEVAN
+1840 AEKADYKLVVEN

-1861 AKNRTD
+1861 AKNRAD
-1867 LIEMID
+1867 LVDMIE
-1873 KAQENDTVKIAAT
+1873 KAQENDIVKIGAT

-1922 GIKDLSITTLCHV
+1922 GIKDLSITILCHV

-1941 NTAFEN
+1941 NTTFEN

-1962 EGALRFLGGN
+1962 EGALRFFGGN

-1978 NSTLNGTLWV
+1978 NCTLNGTLWV

-1998 GITGNNIHAIQ
+1998 GITGNNIHATQ

-2112 VDVSSTLNAGVL
+2112 VDVSSTLKDGVL
-2124 ITADEGYTFTLEES
+2124 ITSDENYTFTLEEN

-2145 KTAVATEGKFD
+2145 KTAVAAEGKFD

-2166 LMSYWTTGQTIEVG
+2166 LMSYWTTGQTIQKG
-2180 STMANAWRTLIT
+2180 TTLANEWRTLIT
-2192 VDVNGKITAVSYE
+2192 VDTTGKITAISYG

-2236 TVINDKNRNTIYTNL
+2236 IVIKDENRNTIYADL
-2251 LAMAND
+2251 LAMADN

-2298 VVVAKSN
+2298 VVVAKSS

-2422 EPIDI
+2422 EPIGI

-2440 EVKAYFIGYYNYAS
+2440 EVKAYFVGYYSYAS

-2626 ISTATGTNKFSAS
+2626 ISTATGNNKFSAS

>member
-1 MTNTLFFCFQK
+1 
-12 NVSVTIFYLAF
+12 
-23 LDYKYYNQNGY
+23 
-34 RIHILKKGENNM
+34 M

-81 PSDTTSSGGGTTSS
+81 PSDITSSGGGTTSS

-155 DRRTTNPEGDYRWNF
+155 DRRTTNPENDWRWNF

-175 GYIVYASWGTNA
+175 GYIVYASWGTNG

-205 KNEVT
+205 KDEVT

-225 GDWAPWPAETCTH
+225 GDWAPWDAPTCNN

-258 GFVKFLDY
+258 GFVRFLDFIY
-266 LYADRTFTSDEVV
+266 EDRTFTSDEVV
-279 AMQESNSLLE
+279 ALQEANALLE
-289 LETEKGYFDDYYVFI
+289 NQTEKGYFDDYYVFI
-304 NEDKQLEV
+304 NEEKQLEV
-312 MSREDAGDETPA
+312 MSREDVEDENNTPA
-324 YLCEP
+324 YLCAE

-586 MAEYSNKATIT
+586 TAEYSDKATIT

-1367 TLTAKFAIAEQG
+1367 TLTAKFAIAEKG

-1579 GGTVNGEAT
+1579 GGTVNGETT
-1588 ANLEANSMVTVVADT
+1588 ANLEVNSMVTVVADT
-1603 QEGTIF
+1603 QEGTFF

-1645 EPDVELTVNV
+1645 APAVELTVNV

-1803 FVLVGHLAPFN
+1803 FVLVGHLTPFN

-1840 AEKADYKLEVAN
+1840 AEKADYKLVVEN

-1861 AKNRTD
+1861 AKNRVD
-1867 LIEMID
+1867 LVDMIE
-1873 KAQENDTVKIAAT
+1873 KAQENDIVKIGAT

-1922 GIKDLSITTLCHV
+1922 GIKDLSITILCHV

-1941 NTAFEN
+1941 NTTFEN

-1962 EGALRFLGGN
+1962 EGALRFFGGN

-1978 NSTLNGTLWV
+1978 NCTLNGTLWV

-1998 GITGNNIHAIQ
+1998 GITGNNIHATQ

-2112 VDVSSTLNAGVL
+2112 VDVSSTLKDGVL
-2124 ITADEGYTFTLEES
+2124 ITSDENYTFTLEEN

-2145 KTAVATEGKFD
+2145 KTAVAAEGKFD

-2166 LMSYWTTGQTIEVG
+2166 LMSYWTTGQTIQKG
-2180 STMANAWRTLIT
+2180 TTLANEWRTLIT
-2192 VDVNGKITAVSYE
+2192 VDTTGKITAISYG

-2236 TVINDKNRNTIYTNL
+2236 IVIKDENRNTIYADL
-2251 LAMAND
+2251 LAMADN

-2298 VVVAKSN
+2298 VVVAKSS

-2422 EPIDI
+2422 EPIGI

-2440 EVKAYFIGYYNYAS
+2440 EVKAYFVGYYSYAS

-2626 ISTATGTNKFSAS
+2626 ISTATGNNKFSAS

>member
-1 MTNTLFFCFQK
+1 
-12 NVSVTIFYLAF
+12 
-23 LDYKYYNQNGY
+23 
-34 RIHILKKGENNM
+34 M

-69 TKKDPGSSPTSS
+69 TKKGTGSSPTSS
-81 PSDTTSSGGGTTSS
+81 PSDITSSGGGSTSSTGGGGSSSS
-95 GGSSSSSET
+95 GGSSET
-104 PIPEPTSLKLD
+104 PLPEPTSLKLD

-141 TIAPLSDNVSGIAA
+141 TIAPLSDNVSGLAA
-155 DRRTTNPEGDYRWNF
+155 ERRTTNPETDYRWNF

-205 KNEVT
+205 KNDVT

-225 GDWAPWPAETCTH
+225 GDWASWPAETCTH
-238 YDYVIP
+238 YDYVVP

-258 GFVKFLDY
+258 GFVEFLDY

-304 NEDKQLEV
+304 NEEKQLEV

-359 NMYADGVLIIADNT
+359 NMYADGVLVIADNT

-383 QYIPAKSERVYALDD
+383 QYIPAKSERVYALND

-414 ITPTAEPEVLSKYW
+414 ITPTAEPEILDKYW
-428 EITPP
+428 EITAP

-439 NYSTQWVVANQNK
+439 DYATQWVVANQNK

-471 KDSAENVYKGRNIAL
+471 KDSAGNLYKGRNITL

-495 FDIRAVLQV
+495 FDIKAVLQV
-504 ENGNEVV
+504 ENGNEVI
-511 FRTSSVNDLTGY
+511 FRTSSLNDLTGY

-553 DDRPGER
+553 DDKPGER

-586 MAEYSNKATIT
+586 TAEYASDATVT

-603 SGQETTTVE
+603 QGQTETTVTLPV
-612 FTIGTQVTIVA
+612 GTEVTIVA
-623 NEAESGYIF
+623 NQPELGYVF
-632 AGWYSSN
+632 AGWYQDD
-639 VKVSDLTEYTFE
+639 VLVSDQ
-651 VTDNATY
+651 ATY
-658 TATYQIEAAPVPG
+658 TFTLQNNVTYTAQFEREVNPDPVEG
-671 AIDVDVYNEDL
+671 AITPDVINE
-682 PITGSNIGV
+682 NINSDQIAI
-691 YVAEEIDGKL
+691 YTDYEINGKL
-701 PQTSTH
+701 PQTSEY
-707 DSTKYT
+707 DNTKYT
-713 ANNYKDAWGSIIAV
+713 FNHTWSTVIAV
-727 DSEGRIVALGYKHW
+727 DEHGKVLALGFSHW
-741 TGHGGGYTG
+741 LGYGGAYNG
-750 SNPITAPADVAYAGT
+750 PDVPFNGFSQYPD
-765 TGLTNPAY
+765 LLNKDNPAF
-773 TASEA
+773 AVSENWA
-778 WQPWPAETRNEW
+778 PWNPEDGSKYSGLWN
-790 DFVIPEGG
+790 FVVPEGG
-798 FLISVNGA
+798 FLVGVNGA
-806 EKTAELLSQIYNAE
+806 AKTGQLLALLMDDPDLETKVAQGGDSYNYST
-820 DLKDKMITYWEK
+820 LKA
-832 DYPSN
+832 DYPD
-837 VGKNGHTGYQLENLK
+837 GI
-852 AEYTLPEN
+852 PETI
-860 VRIYLTFDKKI
+860 RLYLTWDNKLL
-871 IIEHESNVKAIPTII
+871 IENEKNVKATPTIV

-895 ALWSGTWVNGTIAPE
+895 AIWSDNWVNGTIAPLSE
-910 SPNTW
+910 NKW
-915 GNVLEGSRTFMTP
+915 GKVPEGGRTFMTP
-928 TDASGGSIAG
+928 TDEAGASVAG

-947 KLVYASYGL
+947 KLVYVSYGL
-956 NAGFGSP
+956 NAGYASP

-978 PIFSVSDNYMSY
+978 PIFSVSDNFMSWG
-990 NEDLADQ
+990 EDMADGK
-997 VDDGYWREFELVV
+997 DDGYWREFELVV
-1010 PLGGFV
+1010 PEGGFV

-1035 DGIVDTPYSV
+1035 DGIVDTPYSA

-1052 NDTLFGN
+1052 NDMLFGT
-1059 IYKAG
+1059 IYGGG

-1079 KTGKICVVDDNAPTE
+1079 KMGKICVVDDNAPTE

-1131 ESADRNEEPYL
+1131 ESVERNEEKYL
-1142 TDTGYEHLYIAVDS
+1142 DDSALTYEHLYIAVDS

-1181 NSYYAYGTREDGELP
+1181 NSYYAYGTRDEGELP

-1201 TDRVNPALVVDP
+1201 TDRVNPALVVDKE
-1213 DSPLSWGYYSKW
+1213 SELLWGFYSKW

-1256 LSTKDSREVTAT
+1256 LSTQTSRAAAAS
-1268 EINRSVELHTS
+1268 EINRSKELHTS

-1291 TLEVTVNAGLV
+1291 TLEVTVNAGLT

-1351 LLSND
+1351 LLSED
-1356 KEYTHLVEDSI
+1356 REYTFVVEDSI
-1367 TLTAKFAIAEQG
+1367 TLTAKFAIAEKG

-1540 DGSLDKWHLSLTEI
+1540 DGSLDKWHLSLTEV

-1565 QDEPNYVTAPVVVT
+1565 QDTPAYVTSLVTVT
-1579 GGTVNGEAT
+1579 GGTVNGETT
-1588 ANLEANSMVTVVADT
+1588 ANLEVNSMVTVVADT

-1724 TTTIKA
+1724 ITTIKA

-1803 FVLVGHLAPFN
+1803 FVLVGHLTPFN

-1873 KAQENDTVKIAAT
+1873 KAQENDIVKIAAT

-1922 GIKDLSITTLCHV
+1922 GMKDLSITTLCHI

-1941 NTAFEN
+1941 NTTFEN

-1972 GAVVVK
+1972 GAVVVT
-1978 NSTLNGTLWV
+1978 NCTLNGTLWV
-1988 FGTEENQDLS
+1988 FGTEESQDLS
-1998 GITGNNIHAIQ
+1998 RITGNNIHAIQ

-2049 EDMVWGVKDSSAPAE
+2049 EDMAWGVKDSSAPAE

-2087 TLVGDVVSIKK
+2087 TLVGDIVSIKK

-2112 VDVSSTLNAGVL
+2112 VDVSSTLKDGVL
-2124 ITADEGYTFTLEES
+2124 ITSDENYTFTLEEN

-2145 KTAVATEGKFD
+2145 KTAVAAEGKFD

-2166 LMSYWTTGQTIEVG
+2166 LMSYWTTGQTIQKG
-2180 STMANAWRTLIT
+2180 TTLANEWRTLIT
-2192 VDVNGKITAVSYE
+2192 VDTTGKITAISYG
-2205 VHSPVTVGEGF
+2205 VHSPVTVSEGF

-2236 TVINDKNRNTIYTNL
+2236 IVINDENRNTIYADL
-2251 LAMAND
+2251 LAMADN

-2422 EPIDI
+2422 EPIGI

-2440 EVKAYFIGYYNYAS
+2440 EVKAYFVGYYSYAS

-2462 VVIPVEGITIEAN
+2462 IVIPVEGITIEAN

-2545 EATEPAPE
+2545 EATEPTPE
-2553 TPVETS
+2553 TPMETS
-2559 FEMKGFATTAGG
+2559 FEMKGFANYTGTSYATT
-2571 YQEEDQTAEF
+2571 EQTADV
-2581 DGVTYVAKNYIGQ
+2581 DGVTYVANNYMATT
-2594 SGQIR
+2594 GQIR
-2599 GKETSVSKNFQLAN
+2599 GNKTTVNENFYLAN

>member
-1 MTNTLFFCFQK
+1 
-12 NVSVTIFYLAF
+12 
-23 LDYKYYNQNGY
+23 
-34 RIHILKKGENNM
+34 M

-69 TKKDPGSSPTSS
+69 TKKGTGSSPTSS
-81 PSDTTSSGGGTTSS
+81 PSDITSSGGGSTSS
-95 GGSSSSSET
+95 TGGGGSSSSGSSSET
-104 PIPEPTSLKLD
+104 PLPEPTSLKLD

-141 TIAPLSDNVSGIAA
+141 TIAPLSDNVSGLAA
-155 DRRTTNPEGDYRWNF
+155 ERRTTNPETDYRWNF

-205 KNEVT
+205 KNDVT

-225 GDWAPWPAETCTH
+225 GDWASWPAETCTH
-238 YDYVIP
+238 YDYVVP

-258 GFVKFLDY
+258 GFVEFLDY

-304 NEDKQLEV
+304 NEEKQLEV

-359 NMYADGVLIIADNT
+359 NMYADGVLVIADNT

-383 QYIPAKSERVYALDD
+383 QYIPAKSERVYALND

-414 ITPTAEPEVLSKYW
+414 ITPTAEPEILDKYW
-428 EITPP
+428 EITAP

-439 NYSTQWVVANQNK
+439 DYATQWVVANQNK

-471 KDSAENVYKGRNIAL
+471 KDSAENLYKGRNITL

-495 FDIRAVLQV
+495 YDIKAVLQV
-504 ENGNEVV
+504 ENGNEVI
-511 FRTSSVNDLTGY
+511 FRTSSLNDLTGY

-553 DDRPGER
+553 DDKPGER

-586 MAEYSNKATIT
+586 TAEYASDATVT

-603 SGQETTTVE
+603 QGQTETTVTLPV
-612 FTIGTQVTIVA
+612 GTEVTIVA
-623 NEAESGYIF
+623 NQPELGYVF
-632 AGWYSSN
+632 AGWYQDD
-639 VKVSDLTEYTFE
+639 VLVSDQ
-651 VTDNATY
+651 ATY
-658 TATYQIEAAPVPG
+658 TFTLQNNVTYTAQFEREVNPDPVEG
-671 AIDVDVYNEDL
+671 AITPDVINE
-682 PITGSNIGV
+682 NINSDQIAI
-691 YVAEEIDGKL
+691 YTDYEINGKL
-701 PQTSTH
+701 PQTSEY
-707 DSTKYT
+707 DNTKYT
-713 ANNYKDAWGSIIAV
+713 FNHTWSTVIAV
-727 DSEGRIVALGYKHW
+727 DEHGKVLALGFSHW
-741 TGHGGGYTG
+741 LGYGGAYNG
-750 SNPITAPADVAYAGT
+750 PDVTFNGFNQYPD
-765 TGLTNPAY
+765 LLNKDNPAF
-773 TASEA
+773 AVSENWA
-778 WQPWPAETRNEW
+778 PWNPEDGSKYSALWN
-790 DFVIPEGG
+790 FVVPEGG
-798 FLISVNGA
+798 FLVGVNGA
-806 EKTAELLSQIYNAE
+806 AKTGQLLALLMDDPDLETKVAQGGDSYN
-820 DLKDKMITYWEK
+820 Y
-832 DYPSN
+832 S
-837 VGKNGHTGYQLENLK
+837 NLK
-852 AEYTLPEN
+852 ADYPDGIPETI
-860 VRIYLTFDKKI
+860 RLYLTWDNKLL
-871 IIEHESNVKAIPTII
+871 IENEKNVKATPTIV

-895 ALWSGTWVNGTIAPE
+895 AIWSDNWVNGTIAPLSE
-910 SPNTW
+910 NKW
-915 GNVLEGSRTFMTP
+915 GKVPEGGRTFMTP
-928 TDASGGSIAG
+928 TDEAGASVAG

-947 KLVYASYGL
+947 KLVYVSYGL
-956 NAGFGSP
+956 NAGYASP

-978 PIFSVSDNYMSY
+978 PIFSVSDNFMSWG
-990 NEDLADQ
+990 EDMADGK
-997 VDDGYWREFELVV
+997 DDGYWREFELVV
-1010 PLGGFV
+1010 PEGGFV

-1035 DGIVDTPYSV
+1035 DGIVDTPYSA

-1052 NDTLFGN
+1052 NDMLFGT
-1059 IYKAG
+1059 IYGGG

-1079 KTGKICVVDDNAPTE
+1079 KMGKICVVDDNAPTE

-1131 ESADRNEEPYL
+1131 ESEARNMEKYL
-1142 TDTGYEHLYIAVDS
+1142 DDSALNYEHLYIAVDS

-1181 NSYYAYGTREDGELP
+1181 NSYYAYGTRDEGELP

-1201 TDRVNPALVVDP
+1201 TDRVNPALVVDTE
-1213 DSPLSWGYYSKW
+1213 SEISWGFYSVW
-1225 QIVVPQGGFVV
+1225 QIVVPQDGFVV

-1241 AANEFLSE
+1241 AANEFLNE

-1256 LSTKDSREVTAT
+1256 LSTKTTRFDAAS
-1268 EINRSVELHTS
+1268 EINRSKELHTS
-1279 VSDDTTLTLDRE
+1279 VSDDTRIELNRE
-1291 TLEVTVNAGLV
+1291 TLEVTVNAGLA

-1313 TFKDETTTAKVV
+1313 TFKDETTTEKVV

-1351 LLSND
+1351 LLSED
-1356 KEYTHLVEDSI
+1356 KEYTFTVEDSI

-1525 SVPTNNNALFETQTA
+1525 SVPTNNNALFEIQTA

-1565 QDEPNYVTAPVVVT
+1565 QDTPAYVTSLVTVT
-1579 GGTVNGEAT
+1579 GGTVNGETT

-1803 FVLVGHLAPFN
+1803 FVLVGHLTPFN

-1840 AEKADYKLEVAN
+1840 AEKADYKLVVEN

-1861 AKNRTD
+1861 AKNRAD
-1867 LIEMID
+1867 LVDMIE
-1873 KAQENDTVKIAAT
+1873 KAQENDIVKIGAT

-1922 GIKDLSITTLCHV
+1922 GMKDLSITTLCHI

-1972 GAVVVK
+1972 GAVVVT
-1978 NSTLNGTLWV
+1978 NCTLNGTLWV
-1988 FGTEENQDLS
+1988 FGTEESQDLS
-1998 GITGNNIHAIQ
+1998 RITGNNIHAIQ

-2049 EDMVWGVKDSSAPAE
+2049 EDMAWGVKDSSAPAE

-2087 TLVGDVVSIKK
+2087 TLVGDIVSIKK

-2112 VDVSSTLNAGVL
+2112 VDVSSTLKDGVL
-2124 ITADEGYTFTLEES
+2124 ITSDENYTFTLEEN

-2145 KTAVATEGKFD
+2145 KTAVAAEGKFD

-2166 LMSYWTTGQTIEVG
+2166 LMSYWTTGQTIQKG
-2180 STMANAWRTLIT
+2180 TTLANEWRTLIT
-2192 VDVNGKITAVSYE
+2192 VDTTGKITAISYG

-2236 TVINDKNRNTIYTNL
+2236 IVINDENRNTIYADL
-2251 LAMAND
+2251 LAMADN

-2290 NQEYTVRG
+2290 DQEYTVRG
-2298 VVVAKSN
+2298 LVVAKN
-2305 QALVVSDGT
+2305 TRALVVSDGT
-2314 NSVYVYDRDIVSNF
+2314 DSVYVFDNSLPSQYN
-2328 SIGDYVEVTGGV
+2328 IGDYVELTGTV
-2340 TSYNKAFQFAYNGN
+2340 TSYNNALQMSYEGL
-2354 PAVSVTKLD
+2354 VHTKLD
-2363 EDPALTIPEAT
+2363 EAHEIVLPEAT
-2374 LLTTEIV
+2374 ELTVEV
-2381 NSWTTAEAF
+2381 ANSWKEAEAF
-2390 TTADIKEYTWTA
+2390 TTADIKEYAWTA

-2411 TLNLAGADVTI
+2411 TLNLEGANVTI
-2422 EPIDI
+2422 EPVYL
-2427 DSDVYTIVTGKTY
+2427 DSDAYTIETGKTY

-2545 EATEPAPE
+2545 EATEPTPE
-2553 TPVETS
+2553 TPMETS
-2559 FEMKGFATTAGG
+2559 FEMKGFANYTGTSYATT
-2571 YQEEDQTAEF
+2571 EQTADV
-2581 DGVTYVAKNYIGQ
+2581 DGVTYVANNYMATT
-2594 SGQIR
+2594 GQIR
-2599 GKETSVSKNFQLAN
+2599 GNKTTVNENFYLAN

>member
-1 MTNTLFFCFQK
+1 
-12 NVSVTIFYLAF
+12 
-23 LDYKYYNQNGY
+23 
-34 RIHILKKGENNM
+34 M

-69 TKKDPGSSPTSS
+69 TKKGTGSSPTSS
-81 PSDTTSSGGGTTSS
+81 PSDITSSGGGSTSS
-95 GGSSSSSET
+95 TGGGGSSSSGSSSDT
-104 PIPEPTSLKLD
+104 PLPEPTSLKLD

-141 TIAPLSDNVSGIAA
+141 TIAPLSDNVSGLAA
-155 DRRTTNPEGDYRWNF
+155 ERRTTNPETDYRWNF

-205 KNEVT
+205 KNDVT

-225 GDWAPWPAETCTH
+225 GDWASWPAETCTH
-238 YDYVIP
+238 YDYVVP

-258 GFVKFLDY
+258 GFVEFLDY

-304 NEDKQLEV
+304 NEEKQLEV

-383 QYIPAKSERVYALDD
+383 QYIPAKSERVYALND

-414 ITPTAEPEVLSKYW
+414 ITPTAEPEILDKYW
-428 EITPP
+428 EITAP

-439 NYSTQWVVANQNK
+439 DYATQWVVANQNK

-495 FDIRAVLQV
+495 FDIKAVLQV
-504 ENGNEVV
+504 ENGNEVI
-511 FRTSSVNDLTGY
+511 FRTSSLNDLTGY

-553 DDRPGER
+553 DDKPGER

-586 MAEYSNKATIT
+586 TAEYTSDATVT

-603 SGQETTTVE
+603 QGQTETTVTLPVDTE
-612 FTIGTQVTIVA
+612 VTIVA
-623 NEAESGYIF
+623 NQPELGYVF
-632 AGWYSSN
+632 AGWYQDD
-639 VKVSDLTEYTFE
+639 VLVSDQ
-651 VTDNATY
+651 ATY
-658 TATYQIEAAPVPG
+658 TFTLQNNVTYTAQFEREVNPDPVEG
-671 AIDVDVYNEDL
+671 AITPDVINE
-682 PITGSNIGV
+682 NINSDQIAI
-691 YVAEEIDGKL
+691 YTDYEINGKL
-701 PQTSTH
+701 PQTSEY
-707 DSTKYT
+707 DNTKYT
-713 ANNYKDAWGSIIAV
+713 FNHTWSTVIAV
-727 DSEGRIVALGYKHW
+727 DEHGKVLALGFSHW
-741 TGHGGGYTG
+741 LGYGGAYNG
-750 SNPITAPADVAYAGT
+750 PDVTFNGFNQYPD
-765 TGLTNPAY
+765 LLNKDNPAF
-773 TASEA
+773 AVSENWA
-778 WQPWPAETRNEW
+778 PWNPEDGSKYSALWN
-790 DFVIPEGG
+790 FVVPEGG
-798 FLISVNGA
+798 FLVGVNGA
-806 EKTAELLSQIYNAE
+806 AKTGQLLALLMDDPDLETKVAQGGDSYN
-820 DLKDKMITYWEK
+820 Y
-832 DYPSN
+832 S
-837 VGKNGHTGYQLENLK
+837 NLK
-852 AEYTLPEN
+852 ADYPDGIPETI
-860 VRIYLTFDKKI
+860 RLYLTWDNKLL
-871 IIEHESNVKAIPTII
+871 IENEKNVKATPTIV

-895 ALWSGTWVNGTIAPE
+895 AIWSDNWVNGTIAPLSE
-910 SPNTW
+910 NKW
-915 GNVLEGSRTFMTP
+915 GKVPEGGRTFMTP
-928 TDASGGSIAG
+928 TDEAGASVAG

-947 KLVYASYGL
+947 KLVYVSYGL
-956 NAGFGSP
+956 NAGYASP

-978 PIFSVSDNYMSY
+978 PIFSVSDNFMSWG
-990 NEDLADQ
+990 EDMADGK
-997 VDDGYWREFELVV
+997 DDGYWREFELVV
-1010 PLGGFV
+1010 PEGGFV

-1035 DGIVDTPYSV
+1035 DGIVDTPYSA

-1052 NDTLFGN
+1052 NDMLFGT
-1059 IYKAG
+1059 IYGGG

-1079 KTGKICVVDDNAPTE
+1079 KMGKICVVDDNAPTE

-1131 ESADRNEEPYL
+1131 ESEARNMEKYL
-1142 TDTGYEHLYIAVDS
+1142 DDSALTYEHLYIAVDS

-1181 NSYYAYGTREDGELP
+1181 NSYYAYGTRDEGELP

-1201 TDRVNPALVVDP
+1201 TDRVNPALVVDTE
-1213 DSPLSWGYYSKW
+1213 SEISWGFYSVW
-1225 QIVVPQGGFVV
+1225 QIVVPQDGFVV

-1256 LSTKDSREVTAT
+1256 LSTQTSRAAAAS
-1268 EINRSVELHTS
+1268 EINRSKELHTS

-1291 TLEVTVNAGLV
+1291 TLEVTVNAGLA
-1302 TTKAYVQVVGG
+1302 TTKAYVKVVGG
-1313 TFKDETTTAKVV
+1313 TFKDETTTEKVV

-1351 LLSND
+1351 LLSED
-1356 KEYTHLVEDSI
+1356 REYTFVVEDSI
-1367 TLTAKFAIAEQG
+1367 TLTAKFAIAEKG

-1394 FAVYTD
+1394 FAIYTD
-1400 EEVNGTTA
+1400 DEVNGTTA
-1408 PLSENTWGNVPEGRK
+1408 PLSENKWGKVPEGGK
-1423 TFFKEIQYRYGYTIA
+1423 TFFKEIQYHYGFTIA

-1457 SPADGFYSRVGGEGK
+1457 SPGDGFYSRVGGEGV
-1472 NNPIFYVADNWA
+1472 NNPIFCVADDWA
-1484 PWPDPNFGSFDWV
+1484 PWAPGSDLYTHFDWI
-1497 VPEGGFVVTGLATHP
+1497 VPDGGFVITASAEDT
-1512 TMVNLIKHLTGAT
+1512 TMVNLIKHLTGVET
-1525 SVPTNNNALFETQTA
+1525 VPTGNNALFEIQTA

-1588 ANLEANSMVTVVADT
+1588 ANLEVNSMVTVVADT

-1645 EPDVELTVNV
+1645 EPDVDLTVNV

-1745 GLDGF
+1745 GLDGY

-1803 FVLVGHLAPFN
+1803 FVLVGHLTPFN

-1941 NTAFEN
+1941 NTTFEN

-2049 EDMVWGVKDSSAPAE
+2049 EDMAWGVKDSSAPAE

-2098 ADSVENFIKWQQDG
+2098 AASVENFIKWQQDG
-2112 VDVSSTLNAGVL
+2112 VDVSSTLKDGVL
-2124 ITADEGYTFTLEES
+2124 ITSDENYTFTLEEN

-2145 KTAVATEGKFD
+2145 KTAVAAEGKFD

-2192 VDVNGKITAVSYE
+2192 VDVNGKITAISYE

-2227 FLTYALGTD
+2227 FLTYVLGTD
-2236 TVINDKNRNTIYTNL
+2236 TVINDENRNTIYADL
-2251 LAMAND
+2251 LAMADN

-2262 TDGVLTVTKTTVEPE
+2262 TDGVLTLTKTTVEPE

-2290 NQEYTVRG
+2290 NQKYTVRG
-2298 VVVAKSN
+2298 LVVAKN
-2305 QALVVSDGT
+2305 TRALVVSDGT
-2314 NSVYVYDRDIVSNF
+2314 DSVYVFDNSLPSQYN
-2328 SIGDYVEVTGGV
+2328 IGDYVELTGTV
-2340 TSYNKAFQFAYNGN
+2340 TSYNNALQMSYEGL
-2354 PAVSVTKLD
+2354 VHTKLD
-2363 EDPALTIPEAT
+2363 EAHEIVLPEAT
-2374 LLTTEIV
+2374 ELTVEV
-2381 NSWTTAEAF
+2381 ANSWKEADAF
-2390 TTADIKEYTWTA
+2390 TTADIKEYAWTA

-2411 TLNLAGADVTI
+2411 TLNLEGASVTI
-2422 EPIDI
+2422 EPAYL
-2427 DSDVYTIVTGKTY
+2427 DSDAYTIETGKTY

-2559 FEMKGFATTAGG
+2559 FEMKGFANYTGTSYATT
-2571 YQEEDQTAEF
+2571 EQTADV
-2581 DGVTYVAKNYIGQ
+2581 DGVTYVANNYMATT
-2594 SGQIR
+2594 GQIR
-2599 GKETSVSKNFQLAN
+2599 GNKTTVNENFYLAN

>member
-1 MTNTLFFCFQK
+1 
-12 NVSVTIFYLAF
+12 
-23 LDYKYYNQNGY
+23 
-34 RIHILKKGENNM
+34 M

-69 TKKDPGSSPTSS
+69 TKKGTGSSPTSS
-81 PSDTTSSGGGTTSS
+81 PSDITSSGGGSTSS
-95 GGSSSSSET
+95 TGGGGSSSSGSSSET
-104 PIPEPTSLKLD
+104 PLPEPTSLKLD

-141 TIAPLSDNVSGIAA
+141 TIAPLSDNVSGLAA
-155 DRRTTNPEGDYRWNF
+155 ERRTTNPETDYRWNF

-205 KNEVT
+205 KNDVT

-225 GDWAPWPAETCTH
+225 GDWASWPAETCTH
-238 YDYVIP
+238 YDYVVP

-258 GFVKFLDY
+258 GFVEFLDY

-304 NEDKQLEV
+304 NEEKQLEV

-383 QYIPAKSERVYALDD
+383 QYIPAKSERVYALND

-414 ITPTAEPEVLSKYW
+414 ITPTAEPEILDKYW
-428 EITPP
+428 EITAP

-439 NYSTQWVVANQNK
+439 DYATQWVVANQNK

-495 FDIRAVLQV
+495 FDIKAVLQV
-504 ENGNEVV
+504 ENGNEVI
-511 FRTSSVNDLTGY
+511 FRTSSLNDLTGY

-553 DDRPGER
+553 DDKPGER

-586 MAEYSNKATIT
+586 TAEYASDATVT

-603 SGQETTTVE
+603 QGQTETTVTLPV
-612 FTIGTQVTIVA
+612 GTEVTIVA
-623 NEAESGYIF
+623 NQPELGYVF
-632 AGWYSSN
+632 AGWYQDD
-639 VKVSDLTEYTFE
+639 VLVSDQ
-651 VTDNATY
+651 ATY
-658 TATYQIEAAPVPG
+658 TFTLQNNVTYTAQFEREVNPDPVEG
-671 AIDVDVYNEDL
+671 AITPDVINE
-682 PITGSNIGV
+682 NINSDQIAI
-691 YVAEEIDGKL
+691 YTDYEINGKL
-701 PQTSTH
+701 PQTSEY
-707 DSTKYT
+707 DNTKYT
-713 ANNYKDAWGSIIAV
+713 FNHTWSTVIAV
-727 DSEGRIVALGYKHW
+727 DEHGKVLALGFSHW
-741 TGHGGGYTG
+741 LGYGGAYNG
-750 SNPITAPADVAYAGT
+750 PDVTFNGFNQYPD
-765 TGLTNPAY
+765 LLNKDNPAF
-773 TASEA
+773 AVSENWA
-778 WQPWPAETRNEW
+778 PWNPEDGSKYSALWN
-790 DFVIPEGG
+790 FVVPEGG
-798 FLISVNGA
+798 FLVGVNGA
-806 EKTAELLSQIYNAE
+806 AKTGQLLALLMDDPDLETKVAQGGDSYN
-820 DLKDKMITYWEK
+820 Y
-832 DYPSN
+832 S
-837 VGKNGHTGYQLENLK
+837 NLK
-852 AEYTLPEN
+852 ADYPDGIPETI
-860 VRIYLTFDKKI
+860 RLYLTWDNKLL
-871 IIEHESNVKAIPTII
+871 IENEKNVKATPTIV

-895 ALWSGTWVNGTIAPE
+895 AIWSDNWVNGTIAPLSE
-910 SPNTW
+910 NKW
-915 GNVLEGSRTFMTP
+915 GKVPEGGRTFMTP
-928 TDASGGSIAG
+928 TDEAGASVAG

-947 KLVYASYGL
+947 KLVYVSYGL
-956 NAGFGSP
+956 NAGYASP

-978 PIFSVSDNYMSY
+978 PIFSVSDNFMSWG
-990 NEDLADQ
+990 EDMADGK
-997 VDDGYWREFELVV
+997 DDGYWREFELVV
-1010 PLGGFV
+1010 PEGGFV

-1035 DGIVDTPYSV
+1035 DGIVDTPYSA

-1052 NDTLFGN
+1052 NDMLFGT
-1059 IYKAG
+1059 IYGGG

-1079 KTGKICVVDDNAPTE
+1079 KMGKICVVDDNAPTE

-1108 SVFVEDSENAV
+1108 SVFVEDAENAV

-1131 ESADRNEEPYL
+1131 ESEARNMEKYL
-1142 TDTGYEHLYIAVDS
+1142 DDSALNYEHLYIAVDS

-1181 NSYYAYGTREDGELP
+1181 NSYYAYGTRDEGELP

-1201 TDRVNPALVVDP
+1201 TDRVNPALVVDTE
-1213 DSPLSWGYYSKW
+1213 SEISWGFYSVW
-1225 QIVVPQGGFVV
+1225 QIVVPQDGFVV

-1241 AANEFLSE
+1241 AANEFLNE

-1256 LSTKDSREVTAT
+1256 LSTKTTRFDAAS
-1268 EINRSVELHTS
+1268 EINRSKELHTS
-1279 VSDDTTLTLDRE
+1279 VSDDTRIELNRE
-1291 TLEVTVNAGLV
+1291 TLEVTVNAGLA

-1313 TFKDETTTAKVV
+1313 TFKDETTTEKVV

-1351 LLSND
+1351 LLSED
-1356 KEYTHLVEDSI
+1356 KEYTFTVEDSI

-1512 TMVNLIKHLTGAT
+1512 TMVNLIKHLTGVET
-1525 SVPTNNNALFETQTA
+1525 VPTGNNALFENQTA

-1579 GGTVNGEAT
+1579 GGTVNGETT
-1588 ANLEANSMVTVVADT
+1588 ANLEVNSMVTVVADT

-1803 FVLVGHLAPFN
+1803 FVLVGHLTPFN

-1840 AEKADYKLEVAN
+1840 AEKADYKLVVEN

-1861 AKNRTD
+1861 AKNRAD
-1867 LIEMID
+1867 LVDMIE
-1873 KAQENDTVKIAAT
+1873 KAQENDIVKIGAT

-1922 GIKDLSITTLCHV
+1922 GMKDLSITTLCHI

-1972 GAVVVK
+1972 GAVVVT
-1978 NSTLNGTLWV
+1978 NCTLNGTLWV
-1988 FGTEENQDLS
+1988 FGTEESQDLS
-1998 GITGNNIHAIQ
+1998 RITGNNIHAIQ

-2015 ANTETATANMTAEDI
+2015 ANTETATANMTAENI

-2049 EDMVWGVKDSSAPAE
+2049 EDMAWGVKDSSAPAE

-2087 TLVGDVVSIKK
+2087 TLVGDIVSIKK

-2112 VDVSSTLNAGVL
+2112 VDVSSTLKDGVL
-2124 ITADEGYTFTLEES
+2124 ITSDENYTFTLEEN

-2156 VAVGLDGYGT
+2156 IAVGLDGYGT
-2166 LMSYWTTGQTIEVG
+2166 LMSYWTTGQTIQKG
-2180 STMANAWRTLIT
+2180 TTLANEWRTLIT
-2192 VDVNGKITAVSYE
+2192 VDTTGKITAISYG
-2205 VHSPVTVGEGF
+2205 VHSPVTVSEGF

-2236 TVINDKNRNTIYTNL
+2236 IVINDENRNTIYADL
-2251 LAMAND
+2251 LAMADN

-2298 VVVAKSN
+2298 LVVAKN
-2305 QALVVSDGT
+2305 TRALVVSDGT
-2314 NSVYVYDRDIVSNF
+2314 DSVYVFDNSLPSQYN
-2328 SIGDYVEVTGGV
+2328 IGDYVELTGTV
-2340 TSYNKAFQFAYNGN
+2340 TSYNNALQMSYEGL
-2354 PAVSVTKLD
+2354 VHTKLD
-2363 EDPALTIPEAT
+2363 EAHEIVLPEAT
-2374 LLTTEIV
+2374 VLTVEV
-2381 NSWTTAEAF
+2381 ANSWKEAEAF
-2390 TTADIKEYTWTA
+2390 TTADIKEYAWTA

-2411 TLNLAGADVTI
+2411 TLNLEGANVTI
-2422 EPIDI
+2422 EPVYL
-2427 DSDVYTIVTGKTY
+2427 DSDAYTIETGKTY

-2559 FEMKGFATTAGG
+2559 FEMKGFANYTGTSYATT
-2571 YQEEDQTAEF
+2571 EQTADV
-2581 DGVTYVAKNYIGQ
+2581 DGVTYVANNYMATT
-2594 SGQIR
+2594 GQIR
-2599 GKETSVSKNFQLAN
+2599 GNKTTVNENFYLAN

-2626 ISTATGTNKFSAS
+2626 ISTATGNNKFSAS

>member
-1 MTNTLFFCFQK
+1 
-12 NVSVTIFYLAF
+12 
-23 LDYKYYNQNGY
+23 
-34 RIHILKKGENNM
+34 M

-69 TKKDPGSSPTSS
+69 TKKGTGSSPTSS
-81 PSDTTSSGGGTTSS
+81 PSDITSSGGGSTSS
-95 GGSSSSSET
+95 TGGGGSSSSGSSSET
-104 PIPEPTSLKLD
+104 PLPEPTSLKLD

-141 TIAPLSDNVSGIAA
+141 TIAPLSDNVSGLAA
-155 DRRTTNPEGDYRWNF
+155 ERRTTNPETDYRWNF

-205 KNEVT
+205 KNDVT

-225 GDWAPWPAETCTH
+225 GDWASWPAETCTH
-238 YDYVIP
+238 YDYVVP

-258 GFVKFLDY
+258 GFVEFLDY

-304 NEDKQLEV
+304 NEEKQLEV

-359 NMYADGVLIIADNT
+359 NMYADGVLVIADNT

-383 QYIPAKSERVYALDD
+383 QYIPAKSERVYALND

-414 ITPTAEPEVLSKYW
+414 ITPTAEPEILDKYW
-428 EITPP
+428 EITAP

-439 NYSTQWVVANQNK
+439 DYATQWVVANQNK

-471 KDSAENVYKGRNIAL
+471 KDSAENLYKGRNITL

-495 FDIRAVLQV
+495 YDIKAVLQV
-504 ENGNEVV
+504 ENGNEVI
-511 FRTSSVNDLTGY
+511 FRTSSLNDLTGY

-553 DDRPGER
+553 DDKPGER

-586 MAEYSNKATIT
+586 TAEYTSDATVT

-603 SGQETTTVE
+603 QGQTETTVTLPVDTE
-612 FTIGTQVTIVA
+612 VTIVA
-623 NEAESGYIF
+623 NQPELGYVF
-632 AGWYSSN
+632 AGWYQDD
-639 VKVSDLTEYTFE
+639 VLVSDQ
-651 VTDNATY
+651 ATY
-658 TATYQIEAAPVPG
+658 TFTLQNNVTYTAQFEREVNPDPVEG
-671 AIDVDVYNEDL
+671 AITPDVINE
-682 PITGSNIGV
+682 NINSDQIAI
-691 YVAEEIDGKL
+691 YTDYEINGKL
-701 PQTSTH
+701 PQTSEY
-707 DSTKYT
+707 DNTKYT
-713 ANNYKDAWGSIIAV
+713 FNHTWSTVIAV
-727 DSEGRIVALGYKHW
+727 DEHGKVLALGFSHW
-741 TGHGGGYTG
+741 LGYGGAYNG
-750 SNPITAPADVAYAGT
+750 PDVPFNGFSQYPD
-765 TGLTNPAY
+765 LLNKDNPAF
-773 TASEA
+773 AVSENWA
-778 WQPWPAETRNEW
+778 PWNPEDGSKYSGLWN
-790 DFVIPEGG
+790 FVVPEGG
-798 FLISVNGA
+798 FLVGVNGA
-806 EKTAELLSQIYNAE
+806 AKTGQLLALLMDDPDLETKVAQGGDSYNYST
-820 DLKDKMITYWEK
+820 LKA
-832 DYPSN
+832 DYPD
-837 VGKNGHTGYQLENLK
+837 GI
-852 AEYTLPEN
+852 PETI
-860 VRIYLTFDKKI
+860 RLYLTWDNKLL
-871 IIEHESNVKAIPTII
+871 IENEKNVKATPTIV

-895 ALWSGTWVNGTIAPE
+895 AIWSDNWVNGTIAPLSE
-910 SPNTW
+910 NKW
-915 GNVLEGSRTFMTP
+915 GKVPEGGRTFMTP
-928 TDASGGSIAG
+928 TDEAGASVAG

-947 KLVYASYGL
+947 KLVYVSYGL
-956 NAGFGSP
+956 NAGYASP

-978 PIFSVSDNYMSY
+978 PIFSVSDNFMSWG
-990 NEDLADQ
+990 EDMADGK
-997 VDDGYWREFELVV
+997 DDGYWREFELVV
-1010 PLGGFV
+1010 PEGGFV

-1035 DGIVDTPYSV
+1035 DGIVDTPYSA

-1052 NDTLFGN
+1052 NDMLFGT
-1059 IYKAG
+1059 IYGGG

-1079 KTGKICVVDDNAPTE
+1079 KMGKICVVDDNAPTE

-1131 ESADRNEEPYL
+1131 ESVERNEEKYL
-1142 TDTGYEHLYIAVDS
+1142 DDSALTYEHLYIAVDS
-1156 EGRIAYLVFAPSAG
+1156 EGRIAYLVYAPSAG

-1181 NSYYAYGTREDGELP
+1181 NSYYAYGTRDEGELP

-1201 TDRVNPALVVDP
+1201 TDRVNPALVVDKE
-1213 DSPLSWGYYSKW
+1213 SELLWGFYSKW
-1225 QIVVPQGGFVV
+1225 QIVVPQDGFVV

-1241 AANEFLSE
+1241 AANEFLNE

-1256 LSTKDSREVTAT
+1256 LSTKTTRFDAAS
-1268 EINRSVELHTS
+1268 EINRSKELHTS
-1279 VSDDTTLTLDRE
+1279 VSDDTRIELNRE
-1291 TLEVTVNAGLV
+1291 TLEVTVNAGLA

-1313 TFKDETTTAKVV
+1313 TFKDETTTEKVV

-1351 LLSND
+1351 LLSED
-1356 KEYTHLVEDSI
+1356 KEYTFTVEDSI

-1512 TMVNLIKHLTGAT
+1512 TMVNLIKHLTGVET
-1525 SVPTNNNALFETQTA
+1525 VPTGNNALFENQTA

-1579 GGTVNGEAT
+1579 GGTVNGETT
-1588 ANLEANSMVTVVADT
+1588 ANLEVNSMVTVVADT

-1803 FVLVGHLAPFN
+1803 FVLVGHLTPFN

-1840 AEKADYKLEVAN
+1840 AEKADYKLVVEN

-1861 AKNRTD
+1861 AKNRAD
-1867 LIEMID
+1867 LVDMIE
-1873 KAQENDTVKIAAT
+1873 KAQENDIVKIGAT

-1904 NQESTVLTS
+1904 NQETTILTS

-1922 GIKDLSITTLCHV
+1922 GIKDLSITTLCHI
-1935 DVAENA
+1935 DVVENA

-1972 GAVVVK
+1972 GAVVVT
-1978 NSTLNGTLWV
+1978 NCTLNGTLWV
-1988 FGTEENQDLS
+1988 FGTEESQDLS
-1998 GITGNNIHAIQ
+1998 RITGNNIHAIQ

-2049 EDMVWGVKDSSAPAE
+2049 EDMAWGVKDSSAPAE

-2087 TLVGDVVSIKK
+2087 TLVGDIVSIKK

-2112 VDVSSTLNAGVL
+2112 VDVSSTLKDGVL
-2124 ITADEGYTFTLEES
+2124 ITSDENYTFTLEEN

-2145 KTAVATEGKFD
+2145 KTAVAAEGKFD

-2166 LMSYWTTGQTIEVG
+2166 LMSYWTTGQTIQKG
-2180 STMANAWRTLIT
+2180 TTLANEWRTLIT
-2192 VDVNGKITAVSYE
+2192 VDTTGKITAISYG

-2236 TVINDKNRNTIYTNL
+2236 IVINDENRNTIYADL
-2251 LAMAND
+2251 LAMADN

-2298 VVVAKSN
+2298 LVVAKN
-2305 QALVVSDGT
+2305 TRALVVSDGT
-2314 NSVYVYDRDIVSNF
+2314 DSVYVFDNSLPSQYN
-2328 SIGDYVEVTGGV
+2328 IGDYVELTGTV
-2340 TSYNKAFQFAYNGN
+2340 TSYNNALQMSYEGL
-2354 PAVSVTKLD
+2354 VHTKLD
-2363 EDPALTIPEAT
+2363 EAHEIVLPEAT
-2374 LLTTEIV
+2374 VLTVEV
-2381 NSWTTAEAF
+2381 ANSWKEAEAF
-2390 TTADIKEYTWTA
+2390 TTADIKEYAWTA

-2411 TLNLAGADVTI
+2411 TLNLEGANVTI
-2422 EPIDI
+2422 EPVYL
-2427 DSDVYTIVTGKTY
+2427 DSDAYTIETGKTY

>member
-1 MTNTLFFCFQK
+1 
-12 NVSVTIFYLAF
+12 
-23 LDYKYYNQNGY
+23 
-34 RIHILKKGENNM
+34 M

-69 TKKDPGSSPTSS
+69 TKKGTGSSPTSS
-81 PSDTTSSGGGTTSS
+81 PSDITSSGGGSTSS
-95 GGSSSSSET
+95 TGGGGSSSSGSSSET
-104 PIPEPTSLKLD
+104 PLPEPTSLKLD

-141 TIAPLSDNVSGIAA
+141 TIAPLSDNVSGLAA
-155 DRRTTNPEGDYRWNF
+155 ERRTTNPETDYRWNF

-225 GDWAPWPAETCTH
+225 GDWASWPAETCTH
-238 YDYVIP
+238 YDYVVP

-258 GFVKFLDY
+258 GFVEFLDY

-304 NEDKQLEV
+304 NEEKQLEV

-383 QYIPAKSERVYALDD
+383 QYIPAKSERVYALND

-414 ITPTAEPEVLSKYW
+414 ITPTAEPEILDKYW
-428 EITPP
+428 EITAP

-439 NYSTQWVVANQNK
+439 DYATQWVVANQNK

-495 FDIRAVLQV
+495 FDIKAVLQV
-504 ENGNEVV
+504 ENGNEVI
-511 FRTSSVNDLTGY
+511 FRTSSLNDLTGY

-553 DDRPGER
+553 DDKPGER

-586 MAEYSNKATIT
+586 TAEYASDATVT

-603 SGQETTTVE
+603 QGQTETTVTLPV
-612 FTIGTQVTIVA
+612 GTEVTIVA
-623 NEAESGYIF
+623 NQPELGYVF
-632 AGWYSSN
+632 AGWYQDD
-639 VKVSDLTEYTFE
+639 VLVSDQ
-651 VTDNATY
+651 ATY
-658 TATYQIEAAPVPG
+658 TFTLQNNVTYTAQFEREVNPDPVEG
-671 AIDVDVYNEDL
+671 AITPDVINE
-682 PITGSNIGV
+682 NINSDQIAI
-691 YVAEEIDGKL
+691 YTDYEINGKL
-701 PQTSTH
+701 PQTSEY
-707 DSTKYT
+707 DNTKYT
-713 ANNYKDAWGSIIAV
+713 FNHTWSTVIAV
-727 DSEGRIVALGYKHW
+727 DEHGKVLALGFSHW
-741 TGHGGGYTG
+741 LGYGGAYNG
-750 SNPITAPADVAYAGT
+750 PDVTFNGFNQYPD
-765 TGLTNPAY
+765 LLNKDNPAF
-773 TASEA
+773 AVSENWA
-778 WQPWPAETRNEW
+778 PWNPEDGSKYSGLWN
-790 DFVIPEGG
+790 FVVPEGG
-798 FLISVNGA
+798 FLVGVNGA
-806 EKTAELLSQIYNAE
+806 AKTGQLLALLMDDPDLETKVAQGGDSYNYSH
-820 DLKDKMITYWEK
+820 LKA
-832 DYPSN
+832 DYPD
-837 VGKNGHTGYQLENLK
+837 GI
-852 AEYTLPEN
+852 PETI
-860 VRIYLTFDKKI
+860 RLYLTWDNKLL
-871 IIEHESNVKAIPTII
+871 IENEKNVKATPTIV

-895 ALWSGTWVNGTIAPE
+895 AIWSDNWVNGTIAPLSE
-910 SPNTW
+910 NKW
-915 GNVLEGSRTFMTP
+915 GKVPEGGRTFMTP
-928 TDASGGSIAG
+928 TDEAGASVAG

-947 KLVYASYGL
+947 KLVYVSYGL
-956 NAGFGSP
+956 NAGYASP

-978 PIFSVSDNYMSY
+978 PIFSVSDNFMSWG
-990 NEDLADQ
+990 EDMADGK
-997 VDDGYWREFELVV
+997 DDGYWREFELVV
-1010 PLGGFV
+1010 PEGGFV

-1035 DGIVDTPYSV
+1035 DGIVDTPYSA

-1052 NDTLFGN
+1052 NDMLFGT
-1059 IYKAG
+1059 IYGGG

-1079 KTGKICVVDDNAPTE
+1079 KMGKICVVDDNAPTE

-1131 ESADRNEEPYL
+1131 ESVERNEEKYL
-1142 TDTGYEHLYIAVDS
+1142 DDSALTYEHLYIAVDS
-1156 EGRIAYLVFAPSAG
+1156 EGRIAYLVYAPSAG

-1181 NSYYAYGTREDGELP
+1181 NSYYAYGTRDEGELP

-1201 TDRVNPALVVDP
+1201 TDRVNPALVVDKE
-1213 DSPLSWGYYSKW
+1213 SELLWGFYSKW

-1256 LSTKDSREVTAT
+1256 LSTQTSRAAAAS
-1268 EINRSVELHTS
+1268 EINRSKELHTS

-1291 TLEVTVNAGLV
+1291 TLEVTVNAGLA

-1313 TFKDETTTAKVV
+1313 TFKDETTTEKVV

-1351 LLSND
+1351 LLSED
-1356 KEYTHLVEDSI
+1356 KEYTFTVEDSI

-1484 PWPDPNFGSFDWV
+1484 PGPDPNFGSFDWV

-1512 TMVNLIKHLTGAT
+1512 TMVNLIKHLTGVET
-1525 SVPTNNNALFETQTA
+1525 VPTGNNALFEIQTA

-1588 ANLEANSMVTVVADT
+1588 ANLEVNSMVTVVADT

-1645 EPDVELTVNV
+1645 EPDVDLTVNV

-1803 FVLVGHLAPFN
+1803 FVLVGHLTPFN

-1840 AEKADYKLEVAN
+1840 AEKADYKLVVEN

-1861 AKNRTD
+1861 AKNRAD
-1867 LIEMID
+1867 LVDMIE
-1873 KAQENDTVKIAAT
+1873 KAQENDIVKIGAT

-1904 NQESTVLTS
+1904 NQETTILTS

-1922 GIKDLSITTLCHV
+1922 GIKDLSITTLCHI
-1935 DVAENA
+1935 DVVENA

-1962 EGALRFLGGN
+1962 EGALRFRGGN

-2015 ANTETATANMTAEDI
+2015 AKTETATANMTAEDI

-2049 EDMVWGVKDSSAPAE
+2049 EDMAWGVKDSSAPAE

-2098 ADSVENFIKWQQDG
+2098 AASVENFIKWQQDG
-2112 VDVSSTLNAGVL
+2112 VDVSSTLKDGVL
-2124 ITADEGYTFTLEES
+2124 ITSDENYTFTLEEN

-2145 KTAVATEGKFD
+2145 KTAVAAEGKFD

-2166 LMSYWTTGQTIEVG
+2166 LMSYWTTGQTIQKG
-2180 STMANAWRTLIT
+2180 TTLANEWRTLIT
-2192 VDVNGKITAVSYE
+2192 VDTTGKITAISYG

-2236 TVINDKNRNTIYTNL
+2236 TVINDENRNTIYTNL

-2290 NQEYTVRG
+2290 NQEYTIRG
-2298 VVVAKSN
+2298 LVVAKN
-2305 QALVVSDGT
+2305 TRALVVSDGT
-2314 NSVYVYDRDIVSNF
+2314 DSVYVFDNSLPSQYN
-2328 SIGDYVEVTGGV
+2328 IGDYVELTGTV
-2340 TSYNKAFQFAYNGN
+2340 TSYNNALQMSYEGL
-2354 PAVSVTKLD
+2354 VHTKLD
-2363 EDPALTIPEAT
+2363 EAHEIVLPEAT
-2374 LLTTEIV
+2374 VLTVEV
-2381 NSWTTAEAF
+2381 ANSWKEAEAF
-2390 TTADIKEYTWTA
+2390 TTADIKEYAWTA

-2411 TLNLAGADVTI
+2411 TLNLEGANVTI
-2422 EPIDI
+2422 EPVYL
-2427 DSDVYTIVTGKTY
+2427 DSDAYTIETGKTY
-2440 EVKAYFIGYYNYAS
+2440 EVKAYFVGYYNYAS

-2495 AFGEVTY
+2495 ASGEVTY

-2553 TPVETS
+2553 TPMETS
-2559 FEMKGFATTAGG
+2559 FEMKGFANYTGTSYATT
-2571 YQEEDQTAEF
+2571 EQTAEF
-2581 DGVTYVAKNYIGQ
+2581 DGVTYVAKNYNAQ

-2599 GKETSVSKNFQLAN
+2599 GNKTTVNENFYLAN

>member
-1 MTNTLFFCFQK
+1 
-12 NVSVTIFYLAF
+12 
-23 LDYKYYNQNGY
+23 
-34 RIHILKKGENNM
+34 M

-69 TKKDPGSSPTSS
+69 TKKGTGSSPTSS
-81 PSDTTSSGGGTTSS
+81 PSDITSSGGGSTSS
-95 GGSSSSSET
+95 TGGGGSSSSGSSSET
-104 PIPEPTSLKLD
+104 PLPEPTSLKLD

-141 TIAPLSDNVSGIAA
+141 TIAPLSDNVSGLAA
-155 DRRTTNPEGDYRWNF
+155 ERRTTNPETDYRWNF

-205 KNEVT
+205 KNDVT

-225 GDWAPWPAETCTH
+225 GDWASWPAETCTH
-238 YDYVIP
+238 YDYVVP

-258 GFVKFLDY
+258 GFVEFLDY

-304 NEDKQLEV
+304 NEEKQLEV

-383 QYIPAKSERVYALDD
+383 QYIPAKSERVYALND

-414 ITPTAEPEVLSKYW
+414 ITPTAEPEILDKYW
-428 EITPP
+428 EITAP

-439 NYSTQWVVANQNK
+439 DYATQWVVANQNK

-495 FDIRAVLQV
+495 FDIKAVLQV
-504 ENGNEVV
+504 ENGNEVI
-511 FRTSSVNDLTGY
+511 FRTSSLNDLTGY

-553 DDRPGER
+553 DDKPGER

-586 MAEYSNKATIT
+586 TAEYASDATVT

-603 SGQETTTVE
+603 QGQTETTVTLPV
-612 FTIGTQVTIVA
+612 GTEVTIVA
-623 NEAESGYIF
+623 NQPELGYVF
-632 AGWYSSN
+632 AGWYQDD
-639 VKVSDLTEYTFE
+639 VLVSDQ
-651 VTDNATY
+651 ATY
-658 TATYQIEAAPVPG
+658 TFTLQNNVTYTAQFEREVNPDPVEG
-671 AIDVDVYNEDL
+671 AITPDVINE
-682 PITGSNIGV
+682 NINSDQIAI
-691 YVAEEIDGKL
+691 YTDYEINGKL
-701 PQTSTH
+701 PQTSEY
-707 DSTKYT
+707 DNTKYT
-713 ANNYKDAWGSIIAV
+713 FNHTWSTVIAV
-727 DSEGRIVALGYKHW
+727 DEHGKVLALGFSHW
-741 TGHGGGYTG
+741 LGYGGAYNG
-750 SNPITAPADVAYAGT
+750 PDVPFNGFSQYPD
-765 TGLTNPAY
+765 LLNKDNPAF
-773 TASEA
+773 AVSENWA
-778 WQPWPAETRNEW
+778 PWNPEDGSKYSGLWN
-790 DFVIPEGG
+790 FVVPEGG
-798 FLISVNGA
+798 FLVGVNGA
-806 EKTAELLSQIYNAE
+806 AKTGQLLALLMDDPDLETKVAQGGDSYNYST
-820 DLKDKMITYWEK
+820 LKA
-832 DYPSN
+832 DYPD
-837 VGKNGHTGYQLENLK
+837 GI
-852 AEYTLPEN
+852 PETI
-860 VRIYLTFDKKI
+860 RLYLTWDNKLL
-871 IIEHESNVKAIPTII
+871 IENEKNVKATPTIV

-895 ALWSGTWVNGTIAPE
+895 AIWSDNWVNGTIAPLSE
-910 SPNTW
+910 NKW
-915 GNVLEGSRTFMTP
+915 GKVPEGGRTFMTP
-928 TDASGGSIAG
+928 TDEAGASVAG

-947 KLVYASYGL
+947 KLVYVSYGL
-956 NAGFGSP
+956 NAGYASP

-978 PIFSVSDNYMSY
+978 PIFSVSDNFMSWG
-990 NEDLADQ
+990 EDMADGK
-997 VDDGYWREFELVV
+997 DDGYWREFELVV
-1010 PLGGFV
+1010 PEGGFV

-1035 DGIVDTPYSV
+1035 DGIVDTPYSA

-1052 NDTLFGN
+1052 NDMLFGT
-1059 IYKAG
+1059 IYGGG

-1079 KTGKICVVDDNAPTE
+1079 KMGKICVVDDNAPTE

-1131 ESADRNEEPYL
+1131 ESEERNTEKYL
-1142 TDTGYEHLYIAVDS
+1142 DDSALNYEHLYIAVDS
-1156 EGRIAYLVFAPSAG
+1156 EGRIAYLVYAPSAG

-1201 TDRVNPALVVDP
+1201 TDRVNPALVVDKE
-1213 DSPLSWGYYSKW
+1213 SELLWGFYSKW

-1241 AANEFLSE
+1241 AANEFLNE

-1256 LSTKDSREVTAT
+1256 LSTTTTRFAAAA
-1268 EINRSVELHTS
+1268 EINRDLELHAS
-1279 VSDDTTLTLDRE
+1279 VSDDTRIELNRE
-1291 TLEVTVNAGLV
+1291 TLEVTVNAGLA

-1313 TFKDETTTAKVV
+1313 TFKDETVTQKIV
-1325 DKNTSVT
+1325 DKNTNVT
-1332 VVANDPVDQTFLG
+1332 VVANDQPGQTFLG

-1540 DGSLDKWHLSLTEI
+1540 DGSLDKWHLSLTEV

-1565 QDEPNYVTAPVVVT
+1565 QDTPAYVTSLVTVT
-1579 GGTVNGEAT
+1579 GGTVNGETT
-1588 ANLEANSMVTVVADT
+1588 ANLEVNSMVTVVADT

-1724 TTTIKA
+1724 ITTIKA

-1745 GLDGF
+1745 GLDGY

-1803 FVLVGHLAPFN
+1803 FVLVGHLTPFN

-1941 NTAFEN
+1941 NTTFEN

-1962 EGALRFLGGN
+1962 EGALRFRGGN

-2049 EDMVWGVKDSSAPAE
+2049 EDMAWGVKDSSAPAE

-2087 TLVGDVVSIKK
+2087 TLVGDIVSIKK

-2112 VDVSSTLNAGVL
+2112 VDVSSTLKDGVL
-2124 ITADEGYTFTLEES
+2124 ITSDENYTFTLEEN

-2145 KTAVATEGKFD
+2145 KTAVAAEGKFD

-2166 LMSYWTTGQTIEVG
+2166 LMSYWTTGQTIQKG
-2180 STMANAWRTLIT
+2180 TTLANEWRTLIT
-2192 VDVNGKITAVSYE
+2192 VDTTGKITAISYG

-2236 TVINDKNRNTIYTNL
+2236 IVINDENRNTIYADL
-2251 LAMAND
+2251 LAMADN

-2298 VVVAKSN
+2298 LVVAKN
-2305 QALVVSDGT
+2305 TRALVVSDGT
-2314 NSVYVYDRDIVSNF
+2314 DSVYVFDNSLPSQYN
-2328 SIGDYVEVTGGV
+2328 IGDYVELTGTV
-2340 TSYNKAFQFAYNGN
+2340 TSYNNALQMSYEGL
-2354 PAVSVTKLD
+2354 VHTKLD
-2363 EDPALTIPEAT
+2363 EAHEIVLPEAT
-2374 LLTTEIV
+2374 VLTVEV
-2381 NSWTTAEAF
+2381 ANSWKEAEAF
-2390 TTADIKEYTWTA
+2390 TTADIKEYAWTA

-2411 TLNLAGADVTI
+2411 TLNLEGANVTI
-2422 EPIDI
+2422 EPVYL
-2427 DSDVYTIVTGKTY
+2427 DSDAYTIETGKTY

-2462 VVIPVEGITIEAN
+2462 VVIPAEGITIEAN

-2559 FEMKGFATTAGG
+2559 FEMKGFANYTGTSYATT
-2571 YQEEDQTAEF
+2571 EQTADV
-2581 DGVTYVAKNYIGQ
+2581 DGVTYVANNYMATT
-2594 SGQIR
+2594 GQIR
-2599 GKETSVSKNFQLAN
+2599 GNKTTVNENFYLAN

-2626 ISTATGTNKFSAS
+2626 ISTATGNNKFSAS

>member
-1 MTNTLFFCFQK
+1 
-12 NVSVTIFYLAF
+12 
-23 LDYKYYNQNGY
+23 
-34 RIHILKKGENNM
+34 M

-69 TKKDPGSSPTSS
+69 TKKGTGSSPTSS
-81 PSDTTSSGGGTTSS
+81 PSDITSSGGGSTSS
-95 GGSSSSSET
+95 TGGGGSSSSGSSSET
-104 PIPEPTSLKLD
+104 PLPEPTSLKLD

-141 TIAPLSDNVSGIAA
+141 TIAPLSDNVSGLAA
-155 DRRTTNPEGDYRWNF
+155 ERRTTNPETDYRWNF

-205 KNEVT
+205 KNDVT

-225 GDWAPWPAETCTH
+225 GDWASWPAETCTH
-238 YDYVIP
+238 YDYVVP

-258 GFVKFLDY
+258 GFVEFLDY

-304 NEDKQLEV
+304 NEEKQLEV

-359 NMYADGVLIIADNT
+359 NMYADGVLVIADNT

-383 QYIPAKSERVYALDD
+383 QYIPAKSERVYALND

-414 ITPTAEPEVLSKYW
+414 ITPTAEPEILDKYW
-428 EITPP
+428 EITAP

-439 NYSTQWVVANQNK
+439 DYATQWVVANQNK

-471 KDSAENVYKGRNIAL
+471 KDSAGNLYKGRNITL

-495 FDIRAVLQV
+495 YDIKAVLQV
-504 ENGNEVV
+504 ENGNEVI
-511 FRTSSVNDLTGY
+511 FRTSSLNDLTGY

-553 DDRPGER
+553 DDKPGER

-586 MAEYSNKATIT
+586 TAEYTSDATVT

-603 SGQETTTVE
+603 QGQTETTVTLPVDTE
-612 FTIGTQVTIVA
+612 VTIVA
-623 NEAESGYIF
+623 NQPELGYVF
-632 AGWYSSN
+632 AGWYQDD
-639 VKVSDLTEYTFE
+639 VLVSDQ
-651 VTDNATY
+651 ATY
-658 TATYQIEAAPVPG
+658 TFTLQNNVTYTAQFEREVNPDPVEG
-671 AIDVDVYNEDL
+671 AITPDVINE
-682 PITGSNIGV
+682 NINSDQIAI
-691 YVAEEIDGKL
+691 YTDYEINGKL
-701 PQTSTH
+701 PQTSEY
-707 DSTKYT
+707 DNTKYT
-713 ANNYKDAWGSIIAV
+713 FNHTWSTVIAV
-727 DSEGRIVALGYKHW
+727 DEHGKVLALGFSHW
-741 TGHGGGYTG
+741 LGYGGAYNG
-750 SNPITAPADVAYAGT
+750 PDVPFNGFSQYPD
-765 TGLTNPAY
+765 LLNKDNPAF
-773 TASEA
+773 AVSENWA
-778 WQPWPAETRNEW
+778 PWNPEDGSKYSGLWN
-790 DFVIPEGG
+790 FVVPEGG
-798 FLISVNGA
+798 FLVGVNGA
-806 EKTAELLSQIYNAE
+806 AKTGQLLALLMDDPDLETKVAQGGDSYNYST
-820 DLKDKMITYWEK
+820 LKA
-832 DYPSN
+832 DYPD
-837 VGKNGHTGYQLENLK
+837 GI
-852 AEYTLPEN
+852 PETI
-860 VRIYLTFDKKI
+860 RLYLTWDNKLL
-871 IIEHESNVKAIPTII
+871 IENEKNVKATPTIV

-895 ALWSGTWVNGTIAPE
+895 AIWSDNWVNGTIAPLSE
-910 SPNTW
+910 NKW
-915 GNVLEGSRTFMTP
+915 GKVPEGRKTFMTP
-928 TDASGGSIAG
+928 TDATGASVAG

-956 NAGFGSP
+956 NAGYASP
-963 GDEFYS
+963 ADEFYS
-969 RIGEGGKAN
+969 RIGESGTAN
-978 PIFSVSDNYMSY
+978 PIFSVSDNFMSWG
-990 NEDLADQ
+990 EDMADGK
-997 VDDGYWREFELVV
+997 DDGYWREFELVV
-1010 PLGGFV
+1010 PEGGFV

-1035 DGIVDTPYSV
+1035 DGIGDTPYSA

-1052 NDTLFGN
+1052 NDMLFGT
-1059 IYKAG
+1059 IYGGG

-1079 KTGKICVVDDNAPTE
+1079 KMGKICVVDDNAPTE

-1108 SVFVEDSENAV
+1108 SVFVEDAENAV

-1131 ESADRNEEPYL
+1131 ESEARNMEKYL
-1142 TDTGYEHLYIAVDS
+1142 DDSALNYEHLYIAVDS

-1181 NSYYAYGTREDGELP
+1181 NSYYAYGTRDEGELP

-1201 TDRVNPALVVDP
+1201 TDRVNPALVVDTE
-1213 DSPLSWGYYSKW
+1213 SEISWGFYSVW
-1225 QIVVPQGGFVV
+1225 QIVVPQDGFVV

-1241 AANEFLSE
+1241 AANEFLNE

-1256 LSTKDSREVTAT
+1256 LSTKTTRFDAAS
-1268 EINRSVELHTS
+1268 EINRSKELHTS
-1279 VSDDTTLTLDRE
+1279 VSDDTRIELNRE
-1291 TLEVTVNAGLV
+1291 TLEVTVNAGLA

-1313 TFKDETTTAKVV
+1313 TFKDETTTEKVV

-1351 LLSND
+1351 LLSED
-1356 KEYTHLVEDSI
+1356 KEYTFTVEDSI

-1540 DGSLDKWHLSLTEI
+1540 DGSLDKWHLSLTEV

-1565 QDEPNYVTAPVVVT
+1565 QDTPAYVTSLVTVT
-1579 GGTVNGEAT
+1579 GGTVNGETT
-1588 ANLEANSMVTVVADT
+1588 ANLEVNSMVTVVADT

-1745 GLDGF
+1745 GLDGY

-1764 VGTTM
+1764 VGTTI

-1803 FVLVGHLAPFN
+1803 FVLVGHLTPFN

-1840 AEKADYKLEVAN
+1840 AEKADYKLVVEN

-1861 AKNRTD
+1861 AKNRAD
-1867 LIEMID
+1867 LVDMIE
-1873 KAQENDTVKIAAT
+1873 KAQENDIVKIGAT

-1922 GIKDLSITTLCHV
+1922 GMKDLSITTLCHI

-1972 GAVVVK
+1972 GAVVVT
-1978 NSTLNGTLWV
+1978 NCTLNGTLWV
-1988 FGTEENQDLS
+1988 FGTEESQDLS
-1998 GITGNNIHAIQ
+1998 RITGNNIHAIQ

-2015 ANTETATANMTAEDI
+2015 ANTEPATANMTAEDI

-2049 EDMVWGVKDSSAPAE
+2049 EDMAWGVKDSSAPAE

-2087 TLVGDVVSIKK
+2087 TLVGDIVSIKK

-2112 VDVSSTLNAGVL
+2112 VDVSSTLKDGVL
-2124 ITADEGYTFTLEES
+2124 ITSDENYTFTLEEN

-2145 KTAVATEGKFD
+2145 KTAVAAEGKFD

-2166 LMSYWTTGQTIEVG
+2166 LMSYWTTGQTIQKG
-2180 STMANAWRTLIT
+2180 TTLANEWRTLIT
-2192 VDVNGKITAVSYE
+2192 VDTTGKITAISYG

-2236 TVINDKNRNTIYTNL
+2236 IVINDENRNTIYADL
-2251 LAMAND
+2251 LAMADN

-2290 NQEYTVRG
+2290 DQEYTVRG
-2298 VVVAKSN
+2298 LVVAKN
-2305 QALVVSDGT
+2305 TRALVVSDGT
-2314 NSVYVYDRDIVSNF
+2314 DSVYVFDNSLPSQYN
-2328 SIGDYVEVTGGV
+2328 IGDYVELTGTV
-2340 TSYNKAFQFAYNGN
+2340 TSYNNALQMSYEGL
-2354 PAVSVTKLD
+2354 VHTKLD
-2363 EDPALTIPEAT
+2363 EAHEIVLPEAT
-2374 LLTTEIV
+2374 VLTVEV
-2381 NSWTTAEAF
+2381 ANSWKEAEAF
-2390 TTADIKEYTWTA
+2390 TTADIKEYAWTA

-2411 TLNLAGADVTI
+2411 TLNLEGANVTI
-2422 EPIDI
+2422 EPVYL
-2427 DSDVYTIVTGKTY
+2427 DSDAYTIETGKTY

-2599 GKETSVSKNFQLAN
+2599 GNKTTVNENFYLAN
-2613 TTEMPGVITKIEI
+2613 TTEMPQE
-2626 ISTATGTNKFSAS
+2626 
-2639 MKVAVGTTSQAD
+2639 
-2651 VASVE
+2651 
-2656 NCIDGTLTSN
+2656 
-2666 THMTFEFDVAEG
+2666 
-2678 ITYFKLLSEAKFT
+2678 
-2691 SGSLTGCTIKITYMV
+2691 

>member
-1 MTNTLFFCFQK
+1 
-12 NVSVTIFYLAF
+12 
-23 LDYKYYNQNGY
+23 
-34 RIHILKKGENNM
+34 M

-69 TKKDPGSSPTSS
+69 TKKGTGSSPTSS
-81 PSDTTSSGGGTTSS
+81 PSDITSSGGGSTSS
-95 GGSSSSSET
+95 TGGGGSSSSGSSSET
-104 PIPEPTSLKLD
+104 PLPEPTSLKLD

-141 TIAPLSDNVSGIAA
+141 TIAPLSDNVSGLAA
-155 DRRTTNPEGDYRWNF
+155 ERRTTNPETDYRWNF

-205 KNEVT
+205 KNDVT

-225 GDWAPWPAETCTH
+225 GDWASWPAETCTH
-238 YDYVIP
+238 YDYVVP

-258 GFVKFLDY
+258 GFVEFLDY

-304 NEDKQLEV
+304 NEEKQLEV

-359 NMYADGVLIIADNT
+359 NMYADGVLVIADNT

-383 QYIPAKSERVYALDD
+383 QYIPAKSERVYALND

-414 ITPTAEPEVLSKYW
+414 ITPTAEPEILDKYW
-428 EITPP
+428 EITAP

-439 NYSTQWVVANQNK
+439 DYATQWVVANQNK

-471 KDSAENVYKGRNIAL
+471 KDSAENLYKGRNITL

-495 FDIRAVLQV
+495 YDIKAVLQV
-504 ENGNEVV
+504 ENGNEVI
-511 FRTSSVNDLTGY
+511 FRTSSLNDLTGY

-553 DDRPGER
+553 DDKPGER

-586 MAEYSNKATIT
+586 TAEYTSDATVT

-603 SGQETTTVE
+603 QGQTETTVTLPVDTE
-612 FTIGTQVTIVA
+612 VTIVA
-623 NEAESGYIF
+623 NQPELGYVF
-632 AGWYSSN
+632 AGWYQDD
-639 VKVSDLTEYTFE
+639 VLVSDQ
-651 VTDNATY
+651 ATY
-658 TATYQIEAAPVPG
+658 TFTLQNNVTYTAQFEREVNPDPVEG
-671 AIDVDVYNEDL
+671 AITPDVINE
-682 PITGSNIGV
+682 NINSDQIAI
-691 YVAEEIDGKL
+691 YTDYEINGKL
-701 PQTSTH
+701 PQTSEY
-707 DSTKYT
+707 DNTKYT
-713 ANNYKDAWGSIIAV
+713 FNHTWSTVIAV
-727 DSEGRIVALGYKHW
+727 DEHGKVLALGFSHW
-741 TGHGGGYTG
+741 LGYGGAYNG
-750 SNPITAPADVAYAGT
+750 PDVPFNGFSQYPD
-765 TGLTNPAY
+765 LLNKDNPAF
-773 TASEA
+773 AVSENWA
-778 WQPWPAETRNEW
+778 PWNPEDGSKYSGLWN
-790 DFVIPEGG
+790 FVVPEGG
-798 FLISVNGA
+798 FLVGVNGA
-806 EKTAELLSQIYNAE
+806 AKTGQLLALLMDDPDLETKVAQGGDSYNYST
-820 DLKDKMITYWEK
+820 LKA
-832 DYPSN
+832 DYPD
-837 VGKNGHTGYQLENLK
+837 GI
-852 AEYTLPEN
+852 PETI
-860 VRIYLTFDKKI
+860 RLYLTWDNKLL
-871 IIEHESNVKAIPTII
+871 IENEKNVKATPTIV

-895 ALWSGTWVNGTIAPE
+895 AIWSDNWVNGTIAPLSE
-910 SPNTW
+910 NKW
-915 GNVLEGSRTFMTP
+915 GKVPEGRKTFMTP
-928 TDASGGSIAG
+928 TDATGASVAG

-956 NAGFGSP
+956 NAGYASP
-963 GDEFYS
+963 ADEFYS
-969 RIGEGGKAN
+969 RIGESGTAN
-978 PIFSVSDNYMSY
+978 PIFSVSDNFMSWG
-990 NEDLADQ
+990 EDMADGK
-997 VDDGYWREFELVV
+997 DDGYWREFELVV
-1010 PLGGFV
+1010 PEGGFV

-1035 DGIVDTPYSV
+1035 DGIGDTPYSA

-1052 NDTLFGN
+1052 NDMLFGT
-1059 IYKAG
+1059 IYGGG

-1079 KTGKICVVDDNAPTE
+1079 KMGKICVVDDNAPTE

-1108 SVFVEDSENAV
+1108 SVFVEDAENAV

-1131 ESADRNEEPYL
+1131 ESEARNMEKYL
-1142 TDTGYEHLYIAVDS
+1142 DDSALNYEHLYIAVDS

-1181 NSYYAYGTREDGELP
+1181 NSYYAYGTRDEGELP

-1201 TDRVNPALVVDP
+1201 TDRVNPALVVDTE
-1213 DSPLSWGYYSKW
+1213 SEISWGFYSVW
-1225 QIVVPQGGFVV
+1225 QIVVPQDGFVV

-1241 AANEFLSE
+1241 AANEFLNE

-1256 LSTKDSREVTAT
+1256 LSTKTTRFDAAS
-1268 EINRSVELHTS
+1268 EINRSKELHTS
-1279 VSDDTTLTLDRE
+1279 VSDDTRIELNRE
-1291 TLEVTVNAGLV
+1291 TLEVTVNAGLA

-1313 TFKDETTTAKVV
+1313 TFKDETTTEKVV

-1351 LLSND
+1351 LLSED
-1356 KEYTHLVEDSI
+1356 KEYTFTVEDSI

-1525 SVPTNNNALFETQTA
+1525 SVPTNNNALFENQTA

-1565 QDEPNYVTAPVVVT
+1565 QDTPAYVTSLVTVT
-1579 GGTVNGEAT
+1579 GGTVNGETT
-1588 ANLEANSMVTVVADT
+1588 ANLEVNSMVTVVADT

-1724 TTTIKA
+1724 ITTIKA

-1803 FVLVGHLAPFN
+1803 FVLVGHLTPFN

-1873 KAQENDTVKIAAT
+1873 KAQENDIVKIAAT

-1922 GIKDLSITTLCHV
+1922 GMKDLSITTLCHI

-1972 GAVVVK
+1972 GAVVVT
-1978 NSTLNGTLWV
+1978 NCTLNGTLWV
-1988 FGTEENQDLS
+1988 FGTEESQDLS
-1998 GITGNNIHAIQ
+1998 RITGNNIHAIQ

-2049 EDMVWGVKDSSAPAE
+2049 EDMAWGVKDSSAPAE

-2087 TLVGDVVSIKK
+2087 TLVGDIVSIKK

-2112 VDVSSTLNAGVL
+2112 VDVSSTLKDGVL
-2124 ITADEGYTFTLEES
+2124 ITSDENYTFTLEEN

-2145 KTAVATEGKFD
+2145 KTAVAAEGKFD

-2166 LMSYWTTGQTIEVG
+2166 LMSYWTTGQTIQKG
-2180 STMANAWRTLIT
+2180 TTLANEWRTLIT
-2192 VDVNGKITAVSYE
+2192 VDTTGKITAISYG

-2236 TVINDKNRNTIYTNL
+2236 IVINDENRNTIYADL
-2251 LAMAND
+2251 LAMADN

-2290 NQEYTVRG
+2290 DQEYTVRG
-2298 VVVAKSN
+2298 LVVAKN
-2305 QALVVSDGT
+2305 TRALVVSDGT
-2314 NSVYVYDRDIVSNF
+2314 DSVYVFDNSLPSQYN
-2328 SIGDYVEVTGGV
+2328 IGDYVELTGTV
-2340 TSYNKAFQFAYNGN
+2340 TSYNNALQMSYEGL
-2354 PAVSVTKLD
+2354 VHTKLD
-2363 EDPALTIPEAT
+2363 EAHEIVLPEAT
-2374 LLTTEIV
+2374 ELTVEV
-2381 NSWTTAEAF
+2381 ANSWKEAEAF
-2390 TTADIKEYTWTA
+2390 TTADIKEYAWTA

-2411 TLNLAGADVTI
+2411 TLNLEGANVTI
-2422 EPIDI
+2422 EPVYL
-2427 DSDVYTIVTGKTY
+2427 DSDAYTIETGKTY

-2545 EATEPAPE
+2545 EATEPTPE
-2553 TPVETS
+2553 TPMETS
-2559 FEMKGFATTAGG
+2559 FEMKGFANYTGTSYATT
-2571 YQEEDQTAEF
+2571 EQTADV
-2581 DGVTYVAKNYIGQ
+2581 DGVTYVANNYMATT
-2594 SGQIR
+2594 GQIR
-2599 GKETSVSKNFQLAN
+2599 GNKTTVNENFYLAN

>member
-1 MTNTLFFCFQK
+1 
-12 NVSVTIFYLAF
+12 
-23 LDYKYYNQNGY
+23 
-34 RIHILKKGENNM
+34 M

-69 TKKDPGSSPTSS
+69 TKKGPSSSTSS
-81 PSDTTSSGGGTTSS
+81 PSSPSTGGTSSSPIGGSDSS
-95 GGSSSSSET
+95 GSQSDT
-104 PIPEPTSLKLD
+104 PVPPEPETLALD
-115 VVFNWDTNTHV
+115 VVFNWDTNVHV
-126 TTEGMSIWTD
+126 TEEGMSIWTD

-141 TIAPLSDNVSGIAA
+141 TIAPLSDNVSGLAA

-359 NMYADGVLIIADNT
+359 NMYADGVLVIADNT

-383 QYIPAKSERVYALDD
+383 QYVPAKSERVYVLND
-398 TVAVEGTFS
+398 TVRVEGTFS
-407 VVDGQNT
+407 VIDGQNT

-586 MAEYSNKATIT
+586 TAEYSDKATIT

-837 VGKNGHTGYQLENLK
+837 VGKGGHTGYQLENLK

-956 NAGFGSP
+956 NAGYASP

-1059 IYKAG
+1059 IYEAG

-1291 TLEVTVNAGLV
+1291 TLEVTVNAGV

-1351 LLSND
+1351 LLSED
-1356 KEYTHLVEDSI
+1356 REYTFVVEDSI
-1367 TLTAKFAIAEQG
+1367 TLTAKFAIAEKG

-1394 FAVYTD
+1394 FAIYTD
-1400 EEVNGTTA
+1400 DEVNGTTA
-1408 PLSENTWGNVPEGRK
+1408 PLSENKWGKVPEGGK
-1423 TFFKEIQYRYGYTIA
+1423 TFFKEIQYHYGFTIA

-1457 SPADGFYSRVGGEGK
+1457 SPGDGFYSRVGGEGV
-1472 NNPIFYVADNWA
+1472 NNPIFCVADDWA
-1484 PWPDPNFGSFDWV
+1484 PWAPGSDLYTHFDWI
-1497 VPEGGFVVTGLATHP
+1497 VPDGGFVITASAEDT
-1512 TMVNLIKHLTGAT
+1512 TMINLIKHLTGVET
-1525 SVPTNNNALFETQTA
+1525 VPTGNNALFEKQTA

-1745 GLDGF
+1745 GLDGY

-1803 FVLVGHLAPFN
+1803 FVLVGHLTPFN

-1873 KAQENDTVKIAAT
+1873 KAQENDIVKIAAT

-1922 GIKDLSITTLCHV
+1922 GIKDLSITILCHV

-1941 NTAFEN
+1941 NTTFEN

-1962 EGALRFLGGN
+1962 EGALRFFGGN

-1978 NSTLNGTLWV
+1978 NCTLNGTLWV

-1998 GITGNNIHAIQ
+1998 GITGNNIHATQ

-2112 VDVSSTLNAGVL
+2112 VDVSSTLNNGVL
-2124 ITADEGYTFTLEES
+2124 ITSDENYTFTLEEN

-2156 VAVGLDGYGT
+2156 IAVGLDGYGT
-2166 LMSYWTTGQTIEVG
+2166 LMSYWTTGQTIQKG
-2180 STMANAWRTLIT
+2180 TTLANEWRTLIT
-2192 VDVNGKITAVSYE
+2192 VDTTGKITAISYG

-2222 ATVNE
+2222 TPVNE

-2236 TVINDKNRNTIYTNL
+2236 TVIDDKNRNTIYTNL

-2298 VVVAKSN
+2298 LVVAKN
-2305 QALVVSDGT
+2305 TRALVVSDGT
-2314 NSVYVYDRDIVSNF
+2314 DSVYVFDNSLPSQYN
-2328 SIGDYVEVTGGV
+2328 IGDYVELTGTV
-2340 TSYNKAFQFAYNGN
+2340 TSYNNALQMSYEGL
-2354 PAVSVTKLD
+2354 VHTKLD
-2363 EDPALTIPEAT
+2363 EAHEIVLPEAT
-2374 LLTTEIV
+2374 ELTVEV
-2381 NSWTTAEAF
+2381 ANSWKEAEAF
-2390 TTADIKEYTWTA
+2390 TTADIKEYAWTA
-2402 VAGKSGNYD
+2402 VAGKSGKYD
-2411 TLNLAGADVTI
+2411 TLNLEGANVTI
-2422 EPIDI
+2422 EPVYL
-2427 DSDVYTIVTGKTY
+2427 DSDAYTIETGKTY

-2475 RTEVTVG
+2475 RTEVTAG
-2482 QSVTFTATLTPQG
+2482 GTVTFTANLTPAG
-2495 AFGEVTY
+2495 ASGEVTY
-2502 AITEGTELG
+2502 TITEGTELG
-2511 SIEGNVLTTTGA
+2511 SIEGNVLTTTA
-2523 GTIKVQA
+2523 VGTIKVQA
-2530 SVDELTSNEVIITIT
+2530 TVDELTSNEVTIT
-2545 EATEPAPE
+2545 VNEASETDPE
-2553 TPVETS
+2553 PVEAFNAS
-2559 FEMKGFATTAGG
+2559 FS
-2571 YQEEDQTAEF
+2571 
-2581 DGVTYVAKNYIGQ
+2581 N
-2594 SGQIR
+2594 
-2599 GKETSVSKNFQLAN
+2599 
-2613 TTEMPGVITKIEI
+2613 
-2626 ISTATGTNKFSAS
+2626 STATGGYKDQDFKLDEKDFHMNTGQCANNVFYLGHNKSLGNYSLKDGMTVSEEYNGYTYVEMMFDIT
-2639 MKVAVGTTSQAD
+2639 KVTSVSYTYTQADTATSHLFILESTDGGTTWTE
-2651 VASVE
+2651 VAKAEVSE
-2656 NCIDGTLTSN
+2656 DGGTISYNPESEVSNARYALVVGANAGKQRVYLTDLVI
-2666 THMTFEFDVAEG
+2666 MQLP
-2678 ITYFKLLSEAKFT
+2678 Y
-2691 SGSLTGCTIKITYMV
+2691 